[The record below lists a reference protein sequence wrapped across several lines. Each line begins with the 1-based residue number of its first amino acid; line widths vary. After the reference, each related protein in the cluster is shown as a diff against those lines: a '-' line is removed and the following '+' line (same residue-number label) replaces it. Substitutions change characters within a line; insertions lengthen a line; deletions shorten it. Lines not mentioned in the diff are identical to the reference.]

1 MTSTTSSPP
10 ITELRPL
17 HCLRPEAAR
26 QGASAPTTEVVQWQS
41 ALSPRP
47 DEETCIKAFVKL
59 VARVVVLE
67 DGEAYCIQ
75 KHTSTA
81 GSGFILAHAG
91 QDEFDF
97 VEYHNAS
104 AEIPTDFSIGDSNL
118 IETPKVSFSALH
130 LGDPCRSSC
139 NHVLTRYQLHL
150 DPSNVRLSAPPSI
163 VPAAAL
169 EALGCILDDLILTLQ
184 KGGDQSEGT
193 GWTRPS
199 VLNFPPKSR
208 PVPLLLRSQEPSETQ
223 DEQAFLHRWFEQ
235 RVDEQPDRT
244 AVDFLLDLETGE
256 RRQLT
261 YQQLENA
268 ANALAKELVRAQ
280 GARDASDAS
289 DIKTIAVMMG
299 PCPELYTSYLASLK
313 AGMAFCPIPV
323 DAPAERVAALMADL
337 KPMALLV
344 TATSPASS
352 EAIAGNAPA
361 IDVGPYLAAC
371 DQKVERL
378 QEKDASSA
386 AETDVAYI
394 LYTSG
399 TTGTPK
405 GVAVSHLSVSCTVS
419 ALSTHYGF
427 IPTHTQSLTAN
438 KPTRWFQGAA
448 PTFDISLF
456 EIFWTLSTGSTLCC
470 APRQLTLQDI
480 NKVVMTLEADI
491 TNITPSFATL
501 LDSSS
506 IRGLMLG
513 GETLNAR
520 VVHDFAQ
527 HNPAPRED
535 GVADISGIYNGY
547 GPTETAIYCIAQ
559 AHVPDGQRGSVIGS
573 PLETCGVLIVDE
585 TSTSTVNPVPM
596 GATGELLITG
606 PQVSR
611 IGYLNRPDETSRAF
625 ITDDSASGWGRAYRT
640 GDRARIVWDESGRP
654 VIEFLGRISDDQV
667 KLSGRRVELG
677 EVESVLMSKVDT
689 VLETVSC
696 VWKPENSAPGSE
708 RIVNLV
714 VTTPGS
720 GFETD
725 VLERCKEAA
734 ERHLPDYMRPFK
746 VIHVES
752 LPRTASGKVDR
763 KTASTHVRAVLKD
776 LQPALSTEQTTEA
789 LEPLAGD
796 EAALEEQLLTIVSE
810 ILGGSQISAA
820 TPLTDA
826 GVDSLRAMR
835 LLREIRKRWPDSSN
849 RNLHPSLALLLDSK
863 ATIRSVF
870 FPSSSTEPLSGG
882 VDGNAEDRTRSRL
895 AQFSSEHL
903 REVLEKLDVAG
914 EGDIE
919 MVLPATTQQSQ
930 LAVSFAMDRTRYI
943 SHTVLR
949 LKPDVSAPALKK
961 AVEEVLLEQAI
972 YRSAL
977 LPCDDALSP
986 FAQVILTQ
994 EAWRRPKSTDGESPQ
1009 VVHRKASGPL
1019 SVDDAQAWVAL
1030 AEENI
1035 SLESQRL
1042 YHIQVVEDETTPNGD
1057 GLLLISIAH
1066 CICDGAS
1073 VEVLMCD
1080 IARRYAGL
1088 EPVQRQSIYDAV
1100 LECYSNVDPA
1110 TDGLWREQLKGWE
1123 IEPFGTL
1130 SGNNV
1135 HSNKSIKSASDCR
1148 VVQHQSDL
1156 PWQVLE
1162 DKSRALGGG
1171 ASPLAILQASWSLLL
1186 HLFSEADTEDVT
1198 FGSVIS
1204 GHLSTTTHAPTFSV
1218 VPCRVA
1224 LPETQTISQLVDGL
1238 TQHGKFALGHR
1249 HLSWGVF
1256 ETLPYNTALAL
1267 QAYPV
1272 EDGGLED
1279 DDSQVPWTEVRHP
1292 VIRYDFPIFV
1302 EVFPNDPSSPNR
1314 SHFTNLNFKL
1324 TYREE
1329 TLSELSASCIV
1340 KQLAALTQTILSSS
1354 PDDAISAL
1362 PARLPRSLLSAE
1374 GTVPQANA
1382 CVNENEKHLEIL
1394 HGQFEA
1400 QAIAT
1405 PSRLALTF
1413 YPSLDAPP
1421 ISLSYAELDSLANG
1435 LAHLLREENV
1445 DVIPLCIERS
1455 VDLYVA
1461 VLAVLKA
1468 GSAWCPIDLTS
1479 PVARRTSLIA
1489 RTESKVL
1496 LTNTES
1502 WSLVEPC
1509 LSSDS
1514 LKGMRVILV
1523 DQHTKSSSV
1532 KPKPRDGIQSG
1543 ALSGKDLAYLLWTSG
1558 TTGEPKGVMIQHSA
1572 AAQAMQDLQVQV
1584 EHDPKVEQVRTLQLS
1599 AYSFDVFVQDLF
1611 YTWGLSGSVISGTRE
1626 LVLGSFVEF
1635 IWKARPTHAH
1645 LTPSFGA
1652 SIAVEEIRGSPLQYV
1667 TFIGEKLTEDVAEA
1681 WAAPGITTRAYNTYG
1696 PAENAVVSTMRRFF
1710 GRSRDQAKAA
1720 NVGFPLNPC
1729 TAYVVHQ
1736 VPIPGSEG
1744 KRWEL
1749 VPRYGV
1755 GELALGGTQ
1764 VAKGYLNNP
1773 AKTASQFIQGGPG
1786 IDERIYLTGDMVRL
1800 NDHGFEFLGRND
1812 DLVKITGIRIELS
1825 EISAACASIKDE
1837 DDAIEH
1843 VETLY
1848 LPRPDRESAE
1858 HKVVV
1863 TFVSVKKEGVDTS
1876 AIQAQVFKRARDM
1889 LPTYMVPGHVVVLN
1903 TTMPRTAS
1911 NKVDR
1916 KELQAIYKAS
1926 DLQALAGGGPAGDS
1940 DGQSTDKPQW
1950 TDAQRDVLHV
1960 LAENLKVAVE
1970 PLSPG
1975 DSLAGLGLSSLQIT
1989 KLAWTLRRQ
1998 LKVQVGVLELM
2009 KCELLGELVDVVLT
2023 RQKGSQKPAGGEAKS
2038 NEGSPAKAA
2047 EKSWV
2052 AATSDLLT
2060 KNLRGDTLPPN
2071 SFLLPATP
2079 MQESLIFETMRE
2091 PKAYW
2096 AHRVFDL
2103 SHLDT
2108 LDGERLKAA
2117 WTAAASTFDILRTS
2131 FVPLAQLDAVVEG
2144 EGQSTNGV
2152 TWARKQGLQA
2162 TILQVVRKETAIRWK
2177 WLSSDE
2183 DQNLAKWAQEPGL
2196 TELTPMSS
2204 PWAVTVAEKDRKMML
2219 SVHHALYDY
2228 DSSETVLNAVA
2239 KFYQQNNAVQDDVVQ
2254 FSRGMELGLLPT
2266 TAQRDEATSFW
2277 TERLAG
2283 LRETAGAL
2291 NAPFPDL
2298 TQSRKKQ
2305 EQMIIGV
2312 KRSVPDFLT
2321 SDSPTALPILFQ
2333 SAFGCVLASYLEL
2346 KAVVFG
2352 QTVSQRLVHPDLTNV
2367 VGPAIATLPLAVR
2380 ADANSAEELWAEMA
2394 RDSSNLFR
2402 VTHNLHPVD
2411 IKRLLNEGT
2420 GSGDAPFA
2428 GVFVYHPAPS
2438 ADDDSA
2444 GAAIGHQL
2452 FREVEQALSLNVE
2465 HPLAFNVFEGDG
2477 AMELTG
2483 DARRVSQ
2490 AQLELM
2496 LDQIIDQVRVMKQSP
2511 QLPLAQLQNKLDR
2524 RIVSIS
2530 GKIEEVATGTGF
2542 DPTENIAQHA
2552 VQHPDWTAAEEVHT
2566 SDDIIDDEQD
2576 ALSTKTITY
2585 AQLDKLT
2592 NAIASQLA
2600 SHEVGLQQDDVIAL
2614 YLGRDIKSLAATLAI
2629 FRAGYIYLPVDED
2642 LPLAR
2647 KQLLIRDAAAKLVI
2661 TTEELAKDLD
2671 MDHDDPPALLLPEG
2685 DGEVDLILK
2694 QQKTPFQTPSAR
2706 DRGQGG
2712 YLLYTSGSTGRPKG
2726 VRVSNRNLC
2735 KFVSSFSLRMNETP
2749 SPAVEPEQ
2757 LGGRGKYLNLTS
2769 RAFDPH
2775 LTQLFVPWHLGYRV
2789 VIGNRT
2795 ALLGNLQHAINELGI
2810 THFGSVP
2817 SVLTQLRLRP
2827 EDVPSVRVVTTG
2839 GEKASNELLDTWTS
2853 PEDGQNGESPRAKL
2867 INFYGPTEVTIGCLG
2882 HIVNRDSNARNLGL
2896 PLKGLQALLLA
2907 PNGEDG
2913 EQVIAR
2919 RGQPGELCIAGPQVA
2934 LGYLNRPAENAKS
2947 FQTTS
2952 LLGDAETRIYR
2963 TGDVMR
2969 MMHDGSLEFLGRA
2982 DQQAKIRGQRLELDE
2997 VVSFLKEQAA
3007 DEGEL
3012 DFAAAVVAGEGNQ
3025 QQLFGFVARKARL
3038 RSEMTAEVE
3047 LLQNPGQAL
3056 TSLLESLGQKCEAK
3070 LPAFMV
3076 PKLLWVS
3083 RIPYLAASGKVDTK
3097 LLAKLANDFVASQ
3110 DSDGEDSDD
3119 SGVDVAAGTL
3129 DAEESR
3135 VVAAVEEVVGH
3146 KVSGKASSSIRLG
3159 IDSLSAVH
3167 LVALLKKRGFSKV
3180 SVSDVLSSSA
3190 TVASIARLADR
3201 NRPQTTG
3208 TGGILEQSNRL
3219 QEVKALNLSTVF
3231 TGQIP
3236 AGLAHEN
3243 VEAVLPCL
3251 PLQAALVA
3259 RSMVWMS
3266 AHDDDPA
3273 SSSESKVVPY
3283 VAQFNYRLSPGT
3295 DLVKWQKAAEQVV
3308 ASEAVLRACFVQ
3320 REDDGAVFQVVL
3332 RSPSSTPFETE
3343 GEEPIDIVGKMST
3356 RPPIRIQLRKEGDDA
3371 YVSLRIHHALF
3382 DGVAIAVLLQK
3393 LEQAYDGAAAQD
3405 NVANANKSLDVLTRV
3420 STHCFL
3426 TPAQLESTK
3435 DLWQK
3440 RLGGVRPCH
3449 LGSIDDSKETVR
3461 SVRTLPWTLGQIRDK
3476 LNSQRAVVSAS
3487 SAFQVATALCLSQL
3501 TKQTTSVVYGFVMSL
3516 RPLLDHVVD
3525 GGVDEFLGP
3534 CLNTF
3539 VQAFSLKK
3547 NESLNEFAQRVHQ
3560 THVDTCQGTMP
3571 LVSVEKVQR
3580 WAGSEDKLFDSLL
3593 SINVL
3598 PSSDASGLVPG
3609 RMSALKTDSR
3619 SDMALAFDVDLHHD
3633 GSVILTLS
3641 SAGVLTESDL
3651 DQVGQLFEKAVGTF
3665 ISVEKETRV
3674 GDLLSVDVDTNVT
3687 AKASPAIEDNQSE
3700 SDAEFGAA
3708 LASVRNILGRLL
3720 RVNPSDISKDKTTS
3734 LYQIGLDSITVLPLV
3749 RLINKSEKVKLT
3761 PDAVLK
3767 ARTIHGTARLL
3778 QQARASSNNITR
3790 KSDQLSTDANDDD
3803 ETKYDKTLWRLAK
3816 DLLFVA
3822 TPLQE
3827 GMLSASLATSGK
3839 AYTYNH
3845 MVQLSE
3851 EALKADT
3858 KDLSHFFA
3866 AVKDTVQ
3873 ACEILR
3879 TRFIFTQ
3886 DDEAPWVGVVSPTE
3900 QSDLASWTHLGGGV
3914 IQLRINHALYDATS
3928 IQTVWR
3934 VLGENYKKRLSGQ
3947 LTTGSE
3953 TEAQPRH
3960 EFRQFAKAVATTQ
3973 RTSVDFWSNL
3983 LRDYLYKPLEF
3994 AEDLA
3999 ASAAFHFTF
4008 SEEELSLLQARC
4020 KKAGVTTKT
4029 VLMLAWAKVL
4039 SEALY
4044 GQPDVVYGQVVSSGH
4059 DVETVVGPTINTVPM
4074 RVTLHKAH
4082 SVADGLSQVQK
4093 QSDEALGSNSMAS
4106 LRKVQTAWR
4115 SSAAKDDDL
4124 PASLFQSLFVFDGV
4138 VGSQDN
4144 EEASN
4149 TVPLFK
4155 PVHEQNKKGDD
4166 QPAYDDYD
4174 LITSFRIENN
4184 TLKGKLRARMTG
4196 DDVNVLG
4203 GHLEAAVRSII
4214 SDDLQKPALDVGRM
4228 ESTKKNVTA
4237 AETKATASHSETP
4250 ASATKA
4256 DSVLEVVKS
4265 VLGKRSQGKEIGYNT
4280 RLINVGLDSILAIR
4294 LSSLLRKRLRI
4305 TFSVFQIMKGASVN
4319 DIVIANPTQIQAT
4332 DRKRE
4337 DDRKTVQAATETI
4350 AFTPTQQANLRAE
4363 VAQRLGLGE
4372 ELVQSV
4378 LPALPGQRSHL
4389 EQWLYNGKRF
4399 FEAPWVYRVSDSL
4412 DKQTVETCWAQLCQT
4427 HEVLR
4432 TTFLQTQVEDAGL
4445 VQVTLSEKWSP
4456 SEGFARLRDS
4466 SKPIEALAEDCVRDG
4481 NNRPSDLRQP
4491 PAHLTLLE
4499 GSDGKAVVLRLHH
4512 ALYDAWSIKMIVK
4525 DLDQLLAGGSIQR
4538 RTQLNDVVGQITAI
4552 RGTSVEDSYW
4562 KNHLAHADET
4572 LLGSQADV
4580 ASPFGPHFQVRSQ
4593 DVISQGTVDK
4603 LSRTAGK
4610 AGTSAA
4616 IILAYA
4622 RTLQQLTGRSRPT
4635 LGVNHA
4641 ARSLV
4646 SADEAQTLDLTDAN
4660 APTMTTTPFSLDLGE
4675 ASSPASDKDSIDF
4688 VQGHLAQLTKFAQSD
4703 SAQKFSPKFNA
4714 HINILY
4720 PGEAN
4725 ADDSEGGGQ
4734 AGDAGL
4740 VVLQRHRL
4748 DEHLA
4753 SEYFT
4758 VTEPSTTADSTIEGL
4773 ETAHLSPHRFFFNV
4787 IVREGGVSVAASGDE
4802 ALFGGDRAAVMG
4814 LMDSFAAELTK
4825 ILERD

>member
-1 MTSTTSSPP
+1 M
-10 ITELRPL
+10 
-17 HCLRPEAAR
+17 
-26 QGASAPTTEVVQWQS
+26 
-41 ALSPRP
+41 
-47 DEETCIKAFVKL
+47 
-59 VARVVVLE
+59 
-67 DGEAYCIQ
+67 
-75 KHTSTA
+75 
-81 GSGFILAHAG
+81 
-91 QDEFDF
+91 
-97 VEYHNAS
+97 
-104 AEIPTDFSIGDSNL
+104 
-118 IETPKVSFSALH
+118 
-130 LGDPCRSSC
+130 
-139 NHVLTRYQLHL
+139 
-150 DPSNVRLSAPPSI
+150 
-163 VPAAAL
+163 
-169 EALGCILDDLILTLQ
+169 LDDLILSLQ
-184 KGGDQSEGT
+184 QGEGLT
-193 GWTRPS
+193 EGMQWTRPS

-208 PVPLLLRSQEPSETQ
+208 PVQLLPSPQESTETQ
-223 DEQAFLHRWFEQ
+223 GEPAFLHRWFEQ

-244 AVDFLLDLETGE
+244 AVDFLLDLESGE

-268 ANALAKELVRAQ
+268 ANALARELVRAQ
-280 GARDASDAS
+280 GAHAASDAS
-289 DIKTIAVMMG
+289 NIKTVAVMMG
-299 PCPELYTSYLASLK
+299 PSPELYTSYLATLK

-323 DAPAERVAALMADL
+323 DAPTERVDALMADL
-337 KPMALLV
+337 KPTALLE
-344 TATSPASS
+344 AASSPAPSGAVTGNTILINVSS
-352 EAIAGNAPA
+352 
-361 IDVGPYLAAC
+361 YLVTC
-371 DQKVERL
+371 DEKVERL
-378 QEKDASSA
+378 GVEGPLSA
-386 AETDVAYI
+386 TENDVAYI

-399 TTGTPK
+399 TTGLPK
-405 GVAVSHLSVSCTVS
+405 GVAVSHLSAACTVS
-419 ALSTHYGF
+419 ALSAHYGF
-427 IPTHTQSLTAN
+427 IPSQAQSN
-438 KPTRWFQGAA
+438 PERKPTRWFQGAA

-470 APRQLTLQDI
+470 APRHLTLQDI
-480 NKVVMTLEADI
+480 NKVVTTLNADI

-527 HNPAPRED
+527 HNPTSPDE
-535 GVADISGIYNGY
+535 GVSGISGLYNGY

-585 TSTSTVNPVPM
+585 ESTKPVPM

-611 IGYLNRPDETSRAF
+611 IGYLNRPDETSKAF
-625 ITDDSASGWGRAYRT
+625 INDDDAAGWGRAYRT
-640 GDRARIVWDESGRP
+640 GDRARIVWDASGRP
-654 VIEFLGRISDDQV
+654 IVEFLGRISDDQV

-677 EVESVLMSKVDT
+677 EIESVLMSKV
-689 VLETVSC
+689 ETVRETISC

-708 RIVNLV
+708 RVVNLV
-714 VTTPGS
+714 ITTPGS
-720 GFETD
+720 NFEED
-725 VLERCKEAA
+725 VLRRCKEAA
-734 ERHLPDYMRPFK
+734 DRHLPDYMRPFR
-746 VIHVES
+746 IIQAES

-763 KTASTHVRAVLKD
+763 KAAAAHVREVLKD
-776 LQPALSTEQTTEA
+776 LQPKLSTHETSEV
-789 LEPLAGD
+789 LEPLAD
-796 EAALEEQLLTIVSE
+796 EDAQLEEQLLSIVAD
-810 ILGGSQISAA
+810 ILGGTQISAA
-820 TPLTDA
+820 TPLADA

-835 LLREIRKRWPDSSN
+835 LLREIRKRWPESSA
-849 RNLHPSLALLLDSK
+849 RNLQPSLALLLDSK

-870 FPSSSTEPLSGG
+870 FPLSSQTSSGG
-882 VDGNAEDRTRSRL
+882 VDGTVEERTRARL
-895 AQFSSEHL
+895 AQFSADHL
-903 REVLEKLDVAG
+903 PEVLGRLDVTSEA
-914 EGDIE
+914 DIE

-977 LPCDDALSP
+977 LPCDDSLSP
-986 FAQVILTQ
+986 FAQAILTP
-994 EAWRRPKSTDGESPQ
+994 EAWRRPKSTDGEAPQ
-1009 VVHRKASGPL
+1009 VIHRKASGPL
-1019 SVDDAQAWVAL
+1019 SVDNAQAWVAL

-1042 YHIQVVEDETTPNGD
+1042 YHIQVVEDETTPNSD
-1057 GLLLISIAH
+1057 GLLLISVAH

-1088 EPVQRQSIYDAV
+1088 EPLQRQSIYDAV
-1100 LECYSNVDPA
+1100 LECYSNVDPS
-1110 TDGLWREQLKGWE
+1110 TDDQWRESLKGWE

-1135 HSNKSIKSASDCR
+1135 HGNKSKSASDCA
-1148 VVQHQSDL
+1148 VVQYQSDL

-1162 DKSRALGGG
+1162 DRSRALGAG

-1186 HLFSEADTEDVT
+1186 HLFSEADTEDIT

-1238 TQHGKFALGHR
+1238 TKHGKFALGHR

-1279 DDSQVPWTEVRHP
+1279 NDSHIPWTEVRHP

-1314 SHFTNLNFKL
+1314 SQFTNLTFKL

-1354 PDDAISAL
+1354 PDDAISGL

-1374 GTVPQANA
+1374 GTIPEPKVNAN
-1382 CVNENEKHLEIL
+1382 EDEKHLEIL

-1400 QAIAT
+1400 QAKAT

-1413 YPSLDAPP
+1413 YSSLDSPP
-1421 ISLSYAELDSLANG
+1421 TSLSYAELDSLANG
-1435 LAHLLREENV
+1435 LAYVLREENV

-1468 GSAWCPIDLTS
+1468 GSAWCPVDLTS

-1509 LSSDS
+1509 LSSES

-1523 DQHTKSSSV
+1523 DQHTRSEPV
-1532 KPKPRDGIQSG
+1532 KPKPREGIQSG
-1543 ALSGKDLAYLLWTSG
+1543 ALSGQDLAYLLWTSG

-1626 LVLGSFVEF
+1626 LVLGSFTEF
-1635 IWKARPTHAH
+1635 IWKASPTHAH

-1652 SIAVEEIRGSPLQYV
+1652 SIAVEEIRGSSLQYV

-1696 PAENAVVSTMRRFF
+1696 PAENAVVSTMRQFF
-1710 GRSRDQAKAA
+1710 GKSRDQAKAA
-1720 NVGFPLNPC
+1720 NVGFPLTPC

-1736 VPIPGSEG
+1736 VPVPGSEQ

-1755 GELALGGTQ
+1755 GELALGGAQ

-1773 AKTASQFIQGGPG
+1773 AKTGSQFIQGGPG

-1848 LPRPDRESAE
+1848 LPRPDRDSAD

-1863 TFVSVKKEGVDTS
+1863 TFVSVKKEGVDTN
-1876 AIQAQVFKRARDM
+1876 AIQTQVFKRARDM
-1889 LPTYMVPGHVVVLN
+1889 LPSYMVPGHVVVLS

-1916 KELQAIYKAS
+1916 KELQAIYKSS
-1926 DLQALAGGGPAGDS
+1926 DLQALAGGAAAGDA
-1940 DGQSTDKPQW
+1940 DGQPAEKQQW
-1950 TDAQRDVLHV
+1950 TDAQRDVLQV
-1960 LAENLKVAVE
+1960 LADNLKVDIG

-1975 DSLAGLGLSSLQIT
+1975 DSLAGLGVSSLQIT
-1989 KLAWTLRRQ
+1989 KLAWSLRRQ
-1998 LKVQVGVLELM
+1998 LSVQVGVLDLM
-2009 KCELLGELVDVVLT
+2009 RCEFLGELVDIVLSK
-2023 RQKGSQKPAGGEAKS
+2023 QKGSSKKAGKEANS
-2038 NEGSPAKAA
+2038 NGAPTVKAT

-2060 KNLRGDTLPPN
+2060 KNLRSDTLPPN

-2091 PKAYW
+2091 PRAYW

-2131 FVPLAQLDAVVEG
+2131 FIPLAQLDAVVEG

-2152 TWARKQGLQA
+2152 SWARRKGLQA
-2162 TILQVVRKETAIRWK
+2162 TILQVVRKEAAIRWK

-2183 DQNLAKWAQEPGL
+2183 DQNLARWAKEPEL
-2196 TELTPMSS
+2196 TELTPTSS

-2219 SVHHALYDY
+2219 SVHHSLYDY

-2239 KFYQQNNAVQDDVVQ
+2239 KFYQQNTAVHDDVVQ

-2266 TAQRDEATSFW
+2266 TAQRDEAASFW

-2298 TQSRKKQ
+2298 TQSRQKQ
-2305 EQMIIGV
+2305 EQRIIGV
-2312 KRSVPDFLT
+2312 KRAVPDVL
-2321 SDSPTALPILFQ
+2321 SSNSPTALPILFQ

-2352 QTVSQRLVHPDLTNV
+2352 QTVSQRLVHPDLANV

-2380 ADANSAEELWAEMA
+2380 ADAHSAEELWAEMA

-2402 VTHNLHPVD
+2402 VTHHLHPVD

-2420 GSGDAPFA
+2420 GSGGAPFA
-2428 GVFVYHPAPS
+2428 GVFVYHPAS
-2438 ADDDSA
+2438 SDEDS
-2444 GAAIGHQL
+2444 GAVAEQQL
-2452 FREVEQALSLNVE
+2452 FREIEQALSLNVE

-2477 AMELTG
+2477 TMELTG

-2490 AQLELM
+2490 AQLEVM
-2496 LDQIIDQVRVMKQSP
+2496 LDQIIDQARVMKQFP
-2511 QLPLAQLQNKLDR
+2511 QLPLSQLQNKLDHR
-2524 RIVSIS
+2524 LVSIS
-2530 GKIEEVATGTGF
+2530 GEIEEISPDSGF
-2542 DPTENIAQHA
+2542 DPTHSVAQHA
-2552 VQHPDWTAAEEVHT
+2552 VQHPDWIAAEEVHT
-2566 SDDIIDDEQD
+2566 SDDADEDED
-2576 ALSTKTITY
+2576 AISTKTITY

-2671 MDHDDPPALLLPEG
+2671 MDHDDPPALLIPEG
-2685 DGEVDLILK
+2685 DAEVDLLL
-2694 QQKTPFQTPSAR
+2694 QQQQSSQPPLASH
-2706 DRGQGG
+2706 GQGG

-2735 KFVSSFSLRMNETP
+2735 HFVSSFSLRMNEP
-2749 SPAVEPEQ
+2749 ASPTAEPEE

-2789 VIGNRT
+2789 VIGDRT

-2853 PEDGQNGESPRAKL
+2853 PESSKSDGTPSAKL

-2882 HIVNRDSNARNLGL
+2882 HIVNRGSNARNLGL

-2907 PNGEDG
+2907 PGGENG
-2913 EQVIAR
+2913 EQVVAR

-2934 LGYLNRPAENAKS
+2934 LGYLNRPDENAKS

-2952 LLGDAETRIYR
+2952 LLGDAETKIYR

-3025 QQLFGFVARKARL
+3025 QQLFGFIARKARL

-3047 LLQNPGQAL
+3047 LLQNPGHAL

-3097 LLAKLANDFVASQ
+3097 LLAKLANDFFASQ
-3110 DSDGEDSDD
+3110 DANSEASDD
-3119 SGVDVAAGTL
+3119 SGVDVAASTL
-3129 DAEESR
+3129 NAEESL

-3146 KVSGKASSSIRLG
+3146 KINAKATSSIRLS

-3180 SVSDVLSSSA
+3180 SISDILSSSA
-3190 TVASIARLADR
+3190 TVASIAHLADHH
-3201 NRPQTTG
+3201 RPQTTG
-3208 TGGILEQSNRL
+3208 TVGTLKQAASASNRL
-3219 QEVKALNLSTVF
+3219 EEVKALNLSTTF
-3231 TGQIP
+3231 PGQIP
-3236 AGLAHEN
+3236 AGLANSN

-3266 AHDDDPA
+3266 AHDEESAP
-3273 SSSESKVVPY
+3273 SSEYKVVPY
-3283 VAQFNYRLSPGT
+3283 VAQFNYRLSTGT
-3295 DLVKWQKAAEQVV
+3295 DLVKWQRAAEQVV
-3308 ASEAVLRACFVQ
+3308 ASEAMLRACFVQ
-3320 REDDGAVFQVVL
+3320 REDDGTVFQIVL
-3332 RSPSSTPFETE
+3332 RSPSSSPFDTQ
-3343 GEEPIDIVGKMST
+3343 GEEPVDIVAKMGT
-3356 RPPIRIQLRKEGDDA
+3356 RPPIRIQLREEGGEA
-3371 YVSLRIHHALF
+3371 FVSLRIHHALF
-3382 DGVAIAVLLQK
+3382 DGVAIAVLLK
-3393 LEQAYDGAAAQD
+3393 RVEQAYDGVADQD
-3405 NVANANKSLDVLTRV
+3405 HVATANKSLDVLTRV
-3420 STHCFL
+3420 SAHCYL
-3426 TPAQLESTK
+3426 SPAQLDATK
-3435 DLWQK
+3435 SLWQK
-3440 RLGGVRPCH
+3440 KLGGVRPCH
-3449 LGSIDDSKETVR
+3449 LGSIDDSKGTVR
-3461 SVRTLPWTLGQIRDK
+3461 SVRTLPWTLPQIRDK
-3476 LNSQRAVVSAS
+3476 LNSQPAIVSAS

-3516 RPLLDHVVD
+3516 RPLLDHVAD
-3525 GGVDEFLGP
+3525 GGVDDFLGP
-3534 CLNTF
+3534 CLNTL

-3547 NESLNEFAQRVHQ
+3547 DEPLHEFAQRVHQ

-3571 LVSVEKVQR
+3571 LVSVEKLQR

-3598 PSSDASGLVPG
+3598 PSTDTSEPLPG
-3609 RMSALKTDSR
+3609 RMNALQTESR
-3619 SDMALAFDVDLHHD
+3619 SDLALAFDIDLHHD
-3633 GSVILTLS
+3633 GKIVLTLS
-3641 SAGVLTESDL
+3641 SAGVLAESDL
-3651 DQVGQLFEKAVGTF
+3651 EQVGQLFEKAVGTCV
-3665 ISVEKETRV
+3665 SAEEARV
-3674 GDLLSVDVDTNVT
+3674 GDLLSADVDTTVT
-3687 AKASPAIEDNQSE
+3687 AEIAASIEDDHSG
-3700 SDAEFGAA
+3700 SDAEFDAA
-3708 LASVRNILGRLL
+3708 LISVRNILSRLL
-3720 RVNPSDISKDKTTS
+3720 RVNPSEISKDKTTS

-3778 QQARASSNNITR
+3778 QQARANTSTITR
-3790 KSDQLSTDANDDD
+3790 RPEQDSTDANDDD
-3803 ETKYDKTLWRLAK
+3803 ETKYDKTLGRLAR

-3845 MVQLSE
+3845 TVQLSE
-3851 EALKADT
+3851 EALQADT
-3858 KDLSHFFA
+3858 KDLDHFFA
-3866 AVKDTVQ
+3866 AVRDTVQ

-3900 QSDLASWTHLGGGV
+3900 QSDLATWAALGGGR
-3914 IQLRINHALYDATS
+3914 IQLKISHALYDATS

-3934 VLGENYKKRLSGQ
+3934 ILGENYKRRLSGQ
-3947 LTTGSE
+3947 QVAGAE
-3953 TEAQPRH
+3953 VEARQRH
-3960 EFRQFAKAVATTQ
+3960 EFRPFAKAVATMQ
-3973 RTSVDFWSNL
+3973 RTSVDFWVNL
-3983 LRDYLYKPLEF
+3983 LRDYRYTPLEF
-3994 AEDLA
+3994 AENLS
-3999 ASAAFHFTF
+3999 ASSAFHFTVA
-4008 SEEELSLLQARC
+4008 EQELSQLQTRC
-4020 KKAGVTTKT
+4020 KAAGVTTKT

-4039 SEALY
+4039 SEFLY
-4044 GQPDVVYGQVVSSGH
+4044 GQPDVVYGQVISSGH

-4074 RVTLHKAH
+4074 RVTLDKAH
-4082 SVADGLSQVQK
+4082 SVADGLAQVQRL
-4093 QSDEALGSNSMAS
+4093 SDEALGSNAMAS
-4106 LRKVQTAWR
+4106 LRKVQTLWR
-4115 SSAAKDDDL
+4115 SSAEGDL

-4138 VGSQDN
+4138 VGHNPDN
-4144 EEASN
+4144 EEAGHSAS
-4149 TVPLFK
+4149 PFK
-4155 PVHEQNKKGDD
+4155 PVHEQNNSGDD

-4174 LITSFRIENN
+4174 LITSFRIENS
-4184 TLKGKLRARMTG
+4184 TLRGKLRARMTKEEV
-4196 DDVNVLG
+4196 DVLG
-4203 GHLEAAVRSII
+4203 NHLEAAVRSII
-4214 SDDLQKPALDVGRM
+4214 SDDLQKPALDASIM
-4228 ESTKKNVTA
+4228 ENTKKRTA
-4237 AETKATASHSETP
+4237 TPETKAATSQSEVHASTSN
-4250 ASATKA
+4250 A
-4256 DSVLEVVKS
+4256 DAVLEVVKS
-4265 VLGKRSQGKEIGYNT
+4265 VLGKRSKGKEIGYNT

-4294 LSSLLRKRLRI
+4294 LSSLLRKRLRM
-4305 TFSVFQIMKGASVN
+4305 TVSVFQIMKGASVH
-4319 DIVIANPTQIQAT
+4319 DIVVANSTQAPAT
-4332 DRKRE
+4332 DVS
-4337 DDRKTVQAATETI
+4337 KTVQPATRPR
-4350 AFTPTQQANLRAE
+4350 AFTLRQQAKLLSEA
-4363 VAQRLGLGE
+4363 AQRLGLGE

-4412 DKQTVETCWAQLCQT
+4412 EKQTVESSWAQLCRT

-4432 TTFLQTQVEDAGL
+4432 TTFLRTDVADAGL
-4445 VQVTLSEKWSP
+4445 VQVILGEKWSP
-4456 SEGFARLRDS
+4456 SEGFTELQDS
-4466 SKPIEALAEDCVRDG
+4466 TKPIEAFVEDYVRED
-4481 NNRPSDLRQP
+4481 NNKASDLRQP
-4491 PAHLTLLE
+4491 PARLTLLE

-4512 ALYDAWSIKMIVK
+4512 ALYDAWSIKMIIK
-4525 DLDQLLAGGSIQR
+4525 DLDQLLAGSAVQR
-4538 RTQLNDVVGQITAI
+4538 RTQLSEVVRQVMAI
-4552 RGTSVEDSYW
+4552 REPGAEDSYW
-4562 KNHLAHADET
+4562 KSHLAHAQDT
-4572 LLGSQADV
+4572 LLGVQADP
-4580 ASPFGPHFQVRSQ
+4580 ASTSPLGPHFQVRSQ
-4593 DVISQGTVDK
+4593 DVIPQATVAK
-4603 LSRTAGK
+4603 LSSTTGK

-4622 RTLQQLTGRSRPT
+4622 RTLQQFTGRSRPT
-4635 LGVNHA
+4635 FGVNHA
-4641 ARSLV
+4641 ARSLS
-4646 SADEAQTLDLTDAN
+4646 SADESQTLDLTDAN

-4675 ASSPASDKDSIDF
+4675 ASAPASDKGLIDF

-4703 SAQKFSPKFNA
+4703 GAQGFSPKFNA

-4720 PGEAN
+4720 PGDA
-4725 ADDSEGGGQ
+4725 ADSEADRQ
-4734 AGDAGL
+4734 ATGDAGL
-4740 VVLQRHRL
+4740 AVLRRHRL
-4748 DEHLA
+4748 DERLA

-4758 VTEPSTTADSTIEGL
+4758 VTRPSAEAASTIEWL
-4773 ETAHLSPHRFFFNV
+4773 ETGHLSPHRFFFNV
-4787 IVREGGVSVAASGDE
+4787 IVRDGGVSVAASGDE
-4802 ALFGGDRAAVMG
+4802 ALFGGDRAAVTSVV
-4814 LMDSFAAELTK
+4814 DSFAAELTR
-4825 ILERD
+4825 ILERA

>member
-26 QGASAPTTEVVQWQS
+26 QGAPAPTTELVQWQS

-47 DEETCIKAFVKL
+47 DEETCVKAFVKL

-81 GSGFILAHAG
+81 GGGFILAHAG

-97 VEYHNAS
+97 VEHHNAS
-104 AEIPTDFSIGDSNL
+104 GEIPTDFSIGDSNL
-118 IETPKVSFSALH
+118 IETPK
-130 LGDPCRSSC
+130 
-139 NHVLTRYQLHL
+139 LHL
-150 DPSNVRLSAPPSI
+150 DVPNVRLSATPSL

-169 EALGCILDDLILTLQ
+169 EALGCILDDLIRTLQ
-184 KGGDQSEGT
+184 NGGDQSEGT
-193 GWTRPS
+193 QWTRPS
-199 VLNFPPKSR
+199 VLNFPPK
-208 PVPLLLRSQEPSETQ
+208 
-223 DEQAFLHRWFEQ
+223 WFEQ

-244 AVDFLLDLETGE
+244 AVDFLLDLESGE
-256 RRQLT
+256 RRQFT

-268 ANALAKELVRAQ
+268 ANALARELVRVQ
-280 GARDASDAS
+280 GAHTANDASEL
-289 DIKTIAVMMG
+289 KTIAVMMG

-323 DAPAERVAALMADL
+323 DAPAERVDALMADL

-344 TATSPASS
+344 TASAPASS
-352 EAIAGNAPA
+352 GAVASNAPA
-361 IDVGPYLAAC
+361 IDVSPYLAAC
-371 DQKVERL
+371 DQKVERR
-378 QEKDASSA
+378 QEDGALSA
-386 AETDVAYI
+386 AENDVAYI

-405 GVAVSHLSVSCTVS
+405 GVAVSHLSVACTVS
-419 ALSTHYGF
+419 ALSAHYGF
-427 IPTHTQSLTAN
+427 IPTQTNSLTAN

-480 NKVVMTLEADI
+480 NKVVTTLEADI

-527 HNPAPRED
+527 HNPAPHD
-535 GVADISGIYNGY
+535 DSASGISGIYNGY

-585 TSTSTVNPVPM
+585 TSTSTVKPVPM

-606 PQVSR
+606 PQVSM
-611 IGYLNRPDETSRAF
+611 IGYLNRPDETSKAF
-625 ITDDSASGWGRAYRT
+625 INDDGASGWGRAYRT

-677 EVESVLMSKVDT
+677 EIESVLMSKVDT

-714 VTTPGS
+714 VATSGS
-720 GFETD
+720 SFEAD
-725 VLERCKEAA
+725 VLGRCKEAA

-746 VIHVES
+746 IIHVES
-752 LPRTASGKVDR
+752 LPRSVSGKIDR

-776 LQPALSTEQTTEA
+776 LRPALPTGKTTEA
-789 LEPLAGD
+789 LESLTGED
-796 EAALEEQLLTIVSE
+796 SELEKQLLSIVAE
-810 ILGGSQISAA
+810 ILGGNQISAA

-835 LLREIRKRWPDSSN
+835 LLREIRKRWPDFSN
-849 RNLHPSLALLLDSK
+849 RNLQPSLALLLDSK

-870 FPSSSTEPLSGG
+870 FPSSSTQSLSGG
-882 VDGNAEDRTRSRL
+882 VDGTAEDRTRARL
-895 AQFSSEHL
+895 AQFSSNHL
-903 REVLEKLDVAG
+903 SEVLEKLDVAG
-914 EGDIE
+914 EADIE
-919 MVLPATTQQSQ
+919 MILPATTQQSQ
-930 LAVSFAMDRTRYI
+930 LAVSFAMDSTRYI
-943 SHTVLR
+943 SHTALR
-949 LKPDVSAPALKK
+949 LKPKVSAPALKK
-961 AVEEVLLEQAI
+961 AVEEVLLEQAV

-977 LPCDDALSP
+977 LPCDDSLSP
-986 FAQVILTQ
+986 FSQVILTQ
-994 EAWRRPKSTDGESPQ
+994 EAWRRPKSTDGEAPQ
-1009 VVHRKASGPL
+1009 VAHRMASGPL
-1019 SVDDAQAWVAL
+1019 SVDNAQAWVAL

-1042 YHIQVVEDETTPNGD
+1042 YHIQVVEDETTPNSD

-1088 EPVQRQSIYDAV
+1088 EPLQRQSIYDAV
-1100 LECYSNVDPA
+1100 LESYSNVDPV
-1110 TDGLWREQLKGWE
+1110 TDGLWREQMKGWE
-1123 IEPFGTL
+1123 LEPFGTL

-1135 HSNKSIKSASDCR
+1135 HSNKSSKSVSDCG
-1148 VVQHQSDL
+1148 VVQYQSDL

-1204 GHLSTTTHAPTFSV
+1204 GHLSTTTHALTFSV

-1224 LPETQTISQLVDGL
+1224 LPETQTINQLVDGL

-1267 QAYPV
+1267 QAYPA

-1279 DDSQVPWTEVRHP
+1279 DDSQLPWTEVRHP

-1314 SHFTNLNFKL
+1314 SQFTNLTFKL

-1329 TLSELSASCIV
+1329 ALSELSASCIV
-1340 KQLAALTQTILSSS
+1340 KQLAALTQTMLSSS
-1354 PDDAISAL
+1354 PDAAISSLA
-1362 PARLPRSLLSAE
+1362 ARLPRSLLSAE
-1374 GTVPQANA
+1374 GTVPQADA
-1382 CVNENEKHLEIL
+1382 YVNENEKHLEIL

-1413 YPSLDAPP
+1413 YPSLDSPP
-1421 ISLSYAELDSLANG
+1421 INLSYAELDSLANG

-1479 PVARRTSLIA
+1479 PIARRTSLIA

-1509 LSSDS
+1509 LSSES

-1523 DQHTKSSSV
+1523 DQHTKSSPV
-1532 KPKPRDGIQSG
+1532 KPKPREGIQSG

-1558 TTGEPKGVMIQHSA
+1558 TTGEPKGVMIQHNA

-1696 PAENAVVSTMRRFF
+1696 PAENAVVSTMRRFY

-1736 VPIPGSEG
+1736 VPIPDSDQ

-1755 GELALGGTQ
+1755 GELALGGSQ

-1837 DDAIEH
+1837 DDSIEH

-1848 LPRPDRESAE
+1848 LPRPDRESAD

-1863 TFVSVKKEGVDTS
+1863 TFVSVKKEDVDTK

-1889 LPTYMVPGHVVVLN
+1889 LPSYMVPGHVVVLN

-1916 KELQAIYKAS
+1916 KELQAIYKSS
-1926 DLQALAGGGPAGDS
+1926 DLQALAGGASAGDAT
-1940 DGQSTDKPQW
+1940 GQPADKPQW
-1950 TDAQRDVLHV
+1950 TDAQRDVLQV
-1960 LAENLKVAVE
+1960 LAENLRVAVE
-1970 PLSPG
+1970 PLGPG

-2009 KCELLGELVDVVLT
+2009 RCEYLGELVDVVLS
-2023 RQKGSQKPAGGEAKS
+2023 RQKGGQKPAGAEANS
-2038 NEGSPAKAA
+2038 NGASPAKAT

-2091 PKAYW
+2091 PRAYW

-2108 LDGERLKAA
+2108 IDGERLKAA

-2144 EGQSTNGV
+2144 QSQSTNGV
-2152 TWARKQGLQA
+2152 SWARQQGLQA
-2162 TILQVVRKETAIRWK
+2162 TILQIVRKEAAIRWK

-2183 DQNLAKWAQEPGL
+2183 DQNLARWAQEPGL

-2204 PWAVTVAEKDRKMML
+2204 PWAITVAEKDRKMML

-2228 DSSETVLNAVA
+2228 DSSETVLSAVA
-2239 KFYQQNNAVQDDVVQ
+2239 KFYQQSNAVHEEVVQ

-2266 TAQRDEATSFW
+2266 TAQRDEATTFW

-2305 EQMIIGV
+2305 EQRIIGV
-2312 KRSVPDFLT
+2312 KRSVPEFLSSNT
-2321 SDSPTALPILFQ
+2321 PTALPILFQ

-2352 QTVSQRLVHPDLTNV
+2352 QTVSQRLIHPDLTNV

-2380 ADANSAEELWAEMA
+2380 TDANSAEELWAEMA

-2402 VTHNLHPVD
+2402 VTHHLHPVD

-2428 GVFVYHPAPS
+2428 GVFVYHPAS
-2438 ADDDSA
+2438 SVDDNA
-2444 GAAIGHQL
+2444 GAVTEQQL

-2477 AMELTG
+2477 TMELTG

-2496 LDQIIDQVRVMKQSP
+2496 LDQIIDQARVMKQSP
-2511 QLPLAQLQNKLDR
+2511 RLPLRQLQNKMDR
-2524 RIVSIS
+2524 RLVSVS
-2530 GKIEEVATGTGF
+2530 GMIEEIATVTGF
-2542 DPTENIAQHA
+2542 DPTESVAQHA
-2552 VQHPDWTAAEEVHT
+2552 VQHPDWKAAEEVHT
-2566 SDDIIDDEQD
+2566 SDDLDDEQD
-2576 ALSTKTITY
+2576 ALPTKTITY
-2585 AQLDKLT
+2585 SHLDKLT
-2592 NAIASQLA
+2592 NSIASQLA

-2671 MDHDDPPALLLPEG
+2671 MDHDDPPALLLPDG

-2694 QQKTPFQTPSAR
+2694 QQKTAFQPPSAS
-2706 DRGQGG
+2706 RGEGG

-2735 KFVSSFSLRMNETP
+2735 QFISSFSLRMNATP
-2749 SPAVEPEQ
+2749 SPAVEPEE

-2853 PEDGQNGESPRAKL
+2853 PEAVQNGENSRAKL

-2882 HIVNRDSNARNLGL
+2882 HIVNRESNARNLGL

-2907 PNGEDG
+2907 PNGDG
-2913 EQVIAR
+2913 EQIIAK

-2934 LGYLNRPAENAKS
+2934 LGYLNRPVENAKS

-3012 DFAAAVVAGEGNQ
+3012 DFAAAVVTGEGNQ

-3097 LLAKLANDFVASQ
+3097 LLAKLANDFVSSQ
-3110 DSDGEDSDD
+3110 DSDSEDSDD
-3119 SGVDVAAGTL
+3119 SGVDVAASSL

-3180 SVSDVLSSSA
+3180 SVSDILSSSA

-3201 NRPQTTG
+3201 NRSQTT
-3208 TGGILEQSNRL
+3208 GILEQSTAGSDRL
-3219 QEVKALNLSTVF
+3219 EEVKALSLSTVF

-3236 AGLAHEN
+3236 AGLNNDN

-3259 RSMVWMS
+3259 RSMVWLS
-3266 AHDDDPA
+3266 AHDDDSA
-3273 SSSESKVVPY
+3273 SSSDSKVVPY

-3295 DLVKWQKAAEQVV
+3295 DLVKWQKAAERVV
-3308 ASEAVLRACFVQ
+3308 AFEAVLRACFLQ

-3343 GEEPIDIVGKMST
+3343 GEEPVDIVAKMST
-3356 RPPIRIQLRKEGDDA
+3356 RPPIRIQLRKEGEDA
-3371 YVSLRIHHALF
+3371 FVSLRIHHALF
-3382 DGVAIAVLLQK
+3382 DGVAIAVLLEK
-3393 LEQAYDGAAAQD
+3393 LEQAYDGVAVQD
-3405 NVANANKSLDVLTRV
+3405 NVAIANKSLDVLTRV
-3420 STHCFL
+3420 SAHCFL
-3426 TPAQLESTK
+3426 SPAQLESTK

-3440 RLGGVRPCH
+3440 RLRGVRPCH

-3461 SVRTLPWTLGQIRDK
+3461 STRTLPWTLPQIREK
-3476 LNSQRAVVSAS
+3476 LNSQRSTVSAS

-3501 TKQTTSVVYGFVMSL
+3501 TKQTSSVVYGFVMSL
-3516 RPLLDHVVD
+3516 RPLLDHVAD
-3525 GGVDEFLGP
+3525 GGVDDFLGP
-3534 CLNTF
+3534 CLNTL

-3547 NESLNEFAQRVHQ
+3547 NEPLHDFAQRVHQ
-3560 THVDTCQGTMP
+3560 THADTCQGTMP

-3580 WAGSEDKLFDSLL
+3580 WADSEDKLFDSLL

-3598 PSSDASGLVPG
+3598 PSADASERPTG
-3609 RMSALKTDSR
+3609 RMSALQTESR

-3633 GSVILTLS
+3633 GRVVLTLS
-3641 SAGVLTESDL
+3641 SAGVLTDLDL
-3651 DQVGQLFEKAVGTF
+3651 DQVGQLFEKAVGTC
-3665 ISVEKETRV
+3665 ISAEKESRV
-3674 GDLLSVDVDTNVT
+3674 GDLLSVDVDANVA
-3687 AKASPAIEDNQSE
+3687 AKVAPGIEDDH
-3700 SDAEFGAA
+3700 SDSNAEFGAA
-3708 LASVRNILGRLL
+3708 LASVRNILSRLL
-3720 RVNPSDISKDKTTS
+3720 RVNPSDISKDKATS

-3778 QQARASSNNITR
+3778 QQARANTNTITKR
-3790 KSDQLSTDANDDD
+3790 SEQISIEANDDD

-3827 GMLSASLATSGK
+3827 GMLSASLATLGK

-3845 MVQLSE
+3845 TVQLSE
-3851 EALKADT
+3851 QTLNADT
-3858 KDLSHFFA
+3858 KDLDHFFA

-3900 QSDLASWTHLGGGV
+3900 LSDLASWTHLGGGK
-3914 IQLRINHALYDATS
+3914 IQLRISHALYDATS
-3928 IQTVWR
+3928 IQTVWHI
-3934 VLGENYKKRLSGQ
+3934 LGEKYQKRLSGQ
-3947 LTTGSE
+3947 QPLGPE
-3953 TEAQPRH
+3953 TEARQWH
-3960 EFRQFAKAVATTQ
+3960 EFRPFARVVSTMQ
-3973 RTSVDFWSNL
+3973 RSSVDFWSNL
-3983 LRDYLYKPLEF
+3983 LREYRYKPLEF
-3994 AEDLA
+3994 PENMS
-3999 ASAAFHFTF
+3999 ASSAFHFTIA
-4008 SEEELSLLQARC
+4008 EEELSLLQTRC
-4020 KKAGVTTKT
+4020 KAAGVTTKT
-4029 VLMLAWAKVL
+4029 ALMLAWSKVL
-4039 SEALY
+4039 SELLY

-4074 RVTLHKAH
+4074 RVTLDKAH
-4082 SVADGLSQVQK
+4082 SVADGLAQVQK
-4093 QSDEALGSNSMAS
+4093 LSDEALGSNSMAS
-4106 LRKVQTAWR
+4106 LRKVQMMWR

-4138 VGSQDN
+4138 VGKQDN
-4144 EEASN
+4144 EEAGNSAS
-4149 TVPLFK
+4149 LFK
-4155 PVHEQNKKGDD
+4155 PVHEQNNNGDD

-4184 TLKGKLRARMTG
+4184 TLKGKLRARMNQNEV
-4196 DDVNVLG
+4196 DVLG
-4203 GHLEAAVRSII
+4203 GHLEAAVKSII
-4214 SDDLQKPALDVGRM
+4214 LDDLQKPALDVGRM
-4228 ESTKKNVTA
+4228 ESTKQSA
-4237 AETKATASHSETP
+4237 AALEAKATDSQSEVHASTTKAG
-4250 ASATKA
+4250 
-4256 DSVLEVVKS
+4256 SVLEVVKS
-4265 VLGKRSQGKEIGYNT
+4265 VLGKRVQGKEIGYNT
-4280 RLINVGLDSILAIR
+4280 RLINAGLDSILAIR
-4294 LSSLLRKRLRI
+4294 LSSLLRKRLRM
-4305 TFSVFQIMKGASVN
+4305 TVSVFQIMKGASVN
-4319 DIVIANPTQIQAT
+4319 DIVMANSTQALAT
-4332 DRKRE
+4332 DRKHE
-4337 DDRKTVQAATETI
+4337 DDKKTAQSATEPRG
-4350 AFTPTQQANLRAE
+4350 FTPHQQANLLSEA
-4363 VAQRLGLGE
+4363 AQRLGLSE

-4399 FEAPWVYRVSDSL
+4399 FEAPWVYRVDDSL
-4412 DKQTVETCWAQLCQT
+4412 EKQMVESCWAQLCRT

-4432 TTFLQTQVEDAGL
+4432 TTFLQTQVEDGGL
-4445 VQVTLSEKWSP
+4445 VQVTLSEQWSP
-4456 SEGFARLRDS
+4456 SAGFARLRDS
-4466 SKPIEALAEDCVRDG
+4466 TKSIEALAEDCVRDG
-4481 NNRPSDLRQP
+4481 NSQPSDLRQP
-4491 PAHLTLLE
+4491 PARLTLLE

-4525 DLDQLLAGGSIQR
+4525 DLDQLLAGGSVQR
-4538 RTQLNDVVGQITAI
+4538 RTQLSDVVRQMNAI
-4552 RGTSVEDSYW
+4552 RDPDQEESYW
-4562 KNHLAHADET
+4562 KNHLAHAEHT
-4572 LLGSQADV
+4572 LLGNLADT
-4580 ASPFGPHFQVRSQ
+4580 ASPSPFGPHFQVRSQ
-4593 DVISQGTVDK
+4593 NAIPQATVDN

-4622 RTLQQLTGRSRPT
+4622 RTLQQLTGSSRPT
-4635 LGVNHA
+4635 FGVNHA
-4641 ARSLV
+4641 ARSLS

-4660 APTMTTTPFSLDLGE
+4660 APTMTTTPFSLDVGRE
-4675 ASSPASDKDSIDF
+4675 STPANDKDLIDF

-4703 SAQKFSPKFNA
+4703 DAQKFSPKFNA
-4714 HINILY
+4714 HINILF
-4720 PGEAN
+4720 PGENN
-4725 ADDSEGGGQ
+4725 AEGDDR
-4734 AGDAGL
+4734 AGDEGL
-4740 VVLQRHRL
+4740 AVLQRHRL
-4748 DEHLA
+4748 DEYLA

-4773 ETAHLSPHRFFFNV
+4773 QTGHLSPHRFFFNV
-4787 IVREGGVSVAASGDE
+4787 IVRDGGVSVAASGDE
-4802 ALFGGDRAAVMG
+4802 ALFGGDRAAVMS
-4814 LMDSFAAELTK
+4814 LVDSFAAELTR
-4825 ILERD
+4825 ILERA

>member
-1 MTSTTSSPP
+1 M
-10 ITELRPL
+10 
-17 HCLRPEAAR
+17 
-26 QGASAPTTEVVQWQS
+26 
-41 ALSPRP
+41 
-47 DEETCIKAFVKL
+47 
-59 VARVVVLE
+59 
-67 DGEAYCIQ
+67 
-75 KHTSTA
+75 
-81 GSGFILAHAG
+81 
-91 QDEFDF
+91 
-97 VEYHNAS
+97 
-104 AEIPTDFSIGDSNL
+104 
-118 IETPKVSFSALH
+118 
-130 LGDPCRSSC
+130 
-139 NHVLTRYQLHL
+139 
-150 DPSNVRLSAPPSI
+150 
-163 VPAAAL
+163 
-169 EALGCILDDLILTLQ
+169 LDDLILGLQ
-184 KGGDQSEGT
+184 QGGGQSEGT
-193 GWTRPS
+193 QWTRPS

-208 PVPLLLRSQEPSETQ
+208 PVSLLPSSQEPAEKQ
-223 DEQAFLHRWFEQ
+223 NEQALLHRWFEQ

-244 AVDFLLDLETGE
+244 AVDFLLDLESGE

-268 ANALAKELVRAQ
+268 ANALARELVRAQ
-280 GARDASDAS
+280 GARAASDAA

-299 PCPELYTSYLASLK
+299 PSPELYTSYLATLK

-323 DAPAERVAALMADL
+323 DAPAERVDALMADL
-337 KPMALLV
+337 QPTALLV
-344 TATSPASS
+344 SASSPASS
-352 EAIAGNAPA
+352 GAVTGNAPT
-361 IDVGPYLAAC
+361 ISVSSYLAAC
-371 DQKVERL
+371 DEKVERL
-378 QEKDASSA
+378 GGDGPVSA
-386 AETDVAYI
+386 TENDVAYI

-405 GVAVSHLSVSCTVS
+405 GVAVSHLSVACTVS
-419 ALSTHYGF
+419 ALSAHYGF
-427 IPTHTQSLTAN
+427 ISSEAKSLSAN

-470 APRQLTLQDI
+470 APRHLTLQDI
-480 NKVVMTLEADI
+480 NKVVTTLEADI

-513 GETLNAR
+513 GETLNSR

-527 HNPAPRED
+527 HNPSPQD
-535 GVADISGIYNGY
+535 ADASGISGLYNGY

-585 TSTSTVNPVPM
+585 DSASAVKPVPM
-596 GATGELLITG
+596 GATGELIITG

-611 IGYLNRPDETSRAF
+611 IGYLNRPDETSKAF
-625 ITDDSASGWGRAYRT
+625 ISDDGPAGWGRAYRT
-640 GDRARIVWDESGRP
+640 GDRARIIWDNSGRP

-689 VLETVSC
+689 VRETISC

-714 VTTPGS
+714 ITTPES
-720 GFETD
+720 NFEDD
-725 VLERCKEAA
+725 VLVRCKEAA

-746 VIHVES
+746 IIHAES

-763 KTASTHVRAVLKD
+763 KAASAHVREVLKD
-776 LQPALSTEQTTEA
+776 LQPKFSTQGTPEA
-789 LEPLAGD
+789 LEPLASED
-796 EAALEEQLLTIVSE
+796 AELEEQLLSIVAD
-810 ILGGSQISAA
+810 ILGGNQISAA
-820 TPLTDA
+820 TPLADA

-835 LLREIRKRWPDSSN
+835 LLREIRKRWPDSSK
-849 RNLHPSLALLLDSK
+849 RNLQPSLALLLDSQ

-870 FPSSSTEPLSGG
+870 FPSSSTQASSGG
-882 VDGNAEDRTRSRL
+882 VDGSAEDRTRARL
-895 AQFSSEHL
+895 AQFSSDHL
-903 REVLEKLDVAG
+903 HEVLDKLDVTSEA
-914 EGDIE
+914 DIE
-919 MVLPATTQQSQ
+919 VVLPATTQQSQ
-930 LAVSFAMDRTRYI
+930 LAISFAMDRTRYI

-949 LKPDVSAPALKK
+949 LKPDVSAAALKK
-961 AVEEVLLEQAI
+961 AAEEVLLEQPI

-994 EAWRRPKSTDGESPQ
+994 EAWRRPKSTDSEAPQ

-1019 SVDDAQAWVAL
+1019 SVDNAQAWVAL

-1042 YHIQVVEDETTPNGD
+1042 YHIQVVEDETVPNSD
-1057 GLLLISIAH
+1057 GLLLISVAH

-1088 EPVQRQSIYDAV
+1088 ESLQRQSIYDAV

-1110 TDGLWREQLKGWE
+1110 TDGLWREALKGWE
-1123 IEPFGTL
+1123 TEPFGTL

-1135 HSNKSIKSASDCR
+1135 HGNKSTTSASDCA
-1148 VVQHQSDL
+1148 VVQYQSDL

-1162 DKSRALGGG
+1162 EKSRALGGG
-1171 ASPLAILQASWSLLL
+1171 ASPLAVLQASWSLLL
-1186 HLFSEADTEDVT
+1186 HLFSEADTEDIT

-1238 TQHGKFALGHR
+1238 TKHGKFALGHR

-1279 DDSQVPWTEVRHP
+1279 NDSQIPWTEVRHP

-1314 SHFTNLNFKL
+1314 SEFTNLTFKL

-1329 TLSELSASCIV
+1329 TLSDLSANCIV

-1354 PDDAISAL
+1354 PDDAISGL

-1374 GTVPQANA
+1374 GTIPQENA
-1382 CVNENEKHLEIL
+1382 YDESEKHLEIL

-1400 QAIAT
+1400 QAKAT

-1413 YPSLDAPP
+1413 YSSLDAPP
-1421 ISLSYAELDSLANG
+1421 TSLTYAELDSLANG
-1435 LAHLLREENV
+1435 LAGILREENV

-1455 VDLYVA
+1455 VDLYVS

-1509 LSSDS
+1509 IASES
-1514 LKGMRVILV
+1514 LKGMRVIMV
-1523 DQHTKSSSV
+1523 DQHSKTSSV
-1532 KPKPRDGIQSG
+1532 KPKPRQGIQSG
-1543 ALSGKDLAYLLWTSG
+1543 ALSGNDLAYLLWTSG
-1558 TTGEPKGVMIQHSA
+1558 TTGEPKGVMIQHNA

-1696 PAENAVVSTMRRFF
+1696 PAENAVVSTMRQFF
-1710 GRSRDQAKAA
+1710 GKSRDQAKAA

-1736 VPIPGSEG
+1736 VPVTGSDD

-1755 GELALGGTQ
+1755 GELALGGAQ

-1773 AKTASQFIQGGPG
+1773 AKTGSQFIQGGPG

-1848 LPRPDRESAE
+1848 LPRPDRESAD

-1863 TFVSVKKEGVDTS
+1863 TFVSVKKDGVDVN

-1889 LPTYMVPGHVVVLN
+1889 LPSYMVPGHVVVLS

-1916 KELQAIYKAS
+1916 KELQAIYKSS
-1926 DLQALAGGGPAGDS
+1926 DLQALAGGGSAGDA
-1940 DGQSTDKPQW
+1940 DGQQAEKKQW
-1950 TDAQRDVLHV
+1950 TDAQRDVLQV
-1960 LAENLKVAVE
+1960 LADNLKVEVG

-1998 LKVQVGVLELM
+1998 LSVQVGVLELM
-2009 KCELLGELVDVVLT
+2009 KCEFLGELVDVVLS
-2023 RQKGSQKPAGGEAKS
+2023 RQKGAQKKAGPEAKS
-2038 NEGSPAKAA
+2038 NEASAVKAP

-2052 AATSDLLT
+2052 VATRDLLT
-2060 KNLRGDTLPPN
+2060 KNLRGDTLPPD

-2091 PKAYW
+2091 PRAYW

-2144 EGQSTNGV
+2144 EGQPTNGV

-2162 TILQVVRKETAIRWK
+2162 TILQVVRKEASIRWK

-2183 DQNLAKWAQEPGL
+2183 DQNLARWAQEPDL
-2196 TELTPMSS
+2196 TELTPTSS

-2239 KFYQQNNAVQDDVVQ
+2239 KFYYQNTATNEEVVQ

-2266 TAQRDEATSFW
+2266 TAQRDEAATFW

-2298 TQSRKKQ
+2298 TQSRQKQ
-2305 EQMIIGV
+2305 GQRIIGV
-2312 KRSVPDFLT
+2312 KRSVPESLLANP
-2321 SDSPTALPILFQ
+2321 PTALPTLFQ

-2352 QTVSQRLVHPDLTNV
+2352 QTVSQRLLHPDLANV

-2380 ADANSAEELWAEMA
+2380 ANAHSAEELWAEMA

-2402 VTHNLHPVD
+2402 VTHHLHPVD

-2428 GVFVYHPAPS
+2428 GVFVYHPAS
-2438 ADDDSA
+2438 SGDEDGA
-2444 GAAIGHQL
+2444 GAVTEKQL

-2465 HPLAFNVFEGDG
+2465 HPLAFNVFEGEG
-2477 AMELTG
+2477 TMELTG

-2490 AQLELM
+2490 AQLEFM
-2496 LDQIIDQVRVMKQSP
+2496 LDQVIDQANVMKHFP
-2511 QLPLAQLQNKLDR
+2511 QLPLSQLQNRLNR
-2524 RIVSIS
+2524 RLVSVS
-2530 GKIEEVATGTGF
+2530 GEIEEIAATGF
-2542 DPTENIAQHA
+2542 DPTESVAQHA
-2552 VQHPDWTAAEEVHT
+2552 VQHPDWIAAEEVHT
-2566 SDDIIDDEQD
+2566 SDDPDDED
-2576 ALSTKTITY
+2576 AISTKTITY

-2592 NAIASQLA
+2592 NAITSQLV

-2685 DGEVDLILK
+2685 DGEVDLIL
-2694 QQKTPFQTPSAR
+2694 QQHNSSQLQPAS
-2706 DRGQGG
+2706 GQAEGG

-2735 KFVSSFSLRMNETP
+2735 HFVSSFSMRMNEP
-2749 SPAVEPEQ
+2749 ASPTAEPEE
-2757 LGGRGKYLNLTS
+2757 LGGHGRYLNLTS

-2839 GEKASNELLDTWTS
+2839 GEKASNELLDTWTKA
-2853 PEDGQNGESPRAKL
+2853 EAGQDGPKAKL

-2882 HIVNRDSNARNLGL
+2882 HIVNRNSNARNLGL

-2907 PNGEDG
+2907 PNSENG
-2913 EQVIAR
+2913 EQVIAK

-2934 LGYLNRPAENAKS
+2934 LGYLNRPDENAKS

-2952 LLGDAETRIYR
+2952 LLGNAETKIYR

-3012 DFAAAVVAGEGNQ
+3012 DFAAAVVASEGNQ

-3047 LLQNPGQAL
+3047 LLQSPGQAL
-3056 TSLLESLGQKCEAK
+3056 TSLLERLGQKCEAK

-3083 RIPYLAASGKVDTK
+3083 RVPYLAASGKVDTK
-3097 LLAKLANDFVASQ
+3097 LLAKLANDFFASQ
-3110 DSDGEDSDD
+3110 DDHSEASDD
-3119 SGVDVAAGTL
+3119 SGVDVAASSL
-3129 DAEESR
+3129 NAEESL

-3146 KVSGKASSSIRLG
+3146 KINGKASSSIRLV

-3167 LVALLKKRGFSKV
+3167 LVALLKKRGFSKA
-3180 SVSDVLSSSA
+3180 SISDILSSSA
-3190 TVASIARLADR
+3190 TVASIAQLADHH
-3201 NRPQTTG
+3201 RPTTTG
-3208 TGGILEQSNRL
+3208 TVGTLQQSTSGSNRL
-3219 QEVKALNLSTVF
+3219 EEVKALNLSTAF
-3231 TGQIP
+3231 GGQTP
-3236 AGLAHEN
+3236 AGLAHDN

-3266 AHDDDPA
+3266 AHDDDSVP
-3273 SSSESKVVPY
+3273 SSESTVVPY
-3283 VAQFNYRLSPGT
+3283 VAQFNYRLSSGT
-3295 DLVKWQKAAEQVV
+3295 DLVKWQQAAEQVV

-3332 RSPSSTPFETE
+3332 RSPPSSPFEIG
-3343 GEEPIDIVGKMST
+3343 GEEPVSIVAKMGT
-3356 RPPIRIQLRKEGDDA
+3356 RPPIRIQLREEDGEA
-3371 YVSLRIHHALF
+3371 FVSLRIHHALF
-3382 DGVAIAVLLQK
+3382 DGVAIAVLLK
-3393 LEQAYDGAAAQD
+3393 KVEQAYDGAAEQD
-3405 NVANANKSLDVLTRV
+3405 NVASANKSLDVLTRV
-3420 STHCFL
+3420 SAHCYL
-3426 TPAQLESTK
+3426 SASQLDATK
-3435 DLWQK
+3435 NLWHK
-3440 RLGGVRPCH
+3440 KLSGVRPCH
-3449 LGSIDDSKETVR
+3449 LGSIDDSKGTVR
-3461 SVRTLPWTLGQIRDK
+3461 AIRTLPWTLPQIRDK
-3476 LNSQRAVVSAS
+3476 LNSRGAIVSAS

-3516 RPLLDHVVD
+3516 RPLLDHVAD
-3525 GGVDEFLGP
+3525 GGVDDFLGP
-3534 CLNTF
+3534 CLNTL

-3547 NESLNEFAQRVHQ
+3547 DEPLHEFAQRVHQ
-3560 THVDTCQGTMP
+3560 THIDACQGTMP

-3598 PSSDASGLVPG
+3598 PSADASEPLPG
-3609 RMSALKTDSR
+3609 RMSALQTESR

-3633 GSVILTLS
+3633 GKIVLTLS
-3641 SAGVLTESDL
+3641 SAGVLAESEL
-3651 DQVGQLFEKAVGTF
+3651 DHVGHLFEKAVGTCV
-3665 ISVEKETRV
+3665 SVEKGARV
-3674 GDLLSVDVDTNVT
+3674 GDLLSADVDTTST
-3687 AKASPAIEDNQSE
+3687 AQICSSIEDDHTG
-3700 SDAEFGAA
+3700 SDVEFEAA
-3708 LASVRNILGRLL
+3708 LASVRTILGRLL
-3720 RVNPSDISKDKTTS
+3720 RVNPSDISRDKATS

-3778 QQARASSNNITR
+3778 QQARANTSTSTR
-3790 KSDQLSTDANDDD
+3790 RPEQNLTNENDSD
-3803 ETKYDKTLWRLAK
+3803 ETKYDKTLARLAK

-3827 GMLSASLATSGK
+3827 GMLSASLATSGR

-3845 MVQLSE
+3845 TVRLSE
-3851 EALKADT
+3851 DALKADT
-3858 KDLSHFFA
+3858 QNLDHFFA

-3879 TRFIFTQ
+3879 TRFIFTH

-3900 QSDLASWTHLGGGV
+3900 QSDLASWTALGGGR
-3914 IQLRINHALYDATS
+3914 IQLKISHALYDATS

-3934 VLGENYKKRLSGQ
+3934 ILGENYKKRLSGQ
-3947 LTTGSE
+3947 QATGA
-3953 TEAQPRH
+3953 EAEARQRH
-3960 EFRQFAKAVATTQ
+3960 EFRPFAKAVSTMQ
-3973 RTSVDFWSNL
+3973 RTSVDFWVNL
-3983 LRDYLYKPLEF
+3983 LRDYRYTPLEF
-3994 AEDLA
+3994 PENLS
-3999 ASAAFHFTF
+3999 ASSAFHFTVA
-4008 SEEELSLLQARC
+4008 EQELAQLQTRC
-4020 KKAGVTTKT
+4020 KAAGVTTKT
-4029 VLMLAWAKVL
+4029 VLMLAWSKVL
-4039 SEALY
+4039 SEYLY

-4074 RVTLHKAH
+4074 RVTLDKAH

-4093 QSDEALGSNSMAS
+4093 LSDDALGSNSMAS
-4106 LRKVQTAWR
+4106 LRKVQTLWR
-4115 SSAAKDDDL
+4115 SSDETL
-4124 PASLFQSLFVFDGV
+4124 PAGLFQSLFVFDGV
-4138 VGSQDN
+4138 VGHSAGN
-4144 EEASN
+4144 EEAGSSAS
-4149 TVPLFK
+4149 LFK
-4155 PVHEQNKKGDD
+4155 PVHEQSKNGDD
-4166 QPAYDDYD
+4166 QPSYDDYD
-4174 LITSFRIENN
+4174 LITSFRIEDNA
-4184 TLKGKLRARMTG
+4184 LRGKLRARMTEKQ
-4196 DDVNVLG
+4196 VNVLG
-4203 GHLEAAVRSII
+4203 SHLEAAVRSII

-4228 ESTKKNVTA
+4228 ETTKKTIA
-4237 AETKATASHSETP
+4237 PAEAKSSASQTEVN
-4250 ASATKA
+4250 ASTSKA
-4256 DSVLEVVKS
+4256 DSVLEIVKS
-4265 VLGKRSQGKEIGYNT
+4265 VLGNRSKGKEIGYNT
-4280 RLINVGLDSILAIR
+4280 RLINAGLDSILAIR
-4294 LSSLLRKRLRI
+4294 LSSLLRKRLRV
-4305 TFSVFQIMKGASVN
+4305 TVSVFQIMKGASVH
-4319 DIVIANPTQIQAT
+4319 DIVVANQAQAVEAQH
-4332 DRKRE
+4332 E
-4337 DDRKTVQAATETI
+4337 DNNKTAQPVTRPR
-4350 AFTPTQQANLRAE
+4350 AFTLRQQAKLVSEA
-4363 VAQRLGLGE
+4363 AARLGLSE
-4372 ELVQSV
+4372 DLVQSV

-4399 FEAPWVYRVSDSL
+4399 FEAPWVYRVGDSL
-4412 DKQTVETCWAQLCQT
+4412 DQQAVGSAWAQLCRA

-4445 VQVTLSEKWSP
+4445 VQVILAEKWSP
-4456 SEGFARLRDS
+4456 PDSFATVQDS
-4466 SKPIEALAEDCVRDG
+4466 TKPVQALVDDYVREG
-4481 NNRPSDLRQP
+4481 NNRASDLKQP
-4491 PAHLTLLE
+4491 PAHLTLVE

-4512 ALYDAWSIKMIVK
+4512 ALYDAWSIKMIIK
-4525 DLDQLLAGGSIQR
+4525 DLDQLLAGGNVQP
-4538 RTQLNDVVGQITAI
+4538 RTQLSNSVREIMAI
-4552 RGTSVEDSYW
+4552 REPGAEDSYW
-4562 KNHLAHADET
+4562 KSHLAHAQDT
-4572 LLGSQADV
+4572 LLGAQADP
-4580 ASPFGPHFQVRSQ
+4580 ASTSPYGPHFQVRSS
-4593 DVISQGTVDK
+4593 DVVPQATIDK
-4603 LSRTAGK
+4603 LSQTTGK

-4622 RTLQQLTGRSRPT
+4622 RTLQQLTGSSRPT
-4635 LGVNHA
+4635 FGVNHA
-4641 ARSLV
+4641 ARSLS
-4646 SADEAQTLDLTDAN
+4646 SADETQTLDLTDAN
-4660 APTMTTTPFSLDLGE
+4660 APTMTTTPLSLDLG
-4675 ASSPASDKDSIDF
+4675 APSTPASDKDLIDF

-4703 SAQKFSPKFNA
+4703 GAQGFSPRFNA

-4720 PGEAN
+4720 PGDNNN
-4725 ADDSEGGGQ
+4725 ADAETNQ
-4734 AGDAGL
+4734 AAGDAGL
-4740 VVLQRHRL
+4740 AVLQRHRL
-4748 DEHLA
+4748 DEGLA

-4758 VTEPSTTADSTIEGL
+4758 VTRPSPSTASTVDGL

-4787 IVREGGVSVAASGDE
+4787 IVREGGGVSVAASGDE
-4802 ALFGGDRAAVMG
+4802 ALFGGDRVAVTSVVEG
-4814 LMDSFAAELTK
+4814 FAAELTK
-4825 ILERD
+4825 ILERA

>member
-1 MTSTTSSPP
+1 MIPGDIKMISTSSSPP

-17 HCLRPEAAR
+17 HCLRTEIAP
-26 QGASAPTTEVVQWQS
+26 QGAPSPTTDLVQWQS
-41 ALSPRP
+41 TLSPRP
-47 DEETCIKAFVKL
+47 DEATCIKAFVKL
-59 VARVVVLE
+59 VARVVVLG

-75 KHTSTA
+75 KQSHTA
-81 GSGFILAHAG
+81 PIGFILAHAS
-91 QDEFDF
+91 QDEFEF
-97 VEYHNAS
+97 VECNNAS
-104 AEIPTDFSIGDSNL
+104 GVLPTDFSIGDSSL
-118 IETPKVSFSALH
+118 IETLK
-130 LGDPCRSSC
+130 
-139 NHVLTRYQLHL
+139 LHL
-150 DPSNVRLSAPPSI
+150 DVPNVRLSAPPSL

-169 EALGCILDDLILTLQ
+169 EALGCILDDLIQDLQ
-184 KGGDQSEGT
+184 KGADQTKGPQ
-193 GWTRPS
+193 WTRPS
-199 VLNFPPKSR
+199 VLNFPPRSR
-208 PVPLLLRSQEPSETQ
+208 PVPLLPASQEPLETQ
-223 DEQAFLHRWFEQ
+223 NEQAFLHRWFEQ
-235 RVDEQPDRT
+235 RVDEQPEST

-256 RRQLT
+256 RRQFS

-268 ANALAKELVRAQ
+268 ANALAGELVRARV
-280 GARDASDAS
+280 APSASHVS
-289 DIKTIAVMMG
+289 KIKTVAVMMG

-323 DAPAERVAALMADL
+323 DAPAERVGALMADL
-337 KPMALLV
+337 KPTAILV
-344 TATSPASS
+344 NASS
-352 EAIAGNAPA
+352 PVSSGVVAGNVLT
-361 IDVGPYLAAC
+361 IDVSPYLAAC
-371 DQKVERL
+371 DLRVERL
-378 QEKDASSA
+378 REEGALTA
-386 AETDVAYI
+386 TENDVAYI

-405 GVAVSHLSVSCTVS
+405 GVAVSHLSVACTVS
-419 ALSTHYGF
+419 ALSAHYGF
-427 IPTHTQSLTAN
+427 IPTQTQSLSAN

-456 EIFWTLSTGSTLCC
+456 EIFWTLSTGATLCC

-480 NKVVMTLEADI
+480 NRVVTTLEADI

-501 LDSSS
+501 VDPLS
-506 IRGLMLG
+506 ICGLMLG

-527 HNPAPRED
+527 HNPAPHEEGGSR
-535 GVADISGIYNGY
+535 ISGIYNGY

-559 AHVPDGQRGSVIGS
+559 PHVPDGQRGSVIGS

-585 TSTSTVNPVPM
+585 TFTSSVKPVPM

-611 IGYLNRPDETSRAF
+611 IGYLNRPDETSKAF
-625 ITDDSASGWGRAYRT
+625 IHDDGASGWGRAYRT

-677 EVESVLMSKVDT
+677 EIESVLMSKVDT

-708 RIVNLV
+708 RVVNLV

-720 GFETD
+720 NFEAA
-725 VLERCKEAA
+725 VMERCKEAA
-734 ERHLPDYMRPFK
+734 QQHLPDYMRPFK
-746 VIHVES
+746 IIHVGA

-763 KTASTHVRAVLKD
+763 KAASAHVRAVLQD
-776 LQPALSTEQTTEA
+776 LQPALPAGQATEA
-789 LEPLAGD
+789 PLEPLAGED
-796 EAALEEQLLTIVSE
+796 AELEVQLLSIVVE

-835 LLREIRKRWPDSSN
+835 LLREIRKRWPESS
-849 RNLHPSLALLLDSK
+849 RRDLQPSLALLLDSK

-870 FPSSSTEPLSGG
+870 FPSSSSQSLTSGL
-882 VDGNAEDRTRSRL
+882 DCTAQDRTRARL
-895 AQFSSEHL
+895 AQFSSDHL
-903 REVLEKLDVAG
+903 SELLEKLDVAG
-914 EGDIE
+914 KADIE

-943 SHTVLR
+943 SHSVLR
-949 LKPDVSAPALKK
+949 LKPDVSAPALKT
-961 AVEEVLLEQAI
+961 AISDVLLEQAI

-986 FAQVILTQ
+986 FAQVILTRD
-994 EAWRRPKSTDGESPQ
+994 AWRRLKSSDSEVPQ
-1009 VVHRKASGPL
+1009 VVHRKATGPL
-1019 SVDDAQAWVAL
+1019 SVDNAQQWVAL

-1042 YHIQVVEDETTPNGD
+1042 YHIQVIEDETAPSSD

-1088 EPVQRQSIYDAV
+1088 EALQRQSIYDAV
-1100 LECYSNVDPA
+1100 LECYSNMDPV
-1110 TDGLWREQLKGWE
+1110 TDGLWRERLKGWE

-1135 HSNKSIKSASDCR
+1135 HSNNSNQAASGSG
-1148 VVQHQSDL
+1148 VVQYQSDL

-1204 GHLSTTTHAPTFSV
+1204 SHLSTMTHAPTFSV

-1224 LPETQTISQLVDGL
+1224 LPETQTINQVVLGL
-1238 TQHGKFALGHR
+1238 TQQGKFALVHR

-1272 EDGGLED
+1272 EDGGLGD
-1279 DDSQVPWTEVRHP
+1279 DNSQIPWTDVRHP

-1314 SHFTNLNFKL
+1314 NEFTNLTFKL

-1340 KQLAALTQTILSSS
+1340 RQLAALTQTMLSSS
-1354 PDDAISAL
+1354 PNDVISSL

-1374 GTVPQANA
+1374 GSVPQADA
-1382 CVNENEKHLEIL
+1382 SGNESEKHLEIL

-1405 PSRLALTF
+1405 PNRLALTF
-1413 YPSLDAPP
+1413 YPSLDSPP
-1421 ISLSYAELDSLANG
+1421 INLSYAELDALANG
-1435 LAHLLREENV
+1435 LAQLLREENV

-1489 RTESKVL
+1489 RTESKIL

-1502 WSLVEPC
+1502 WTLVESC
-1509 LSSDS
+1509 LSSES

-1523 DQHTKSSSV
+1523 DQHTRSSAA
-1532 KPKPRDGIQSG
+1532 KPKPRDGIKSG
-1543 ALSGKDLAYLLWTSG
+1543 ALGGKDLAYLLWTSG

-1584 EHDPKVEQVRTLQLS
+1584 EHDPEVEQVRTLQLS

-1696 PAENAVVSTMRRFF
+1696 PAENAVVSTMRRFY
-1710 GRSRDQAKAA
+1710 GRTRDQAKAA

-1729 TAYVVHQ
+1729 TSYVVHQ
-1736 VPIPGSEG
+1736 VPIPGSDG

-1755 GELALGGTQ
+1755 GELALGGSQ

-1848 LPRPDRESAE
+1848 LPRPDRESAD

-1863 TFVSVKKEGVDTS
+1863 TFVSVKKERVDRDV
-1876 AIQAQVFKRARDM
+1876 IQAQVFKRARNM
-1889 LPTYMVPGHVVVLN
+1889 LPSYMVPGHVVVLS

-1916 KELQAIYKAS
+1916 KELQAIYKSS
-1926 DLQALAGGGPAGDS
+1926 DLQALAGGASAADAT
-1940 DGQSTDKPQW
+1940 GQTADKPQW
-1950 TDAQRDVLHV
+1950 TDAQRDVLQV
-1960 LAENLKVAVE
+1960 LAEHLKVEVG
-1970 PLSPG
+1970 PLGPG

-2009 KCELLGELVDVVLT
+2009 KCEFLGELVDVVLS
-2023 RQKGSQKPAGGEAKS
+2023 RQKGSQKPADGEARPNGAS
-2038 NEGSPAKAA
+2038 SAK
-2047 EKSWV
+2047 ETEQSWA
-2052 AATSDLLT
+2052 AATSGLLT
-2060 KNLRGDTLPPN
+2060 KTLRGDTLPPN
-2071 SFLLPATP
+2071 SSLFPATP

-2091 PKAYW
+2091 PRAYW

-2103 SHLDT
+2103 SHLDSI
-2108 LDGERLKAA
+2108 DGERLKAA

-2131 FVPLAQLDAVVEG
+2131 FVPLAQLDAVAEG
-2144 EGQSTNGV
+2144 KDQSTNGAS
-2152 TWARKQGLQA
+2152 WAREQGLQA
-2162 TILQVVRKETAIRWK
+2162 TILQVVRREAGIRWK

-2183 DQNLAKWAQEPGL
+2183 DQNLERWAQEPGL
-2196 TELTPMSS
+2196 TDLTPISS

-2219 SVHHALYDY
+2219 SVHHALYDH
-2228 DSSETVLNAVA
+2228 DSSVTVLKAVA
-2239 KFYQQNNAVQDDVVQ
+2239 KFYQEKHAVHADVVQ

-2266 TAQRDEATSFW
+2266 TAQRDEATTFW
-2277 TERLAG
+2277 TERLSG
-2283 LRETAGAL
+2283 LRETTGAL

-2298 TQSRKKQ
+2298 TQSRRKQ
-2305 EQMIIGV
+2305 EQKIIGV
-2312 KRSVPDFLT
+2312 RRSIPDFL
-2321 SDSPTALPILFQ
+2321 SSGAPTALPILLQ

-2352 QTVSQRLVHPDLTNV
+2352 QTVSQRLIHPDLSNV
-2367 VGPAIATLPLAVR
+2367 VGPAIATLPLVVR
-2380 ADANSAEELWAEMA
+2380 TDANSAEELWTEMA

-2420 GSGDAPFA
+2420 ESSDAPFA
-2428 GVFVYHPAPS
+2428 GVFVYHPAS
-2438 ADDDSA
+2438 NADDDDHNGA
-2444 GAAIGHQL
+2444 GIEQQL
-2452 FREVEQALSLNVE
+2452 FREVDQALSLNVE
-2465 HPLAFNVFEGDG
+2465 HPLALNVFEGEG
-2477 AMELTG
+2477 KMELTG

-2496 LDQIIDQVRVMKQSP
+2496 LDQIIDQARAMKQSP
-2511 QLPLAQLQNKLDR
+2511 QLPLSQLQNQLDR
-2524 RIVSIS
+2524 RFLSVS
-2530 GKIEEVATGTGF
+2530 GDFEEIATDIGF
-2542 DPTENIAQHA
+2542 DPTQTVAQHA
-2552 VQHPDWTAAEEVHT
+2552 VQHPDWIAAEEVHI
-2566 SDDIIDDEQD
+2566 SDDLDDDQD
-2576 ALSTKTITY
+2576 TFSTKTVTY
-2585 AQLDKLT
+2585 SQLEKLT
-2592 NAIASQLA
+2592 DAIASQLA

-2614 YLGRDIKSLAATLAI
+2614 YLGRDIKSLAASLAI
-2629 FRAGYIYLPVDED
+2629 FRAGFVYLPVDED

-2647 KQLLIRDAAAKLVI
+2647 KQLLIRDAGAKLVI

-2685 DGEVDLILK
+2685 DGEVDLVLE
-2694 QQKTPFQTPSAR
+2694 QQTTAFQPPSASS
-2706 DRGQGG
+2706 RGKGG

-2726 VRVSNRNLC
+2726 VRVSNHNLC
-2735 KFVSSFSLRMNETP
+2735 QFVSSFSLRMNETP
-2749 SPAVEPEQ
+2749 SPELEPEQ

-2795 ALLGNLQHAINELGI
+2795 ALLGNLQHAINKLGI

-2853 PEDGQNGESPRAKL
+2853 SEAVRNGESSRAKL

-2882 HIVNRDSNARNLGL
+2882 HIVNRNSNARNLGL
-2896 PLKGLQALLLA
+2896 PLKGLQVLLLA
-2907 PNGEDG
+2907 PNGDG
-2913 EQVIAR
+2913 EQIIAR

-2952 LLGDAETRIYR
+2952 LLGETETRIYR

-2969 MMHDGSLEFLGRA
+2969 MMQDGTLEFLGRA

-3012 DFAAAVVAGEGNQ
+3012 DFAAAVAVGEGNQ

-3056 TSLLESLGQKCEAK
+3056 SSLLESLGQKCEAK

-3097 LLAKLANDFVASQ
+3097 LLAKLANDYVVSQ

-3119 SGVDVAAGTL
+3119 SGVDVATSTL
-3129 DAEESR
+3129 NAEESL

-3167 LVALLKKRGFSKV
+3167 LVALLKKRGFSRV

-3201 NRPQTTG
+3201 NRPQTTDIPERSAPG
-3208 TGGILEQSNRL
+3208 HNRL
-3219 QEVKALNLSTVF
+3219 QEVKSLSLNTVF
-3231 TGQIP
+3231 YGQIP
-3236 AGLAHEN
+3236 AGLAQDY

-3266 AHDDDPA
+3266 ANDDKSA
-3273 SSSESKVVPY
+3273 SSSQSKVVPY

-3295 DLVKWQKAAEQVV
+3295 DLARWQNAAEWVV

-3332 RSPSSTPFETE
+3332 RSTPSTPFEAE
-3343 GEEPIDIVGKMST
+3343 GEEPVDIVAKMST
-3356 RPPIRIQLRKEGDDA
+3356 RPPIRIQLSKEGDDA
-3371 YVSLRIHHALF
+3371 FVSLRIHHALF

-3393 LEQAYDGAAAQD
+3393 IEQAYDDSAARDHATI
-3405 NVANANKSLDVLTRV
+3405 ANKSLDVLTRL
-3420 STHCFL
+3420 SAHCFL
-3426 TPAQLESTK
+3426 SPAQLDVTK

-3440 RLGGVRPCH
+3440 RLRGVRPCH
-3449 LGSIDDSKETVR
+3449 LGSNDDSKETAR
-3461 SVRTLPWTLGQIRDK
+3461 SVRTLPWTLRQIREN
-3476 LNSQRAVVSAS
+3476 LNSQRSTVSAS

-3516 RPLLDHVVD
+3516 RPLLSQVAE
-3525 GGVDEFLGP
+3525 GGMDDFLGP
-3534 CLNTF
+3534 CLNTL

-3547 NESLNEFAQRVHQ
+3547 SETLHEFAQRVHQ

-3593 SINVL
+3593 SINFL
-3598 PSSDASGLVPG
+3598 PSADASELVPG
-3609 RMSALKTDSR
+3609 RMSALQTESR
-3619 SDMALAFDVDLHHD
+3619 SDMALAFDVDLHCD
-3633 GSVILTLS
+3633 GRVVLTIS
-3641 SAGVLTESDL
+3641 SAGVLDASDL
-3651 DQVGQLFEKAVGTF
+3651 DRVGQLFEKAVGTCV
-3665 ISVEKETRV
+3665 SVEKEARV
-3674 GDLLSVDVDTNVT
+3674 GDLLSVDVDVDVDKNGIAEVT
-3687 AKASPAIEDNQSE
+3687 PEIQDGN
-3700 SDAEFGAA
+3700 SDSGAEFGAA

-3720 RVNPSDISKDKTTS
+3720 RVKPSDISNDKTTS

-3749 RLINKSEKVKLT
+3749 RLINKSEKVKLR

-3778 QQARASSNNITR
+3778 QQARTNSTAITR
-3790 KSDQLSTDANDDD
+3790 RSEQTSTDANDDD
-3803 ETKYDKTLWRLAK
+3803 GTRYDRKLWRLAK

-3827 GMLSASLATSGK
+3827 GMLSALLATSGK

-3845 MVQLSE
+3845 TVQLSE
-3851 EALKADT
+3851 VALKADT
-3858 KDLSHFFA
+3858 KDLAHFFA
-3866 AVKDTVQ
+3866 AVNDTVQ

-3886 DDEAPWVGVVSPTE
+3886 DDEAPWVGVVSLTE
-3900 QSDLASWTHLGGGV
+3900 QSDLASWAHLGGGK
-3914 IQLRINHALYDATS
+3914 IQLRISHALYDATS
-3928 IQTVWR
+3928 IQTIWR
-3934 VLGENYKKRLSGQ
+3934 ILGDNYRSRLSGQ
-3947 LTTGSE
+3947 QTTGIDN
-3953 TEAQPRH
+3953 EARRRH
-3960 EFRQFAKAVATTQ
+3960 EFRPFAKAVATAQ
-3973 RTSVDFWSNL
+3973 NSSVEFWSNL
-3983 LRDYLYKPLEF
+3983 LRGYRYKPLEF
-3994 AEDLA
+3994 PENLS
-3999 ASAAFHFTF
+3999 ASAASHFTITQQ
-4008 SEEELSLLQARC
+4008 ELSLLQTRC
-4020 KKAGVTTKT
+4020 KAAGVTTKT
-4029 VLMLAWAKVL
+4029 ALMLAWAKVL
-4039 SEALY
+4039 SESLY

-4059 DVETVVGPTINTVPM
+4059 DIETVVGPTINTVPM
-4074 RVTLHKAH
+4074 RVTLDQAH
-4082 SVADGLSQVQK
+4082 SLADGLAQVQRL
-4093 QSDEALGSNSMAS
+4093 SDEALGSNSMAS
-4106 LRKVQTAWR
+4106 LRKIQTMWR
-4115 SSAAKDDDL
+4115 SSAAKGDDL
-4124 PASLFQSLFVFDGV
+4124 PPRLFQSLFVFDGV
-4138 VGSQDN
+4138 VGNQGS
-4144 EEASN
+4144 EEASISAS
-4149 TVPLFK
+4149 LFS
-4155 PVHEQNKKGDD
+4155 PVREQNNNGDD
-4166 QPAYDDYD
+4166 QPAFDDYD
-4174 LITSFRIENN
+4174 VITSFRIEDNA
-4184 TLKGKLRARMTG
+4184 LKWKLRARMTKSEV
-4196 DDVNVLG
+4196 DILG

-4214 SDDLQKPALDVGRM
+4214 SDDLQKPALEFSCM
-4228 ESTKKNVTA
+4228 ESTKRSTA
-4237 AETKATASHSETP
+4237 ALEAKLNATRPEVNASMTQ
-4250 ASATKA
+4250 A
-4256 DSVLEVVKS
+4256 DSVLQVVRS
-4265 VLGKRSQGKEIGYNT
+4265 VLGKRNQGKEIGYNT
-4280 RLINVGLDSILAIR
+4280 KLINVGVDSILAIR
-4294 LSSLLRKRLRI
+4294 LSSLLRKRLRM
-4305 TFSVFQIMKGASVN
+4305 TVSVFQIMKGATVS
-4319 DIVIANPTQIQAT
+4319 DIVLANSTQSLTT
-4332 DRKRE
+4332 DIKHE
-4337 DDRKTVQAATETI
+4337 DGQNTVQSATGSR
-4350 AFTPTQQANLRAE
+4350 AFTAQQHANLLVEA
-4363 VAQRLGLGE
+4363 AQRLGVDH
-4372 ELVQSV
+4372 ELVQSI
-4378 LPALPGQRSHL
+4378 LPVLPGQRSHL
-4389 EQWLYNGKRF
+4389 EQWVYNGKRF
-4399 FEAPWVYRVSDSL
+4399 FEAPWVYRVGDSL
-4412 DKQTVETCWAQLCQT
+4412 DKQTVESCWAQLCRT

-4432 TTFLQTQVEDAGL
+4432 TTFLQTKVENAGL
-4445 VQVTLSEKWSP
+4445 VQVTLSEQWSS
-4456 SEGFARLRDS
+4456 SESFARLRDS
-4466 SKPIEALAEDCVRDG
+4466 SRPIEALVEECVRDG
-4481 NNRPSDLRQP
+4481 NNKPTDLRQR
-4491 PAHLTLLE
+4491 PARLTLLE
-4499 GSDGKAVVLRLHH
+4499 GCDGKAVVLRLHH
-4512 ALYDAWSIKMIVK
+4512 ALYDAWSIKMVVK
-4525 DLDQLLAGGSIQR
+4525 DLDQLLAGRDMQR
-4538 RTQLNDVVGQITAI
+4538 RTQLGDMIRQITAI
-4552 RGTSVEDSYW
+4552 TEPNAEDSYW
-4562 KNHLAHADET
+4562 KNHLAHAQDT
-4572 LLGSQADV
+4572 LLGCQDDSASL
-4580 ASPFGPHFQVRSQ
+4580 SPFGPHFQVRSQ
-4593 DVISQGTVDK
+4593 NVIPQATADK
-4603 LSRTAGK
+4603 LSQTASK
-4610 AGTSAA
+4610 AATSAA

-4622 RTLQQLTGRSRPT
+4622 RTLRNLTGRSRPT
-4635 LGVNHA
+4635 FGVNHA
-4641 ARSLV
+4641 ARSLS
-4646 SADEAQTLDLTDAN
+4646 SADETQTLDLTDAN
-4660 APTMTTTPFSLDLGE
+4660 APTMTMTPFSLDLGS
-4675 ASSPASDKDSIDF
+4675 APAVGNDKALIDF

-4703 SAQKFSPKFNA
+4703 GVQRFSPRYNA

-4720 PGEAN
+4720 PGETN
-4725 ADDSEGGGQ
+4725 TEGSSEG
-4734 AGDAGL
+4734 DAVL
-4740 VVLQRHRL
+4740 KVLQRHRL
-4748 DEHLA
+4748 DEYLA

-4787 IVREGGVSVAASGDE
+4787 IVRDGGISISASGDE
-4802 ALFGGDRAAVMG
+4802 ALFGGDRVAVTG
-4814 LMDSFAAELTK
+4814 LMDSFAAELTR
-4825 ILERD
+4825 ILERM

>member
-1 MTSTTSSPP
+1 M
-10 ITELRPL
+10 
-17 HCLRPEAAR
+17 
-26 QGASAPTTEVVQWQS
+26 
-41 ALSPRP
+41 
-47 DEETCIKAFVKL
+47 
-59 VARVVVLE
+59 
-67 DGEAYCIQ
+67 
-75 KHTSTA
+75 
-81 GSGFILAHAG
+81 
-91 QDEFDF
+91 
-97 VEYHNAS
+97 
-104 AEIPTDFSIGDSNL
+104 
-118 IETPKVSFSALH
+118 
-130 LGDPCRSSC
+130 
-139 NHVLTRYQLHL
+139 
-150 DPSNVRLSAPPSI
+150 
-163 VPAAAL
+163 
-169 EALGCILDDLILTLQ
+169 LDDLILSLQ
-184 KGGDQSEGT
+184 QGGGQPEGT
-193 GWTRPS
+193 QWTRPS

-208 PVPLLLRSQEPSETQ
+208 PAPFLPSSPEPTETQ
-223 DEQAFLHRWFEQ
+223 NEQALLHRWFEQ
-235 RVDEQPDRT
+235 RVDEQPDST
-244 AVDFLLDLETGE
+244 AVDFLTDFESGQ

-268 ANALAKELVRAQ
+268 ANALARELVRA
-280 GARDASDAS
+280 RDARAAGDAS
-289 DIKTIAVMMG
+289 VIKTIAVMMG
-299 PCPELYTSYLASLK
+299 PSPELYTSYLATLK

-323 DAPAERVAALMADL
+323 DAPAERVDALMADL
-337 KPMALLV
+337 KPTALLV
-344 TATSPASS
+344 AASSPAPSGTAS
-352 EAIAGNAPA
+352 NNIPA
-361 IDVGPYLAAC
+361 IDVSSYLAAC
-371 DQKVERL
+371 DERVERL
-378 QEKDASSA
+378 EGDGQSTATEN
-386 AETDVAYI
+386 DVAYI

-405 GVAVSHLSVSCTVS
+405 GVAVSHLSAACTVS
-419 ALSTHYGF
+419 SLSAHYGF
-427 IPTHTQSLTAN
+427 ISTQAN
-438 KPTRWFQGAA
+438 SQSGRKPTRWFQGAA

-456 EIFWTLSTGSTLCC
+456 EIFWTLSSGSTLCC
-470 APRQLTLQDI
+470 APRHLTLQDI
-480 NKVVMTLEADI
+480 NKVVTTLEADI

-527 HNPAPRED
+527 HNPAAQD
-535 GVADISGIYNGY
+535 AGVSGISGIYNGY

-585 TSTSTVNPVPM
+585 TSTSAVKPVPM
-596 GATGELLITG
+596 GATGELIITG

-611 IGYLNRPDETSRAF
+611 IGYLNRADETSRAF
-625 ITDDSASGWGRAYRT
+625 INDNDASGWGRAYRT
-640 GDRARIVWDESGRP
+640 GDRARIIWDESGRP

-677 EVESVLMSKVDT
+677 EIESVLMSKVDT
-689 VLETVSC
+689 VRETISC

-708 RIVNLV
+708 RVVNLV
-714 VTTPGS
+714 ITTPGS
-720 GFETD
+720 SFEGD
-725 VLERCKEAA
+725 VLSRCKEAA
-734 ERHLPDYMRPFK
+734 ERHLPDYMRPFR
-746 VIHVES
+746 ILHAES

-763 KTASTHVRAVLKD
+763 KAASAYVREALKD
-776 LQPALSTEQTTEA
+776 LQPGASTLDTAEPI
-789 LEPLAGD
+789 EPLEGEDAQ
-796 EAALEEQLLTIVSE
+796 LEEQLLSIVSD
-810 ILGGSQISAA
+810 ILGGSEISAA
-820 TPLTDA
+820 TPLADA

-835 LLREIRKRWPDSSN
+835 LLREIRKRWPDSSK
-849 RNLHPSLALLLDSK
+849 RNLQPSLSLLLGSQ

-870 FPSSSTEPLSGG
+870 FPSSSSQALSGG
-882 VDGNAEDRTRSRL
+882 ADGTAEDRTRARL
-895 AQFSSEHL
+895 AQFSSDHL
-903 REVLEKLDVAG
+903 SEVLDKLDVTNEA
-914 EGDIE
+914 DIE

-943 SHTVLR
+943 SHTILR

-977 LPCDDALSP
+977 LPCDDSLSP
-986 FAQVILTQ
+986 FAQAILTP
-994 EAWRRPKSTDGESPQ
+994 EAWRRPKSTDSEGSH
-1009 VVHRKASGPL
+1009 VVHRTASGPL
-1019 SVDDAQAWVAL
+1019 SVDNAQAWVAL

-1042 YHIQVVEDETTPNGD
+1042 YHIQVVEDETTSNSD

-1088 EPVQRQSIYDAV
+1088 ESLPRQSIYDAV
-1100 LECYSNVDPA
+1100 LECYSNVDPD
-1110 TDGLWREQLKGWE
+1110 TDDQWRESLKGWE

-1130 SGNNV
+1130 SGNNL
-1135 HSNKSIKSASDCR
+1135 HSNKSKSSDCS
-1148 VVQHQSDL
+1148 VVQYQSDL

-1171 ASPLAILQASWSLLL
+1171 ASPLAVLQASWSLLL
-1186 HLFSEADTEDVT
+1186 HLFSEADTEDIT

-1238 TQHGKFALGHR
+1238 TKHGKFALGHR

-1279 DDSQVPWTEVRHP
+1279 NEAQIPWTDVRHP

-1302 EVFPNDPSSPNR
+1302 EVFPNDPSSPSR
-1314 SHFTNLNFKL
+1314 GQFTNLNFKL

-1329 TLSELSASCIV
+1329 TLSELSANCIV

-1354 PDDAISAL
+1354 PEDAISGL

-1374 GTVPQANA
+1374 GTIPEAKFF
-1382 CVNENEKHLEIL
+1382 NETNQHLDIL

-1413 YPSLDAPP
+1413 YRSLDSPP
-1421 ISLSYAELDSLANG
+1421 TSLTYAELDSLANG
-1435 LAHLLREENV
+1435 LAHMLREENV

-1455 VDLYVA
+1455 VDLYVS

-1468 GSAWCPIDLTS
+1468 GSAWCPVDLTS

-1509 LSSDS
+1509 LSSES

-1523 DQHTKSSSV
+1523 DQHTKPSSV
-1532 KPKPRDGIQSG
+1532 KPKPRQGIQSG
-1543 ALSGKDLAYLLWTSG
+1543 ALSGQDLAYLLWTSG

-1626 LVLGSFVEF
+1626 LVLGTFVEF
-1635 IWKARPTHAH
+1635 IWTARPTHAH

-1681 WAAPGITTRAYNTYG
+1681 WATPGITTRAYNTYG
-1696 PAENAVVSTMRRFF
+1696 PAENAVVSTMRQFF
-1710 GRSRDQAKAA
+1710 GKSRDQAKAA

-1736 VPIPGSEG
+1736 VPIPGTDD

-1755 GELALGGTQ
+1755 GELALGGAQ

-1848 LPRPDRESAE
+1848 LPRPDRDSAD

-1863 TFVSVKKEGVDTS
+1863 TFVSVKKEGVDTN

-1889 LPTYMVPGHVVVLN
+1889 LPSYMVPGHVVVLS

-1916 KELQAIYKAS
+1916 KELQAIYKSS
-1926 DLQALAGGGPAGDS
+1926 DLQALAGGGLAGDS
-1940 DGQSTDKPQW
+1940 DGQPAEKQQW

-1960 LAENLKVAVE
+1960 LADNLKVAVE
-1970 PLSPG
+1970 PLSPS
-1975 DSLAGLGLSSLQIT
+1975 DSLAGLGVSSLQVT
-1989 KLAWTLRRQ
+1989 KLAWSLRRQ
-1998 LKVQVGVLELM
+1998 LSVQVGVLDLM
-2009 KCELLGELVDVVLT
+2009 KCELLGELVDIVLSK
-2023 RQKGSQKPAGGEAKS
+2023 QKGSQKQASAAANAKDAS
-2038 NEGSPAKAA
+2038 AVKPT

-2052 AATSDLLT
+2052 AATMDLLT

-2091 PKAYW
+2091 PRAYW

-2103 SHLDT
+2103 SHLDA

-2117 WTAAASTFDILRTS
+2117 WTAAANTFDILRTS
-2131 FVPLAQLDAVVEG
+2131 FIPLAQLDAVVEG
-2144 EGQSTNGV
+2144 EGQSANGAS
-2152 TWARKQGLQA
+2152 WARQQGLQA
-2162 TILQVVRKETAIRWK
+2162 TILQIVRKEAAVRWK

-2183 DQNLAKWAQEPGL
+2183 DQNLARWAREPAL
-2196 TELTPMSS
+2196 TELSPTSF
-2204 PWAVTVAEKDRKMML
+2204 PWAVTVAVKDRKMML
-2219 SVHHALYDY
+2219 SVHHSLYDY

-2239 KFYQQNNAVQDDVVQ
+2239 KFYHQSTAVHDDVVQ

-2266 TAQRDEATSFW
+2266 TAQRDEASTFW

-2298 TQSRKKQ
+2298 TQSRQKQ
-2305 EQMIIGV
+2305 EQRIIGV
-2312 KRSVPDFLT
+2312 KRAVPDVL
-2321 SDSPTALPILFQ
+2321 SSNCPTALPILFQ

-2346 KAVVFG
+2346 KAVVLG
-2352 QTVSQRLVHPDLTNV
+2352 QTVSQRLLHPDLANV
-2367 VGPAIATLPLAVR
+2367 VGPAIATLPLAVH
-2380 ADANSAEELWAEMA
+2380 ANAQSAEELWAEMA

-2402 VTHNLHPVD
+2402 VTHHLHPVD

-2428 GVFVYHPAPS
+2428 GVFVYHPAS
-2438 ADDDSA
+2438 SGDDDGA
-2444 GAAIGHQL
+2444 GAVAEQQL

-2477 AMELTG
+2477 TMELTG
-2483 DARRVSQ
+2483 DARRISQ

-2496 LDQIIDQVRVMKQSP
+2496 LDQIIDQARVMKQSP
-2511 QLPLAQLQNKLDR
+2511 QLPLSQLQNKLDR
-2524 RIVSIS
+2524 SIVSIS
-2530 GKIEEVATGTGF
+2530 GEIVETTRDSGF
-2542 DPTENIAQHA
+2542 DPTESVAQYA
-2552 VQHPDWTAAEEVHT
+2552 VQHPDWVAAEEVRT
-2566 SDDIIDDEQD
+2566 SDDADDD
-2576 ALSTKTITY
+2576 GDTISAKTVTY

-2592 NAIASQLA
+2592 NVIASQLA
-2600 SHEVGLQQDDVIAL
+2600 SHEIGLQQDDVIAL

-2685 DGEVDLILK
+2685 EADVDLIL
-2694 QQKTPFQTPSAR
+2694 QQQQSSEHPSASG
-2706 DRGQGG
+2706 RGDGG

-2735 KFVSSFSLRMNETP
+2735 HFISSFSLRMNEP
-2749 SPAVEPEQ
+2749 ASPTAEPEQ

-2817 SVLTQLRLRP
+2817 SVLTQLRLQP
-2827 EDVPSVRVVTTG
+2827 DDVPSVRVVTTG
-2839 GEKASNELLDTWTS
+2839 GEKASNELLDTWTT
-2853 PEDGQNGESPRAKL
+2853 PESGSKNAGTPSAKL

-2882 HIVNRDSNARNLGL
+2882 HIVNRNSNARNLGL

-2907 PNGEDG
+2907 PSGEDG

-2934 LGYLNRPAENAKS
+2934 LGYLNRPDENAKS

-2952 LLGDAETRIYR
+2952 LLGGAETRIYR

-3047 LLQNPGQAL
+3047 LLQSPGQAL
-3056 TSLLESLGQKCEAK
+3056 TSLLEMLGQKCEAK

-3097 LLAKLANDFVASQ
+3097 LLAKLANDYFASQ
-3110 DSDGEDSDD
+3110 DAGSEASDD
-3119 SGVDVAAGTL
+3119 SGVDVAASTL
-3129 DAEESR
+3129 NAEESL

-3146 KVSGKASSSIRLG
+3146 KINGKATSSIRLS

-3180 SVSDVLSSSA
+3180 SIADILSSSS
-3190 TVASIARLADR
+3190 TVASIAQLADHHR
-3201 NRPQTTG
+3201 SQTTG
-3208 TGGILEQSNRL
+3208 TIGTLKQSAQGSNRL
-3219 QEVKALNLSTVF
+3219 EEVKALNLSTAF
-3231 TGQIP
+3231 AGQVP
-3236 AGLAHEN
+3236 AGLAHDN
-3243 VEAVLPCL
+3243 IEAVLPCL

-3259 RSMVWMS
+3259 RSMVWVS
-3266 AHDDDPA
+3266 AHDDESAP
-3273 SSSESKVVPY
+3273 SSESTVVPY
-3283 VAQFNYRLSPGT
+3283 VAQFNYRMSPST
-3295 DLVKWQKAAEQVV
+3295 DLIKWQKAAEQVV
-3308 ASEAVLRACFVQ
+3308 ASEAVLRACFLQ

-3332 RSPSSTPFETE
+3332 RSPSSSPFETE
-3343 GEEPIDIVGKMST
+3343 GEEPVDIVAKMGT
-3356 RPPIRIQLRKEGDDA
+3356 RPPVRIQLREEGGEA
-3371 YVSLRIHHALF
+3371 VVSLRIHHALF
-3382 DGVAIAVLLQK
+3382 DGVAIAVLLK
-3393 LEQAYDGAAAQD
+3393 RVEQAYDGVAAQHI
-3405 NVANANKSLDVLTRV
+3405 VATANKSVDVLTRV
-3420 STHCFL
+3420 SAHCYL
-3426 TPAQLESTK
+3426 SAAQLESTK

-3440 RLGGVRPCH
+3440 KLRGVRPCH
-3449 LGSIDDSKETVR
+3449 LGSIDDSKGTVR
-3461 SVRTLPWTLGQIRDK
+3461 SIRTLPWTLAQIRDK
-3476 LNSQRAVVSAS
+3476 LNSQRAIVSAS
-3487 SAFQVATALCLSQL
+3487 SAFQAATALCLSQL
-3501 TKQTTSVVYGFVMSL
+3501 TKQTSSVVYGFVMSL
-3516 RPLLDHVVD
+3516 RPLLDHVAD

-3534 CLNTF
+3534 CLNTL
-3539 VQAFSLKK
+3539 VQALSLKK
-3547 NESLNEFAQRVHQ
+3547 DESLLEFAQRVHQ
-3560 THVDTCQGTMP
+3560 AHSDTCQGTMP

-3598 PSSDASGLVPG
+3598 PSADASELVPG
-3609 RMSALKTDSR
+3609 RLSALQTESR
-3619 SDMALAFDVDLHHD
+3619 SDMALAFDVDLYHD
-3633 GSVILTLS
+3633 GKIVLTLS
-3641 SAGVLTESDL
+3641 SAGVLTGSDL
-3651 DQVGQLFEKAVGTF
+3651 DQVGQLFEKAVGTC
-3665 ISVEKETRV
+3665 ISVEGNARV
-3674 GDLLSVDVDTNVT
+3674 GDLLSADVSTTAVTDTKSRV
-3687 AKASPAIEDNQSE
+3687 EDDRSG
-3700 SDAEFGAA
+3700 SDAEFEAA
-3708 LASVRNILGRLL
+3708 LDSVRAILGRLL
-3720 RVNPSDISKDKTTS
+3720 RVNPSDISKDGTTS

-3778 QQARASSNNITR
+3778 QQARASTGTSTR
-3790 KSDQLSTDANDDD
+3790 SLKHNLTNENDSD
-3803 ETKYDKTLWRLAK
+3803 ETKYDKTLGRLAR

-3827 GMLSASLATSGK
+3827 GMLSASLATSGR

-3845 MVQLSE
+3845 TVQLSE
-3851 EALKADT
+3851 EALQADT
-3858 KDLSHFFA
+3858 KDLDHFFA

-3900 QSDLASWTHLGGGV
+3900 QTDLATWTALGGGK
-3914 IQLRINHALYDATS
+3914 IQLKISHALYDANS
-3928 IQTVWR
+3928 IQTVWHI
-3934 VLGENYKKRLSGQ
+3934 LGENYSRRLSGQ
-3947 LTTGSE
+3947 QSAGAE
-3953 TEAQPRH
+3953 IEARQRH
-3960 EFRQFAKAVATTQ
+3960 EFRPFAKAVATMQ
-3973 RTSVDFWSNL
+3973 RTSMDFWLNL
-3983 LRDYLYKPLEF
+3983 LQGYRYTPLEF
-3994 AEDLA
+3994 PENLS
-3999 ASAAFHFTF
+3999 ASSAFHFTVA
-4008 SEEELSLLQARC
+4008 EQDLSLLQTRC
-4020 KKAGVTTKT
+4020 KAAGVTTKT

-4039 SEALY
+4039 SEVLY

-4059 DVETVVGPTINTVPM
+4059 DVETIVGPTINTVPM
-4074 RVTLHKAH
+4074 RVKLDKDH
-4082 SVADGLSQVQK
+4082 SVADGLVQVQSL
-4093 QSDEALGSNSMAS
+4093 SDEALGSNAMAS
-4106 LRKVQTAWR
+4106 LRKVQTLWR
-4115 SSAAKDDDL
+4115 SSAEGRDEDL
-4124 PASLFQSLFVFDGV
+4124 PSGLFQSLFVFDGV
-4138 VGSQDN
+4138 VGHKPDN
-4144 EEASN
+4144 EETGSS
-4149 TVPLFK
+4149 TSLFK
-4155 PVHEQNKKGDD
+4155 PVREQNNNGDE

-4184 TLKGKLRARMTG
+4184 TLRGKLRARMTKEEV
-4196 DDVNVLG
+4196 DVLG
-4203 GHLEAAVRSII
+4203 SHLEAAVRSII
-4214 SDDLQKPALDVGRM
+4214 SDDLQKLALDASRM
-4228 ESTKKNVTA
+4228 EDTKKRTA
-4237 AETKATASHSETP
+4237 PAETKPP
-4250 ASATKA
+4250 ASRFEAHVPTSKA
-4256 DSVLEVVKS
+4256 DSVLEIVKS
-4265 VLGKRSQGKEIGYNT
+4265 VLGKRSKGKEIGYDT

-4305 TFSVFQIMKGASVN
+4305 TVSVFQIMKGASVH
-4319 DIVIANPTQIQAT
+4319 DIVVANSTQVPTT
-4332 DRKRE
+4332 DGQLV
-4337 DDRKTVQAATETI
+4337 DDSKTVQPATRPR
-4350 AFTPTQQANLRAE
+4350 AFTLRQQAKLLSEAS
-4363 VAQRLGLGE
+4363 QRLGLAE
-4372 ELVQSV
+4372 DLVQSV
-4378 LPALPGQRSHL
+4378 LPVLPGQRSHL

-4399 FEAPWVYRVSDSL
+4399 FEAPWVYRVGDSL
-4412 DKQTVETCWAQLCQT
+4412 EKQTVENSWAQLCRT

-4432 TTFLQTQVEDAGL
+4432 TTFLQTDVADAGL
-4445 VQVTLSEKWSP
+4445 VQVTLGEQWSP
-4456 SEGFARLRDS
+4456 SAGFTALQDS
-4466 SKPIEALAEDCVRDG
+4466 TKPIQALAEDYVRED
-4481 NNRPSDLRQP
+4481 NNKASDLRQP

-4525 DLDQLLAGGSIQR
+4525 DLDQLLAGGEAQR
-4538 RTQLNDVVGQITAI
+4538 RTQLSDVVRQVMAI
-4552 RGTSVEDSYW
+4552 REASAEDSYW
-4562 KNHLAHADET
+4562 KSHLARAQDT
-4572 LLGSQADV
+4572 LLGAQADP
-4580 ASPFGPHFQVRSQ
+4580 ASTSPLGPHFQVRSQ
-4593 DVISQGTVDK
+4593 DAIPQAAVDK

-4616 IILAYA
+4616 IIVAYA
-4622 RTLQQLTGRSRPT
+4622 RTLQQFTGRSRPT
-4635 LGVNHA
+4635 FGVNHA
-4641 ARSLV
+4641 ARSLS
-4646 SADEAQTLDLTDAN
+4646 SADETRTLDLTDAN
-4660 APTMTTTPFSLDLGE
+4660 APTMTTAPFSLDLGE
-4675 ASSPASDKDSIDF
+4675 VPTPASDEGLIDF

-4703 SAQKFSPKFNA
+4703 DTQKFSPKFNA
-4714 HINILY
+4714 HLNILY
-4720 PGEAN
+4720 PGGG
-4725 ADDSEGGGQ
+4725 DDAGEGEGGQ
-4734 AGDAGL
+4734 NTGDAGL
-4740 VVLQRHRL
+4740 TVLRRHRL
-4748 DEHLA
+4748 DEGLA

-4758 VTEPSTTADSTIEGL
+4758 VTRPSASAASTIEWL
-4773 ETAHLSPHRFFFNV
+4773 ETGHLSPHRFFFNV
-4787 IVREGGVSVAASGDE
+4787 IVRDDGVSVAASGDK
-4802 ALFGGDRAAVMG
+4802 ALFGGDRAAVTSVVDG
-4814 LMDSFAAELTK
+4814 FAAELTR
-4825 ILERD
+4825 ILERA

>member
-1 MTSTTSSPP
+1 M
-10 ITELRPL
+10 
-17 HCLRPEAAR
+17 
-26 QGASAPTTEVVQWQS
+26 
-41 ALSPRP
+41 
-47 DEETCIKAFVKL
+47 
-59 VARVVVLE
+59 
-67 DGEAYCIQ
+67 
-75 KHTSTA
+75 
-81 GSGFILAHAG
+81 
-91 QDEFDF
+91 
-97 VEYHNAS
+97 
-104 AEIPTDFSIGDSNL
+104 
-118 IETPKVSFSALH
+118 
-130 LGDPCRSSC
+130 
-139 NHVLTRYQLHL
+139 
-150 DPSNVRLSAPPSI
+150 
-163 VPAAAL
+163 
-169 EALGCILDDLILTLQ
+169 LDDLILSLQ
-184 KGGDQSEGT
+184 QGGGQTGGT
-193 GWTRPS
+193 EWTRPS
-199 VLNFPPKSR
+199 VLNFPPTSR
-208 PVPLLLRSQEPSETQ
+208 PFPLLPSPQEPAEKQ
-223 DEQAFLHRWFEQ
+223 NEQAFLHRWFEQ
-235 RVDEQPDRT
+235 RVDEHPDRT
-244 AVDFLLDLETGE
+244 AVDFLLDLESGE

-268 ANALAKELVRAQ
+268 ANALARELVRAQ
-280 GARDASDAS
+280 GAHAASDAS
-289 DIKTIAVMMG
+289 NIKTVAVMMG
-299 PCPELYTSYLASLK
+299 PSPELYTSYLATLK

-323 DAPAERVAALMADL
+323 DAPAERVNALMADL
-337 KPMALLV
+337 NPTALLE
-344 TATSPASS
+344 AASSPAPSGAVTGDTVSINVSS
-352 EAIAGNAPA
+352 
-361 IDVGPYLAAC
+361 YLATC
-371 DQKVERL
+371 DEKVERL
-378 QEKDASSA
+378 GEEGPSSA
-386 AETDVAYI
+386 TENDVAYI

-405 GVAVSHLSVSCTVS
+405 GVAVSHLSAACTVS
-419 ALSTHYGF
+419 ALSAHYGF
-427 IPTHTQSLTAN
+427 IPSQAQSDPER

-470 APRQLTLQDI
+470 APRHLTLQDI
-480 NKVVMTLEADI
+480 NQVVTTLNADI

-527 HNPAPRED
+527 HNPASHD
-535 GVADISGIYNGY
+535 AGVSGISGLYNGY

-585 TSTSTVNPVPM
+585 ESTNPVPM

-611 IGYLNRPDETSRAF
+611 IGYLNRPDETSKAF
-625 ITDDSASGWGRAYRT
+625 INDDDAAGWGRAYRT
-640 GDRARIVWDESGRP
+640 GDRARIVWDASGRP
-654 VIEFLGRISDDQV
+654 IVEFLGRISDDQV

-677 EVESVLMSKVDT
+677 EIESVLMSKVDT
-689 VLETVSC
+689 VRETISC

-708 RIVNLV
+708 RVVNLV

-720 GFETD
+720 NFEED
-725 VLERCKEAA
+725 VLRRCKEAA
-734 ERHLPDYMRPFK
+734 ERHLPDYMRPFRI
-746 VIHVES
+746 IHAES

-763 KTASTHVRAVLKD
+763 RAASAYVREVLKTLQPELSTHDA
-776 LQPALSTEQTTEA
+776 SEA
-789 LEPLAGD
+789 LEPLSGEDAQ
-796 EAALEEQLLTIVSE
+796 LEGQLLSIVAD
-810 ILGGSQISAA
+810 ILGGNQISAA
-820 TPLTDA
+820 TPLADA

-835 LLREIRKRWPDSSN
+835 LLREIRKRWPESSR
-849 RNLHPSLALLLDSK
+849 RNLQPSLALLLDSK

-870 FPSSSTEPLSGG
+870 FPSSSTQTSSGG
-882 VDGNAEDRTRSRL
+882 VDGTAEDRTRARL
-895 AQFSSEHL
+895 AQFSADHL
-903 REVLEKLDVAG
+903 PEVLDKLDVTNEA
-914 EGDIE
+914 DIE

-949 LKPDVSAPALKK
+949 LKPNVSAPALKK
-961 AVEEVLLEQAI
+961 AVEGVLLEQAI

-977 LPCDDALSP
+977 LPCDDSLSP
-986 FAQVILTQ
+986 FAQAILTPD
-994 EAWRRPKSTDGESPQ
+994 AWRRPKSTDGEDPQ
-1009 VVHRKASGPL
+1009 VIHRKASGPL
-1019 SVDDAQAWVAL
+1019 SVDNSQAWVAL

-1042 YHIQVVEDETTPNGD
+1042 YHIQVVEDETTPNSD
-1057 GLLLISIAH
+1057 GLLLISVAH

-1088 EPVQRQSIYDAV
+1088 EPLQRQSIYDAV
-1100 LECYSNVDPA
+1100 LECYSNVDPG
-1110 TDGLWREQLKGWE
+1110 TDDQWRESLKGWE

-1135 HSNKSIKSASDCR
+1135 HGNKSKSASDCA
-1148 VVQHQSDL
+1148 VVQYQSDL

-1162 DKSRALGGG
+1162 DKSRALGAG

-1186 HLFSEADTEDVT
+1186 HLFSEADTEDIT

-1238 TQHGKFALGHR
+1238 TKHGKFALGHR

-1279 DDSQVPWTEVRHP
+1279 GDSQIPWTEVRHP

-1314 SHFTNLNFKL
+1314 SQFTNLTFKL

-1354 PDDAISAL
+1354 PDDAISGL
-1362 PARLPRSLLSAE
+1362 PARIPRSLLSAE
-1374 GTVPQANA
+1374 GTIPQAT
-1382 CVNENEKHLEIL
+1382 VHTSEDEKHLDIL

-1400 QAIAT
+1400 QAKAT

-1413 YPSLDAPP
+1413 YSSLDAPP
-1421 ISLSYAELDSLANG
+1421 TSLSYAELDSLANG
-1435 LAHLLREENV
+1435 LAYLLREENV

-1468 GSAWCPIDLTS
+1468 GSAWCPVDLTS

-1509 LSSDS
+1509 LSSES

-1523 DQHTKSSSV
+1523 DQHTKSEPV
-1532 KPKPRDGIQSG
+1532 KPKPREGIQSG
-1543 ALSGKDLAYLLWTSG
+1543 ALSGQDLAYLLWTSG
-1558 TTGEPKGVMIQHSA
+1558 TTGEPKGVMIQHHA

-1584 EHDPKVEQVRTLQLS
+1584 EHDPQVEQVRTLQLS

-1626 LVLGSFVEF
+1626 LVLGSFTEF

-1696 PAENAVVSTMRRFF
+1696 PAENAVVSTMRQFF
-1710 GRSRDQAKAA
+1710 GKSRDQAKAA
-1720 NVGFPLNPC
+1720 NVGFPLTPC

-1736 VPIPGSEG
+1736 VPVPGSDE

-1755 GELALGGTQ
+1755 GELALGGAQ

-1773 AKTASQFIQGGPG
+1773 AKTSSQFIQGGPG

-1848 LPRPDRESAE
+1848 LPRPDRDSAD

-1863 TFVSVKKEGVDTS
+1863 TFVSVKKEGVDTN

-1889 LPTYMVPGHVVVLN
+1889 LPSYMVPGHVVVLS

-1916 KELQAIYKAS
+1916 KELQAIYKSS
-1926 DLQALAGGGPAGDS
+1926 DLQALAGGGAAGDA
-1940 DGQSTDKPQW
+1940 DGQSAEKQQW
-1950 TDAQRDVLHV
+1950 TDAQRDVLQV
-1960 LAENLKVAVE
+1960 LADNLKVDIG

-1975 DSLAGLGLSSLQIT
+1975 DSLAGLGVSSLQIT
-1989 KLAWTLRRQ
+1989 KLAWSLRRQ
-1998 LKVQVGVLELM
+1998 LSVQVGVLDLM
-2009 KCELLGELVDVVLT
+2009 RCEFLGELVDIVLSK
-2023 RQKGSQKPAGGEAKS
+2023 QKGSSKKAGTEANS
-2038 NEGSPAKAA
+2038 NGATTAKAT

-2052 AATSDLLT
+2052 AATRELLT

-2071 SFLLPATP
+2071 SLLLPATP

-2091 PKAYW
+2091 PRAYW

-2152 TWARKQGLQA
+2152 SWARQQGLQA
-2162 TILQVVRKETAIRWK
+2162 TILQVVHKEATIRWK

-2183 DQNLAKWAQEPGL
+2183 DQNLARWAKEPEL
-2196 TELTPMSS
+2196 TELTPTSS

-2219 SVHHALYDY
+2219 SVHHSLYDY

-2239 KFYQQNNAVQDDVVQ
+2239 KFYQQNTTVHDDVVQ

-2266 TAQRDEATSFW
+2266 TAQRDEAASFW

-2298 TQSRKKQ
+2298 TQSRQKQ
-2305 EQMIIGV
+2305 EQRIIGV
-2312 KRSVPDFLT
+2312 KRAVPESLT
-2321 SDSPTALPILFQ
+2321 ASTPTALPILFQ
-2333 SAFGCVLASYLEL
+2333 SAFGCVLASYLEV

-2352 QTVSQRLVHPDLTNV
+2352 QTVSQRLVHPDLANV

-2402 VTHNLHPVD
+2402 VTHHLHPVD

-2428 GVFVYHPAPS
+2428 GVFVYHPAS
-2438 ADDDSA
+2438 SDDEES
-2444 GAAIGHQL
+2444 GAVTEQQL

-2477 AMELTG
+2477 TMELTG

-2496 LDQIIDQVRVMKQSP
+2496 LDQIIDQARVMKQSP
-2511 QLPLAQLQNKLDR
+2511 QLPLSQLQNKLDR
-2524 RIVSIS
+2524 RLVSVS
-2530 GKIEEVATGTGF
+2530 GEIEEITPVSGF
-2542 DPTENIAQHA
+2542 DPTESVAQHA
-2552 VQHPDWTAAEEVHT
+2552 VQHPDWIAAEEVHT
-2566 SDDIIDDEQD
+2566 SDDPDEDED
-2576 ALSTKTITY
+2576 AISTKTITY

-2592 NAIASQLA
+2592 NVIASQLA
-2600 SHEVGLQQDDVIAL
+2600 SHEVGLQKDDVIAL

-2671 MDHDDPPALLLPEG
+2671 MDHDDPPALLLPDG
-2685 DGEVDLILK
+2685 DGAVDLIL
-2694 QQKTPFQTPSAR
+2694 QQQQSSQPPSAS
-2706 DRGQGG
+2706 GSGEGG

-2735 KFVSSFSLRMNETP
+2735 NFISSFSLRMNEPT
-2749 SPAVEPEQ
+2749 SPTAEPEQ

-2775 LTQLFVPWHLGYRV
+2775 LTQVFVPWHLGYRV
-2789 VIGNRT
+2789 IIGDRT
-2795 ALLGNLQHAINELGI
+2795 ALLGNLEHAINKLGI

-2853 PEDGQNGESPRAKL
+2853 PESGKNDGSPRAKL

-2882 HIVNRDSNARNLGL
+2882 HIVNRNSNARNLGL

-2907 PNGEDG
+2907 PSGENG
-2913 EQVIAR
+2913 EQVVAR

-2934 LGYLNRPAENAKS
+2934 LGYMNRPDENAKS

-2952 LLGDAETRIYR
+2952 LLGDAETKIYR

-3047 LLQNPGQAL
+3047 LLQSPGQAL
-3056 TSLLESLGQKCEAK
+3056 TSFLESLGQKCEAK

-3097 LLAKLANDFVASQ
+3097 LLAKLANDFFASQ
-3110 DSDGEDSDD
+3110 DANSEASDD
-3119 SGVDVAAGTL
+3119 SGVDVAATTL
-3129 DAEESR
+3129 NAEESL

-3146 KVSGKASSSIRLG
+3146 KINGKATSSIRLS

-3180 SVSDVLSSSA
+3180 SISDILSSSA
-3190 TVASIARLADR
+3190 TVASIAHLADHHL
-3201 NRPQTTG
+3201 PQTTG
-3208 TGGILEQSNRL
+3208 TVGTLNQATSTSNRL
-3219 QEVKALNLSTVF
+3219 EEVKALNLSTVF

-3236 AGLAHEN
+3236 SRLAQDN

-3266 AHDDDPA
+3266 AHGDDSVPP
-3273 SSSESKVVPY
+3273 SESTVVPY

-3295 DLVKWQKAAEQVV
+3295 DLVKWQNAAEQVV
-3308 ASEAVLRACFVQ
+3308 ASEAMLRACFVQ

-3332 RSPSSTPFETE
+3332 QSTSSPFDTD
-3343 GEEPIDIVGKMST
+3343 GEEPVDIVAKMGT
-3356 RPPIRIQLRKEGDDA
+3356 RPPIRIQLREEGGEA
-3371 YVSLRIHHALF
+3371 FVSLRIHHALF
-3382 DGVAIAVLLQK
+3382 DGVAIAVLLK
-3393 LEQAYDGAAAQD
+3393 RVDNAYDGVAEQD
-3405 NVANANKSLDVLTRV
+3405 NVDTANKSLDVLTRV
-3420 STHCFL
+3420 SAHCYL
-3426 TPAQLESTK
+3426 SPAQVDATK
-3435 DLWQK
+3435 SLWQK
-3440 RLGGVRPCH
+3440 KLGGVRPCH
-3449 LGSIDDSKETVR
+3449 LGSIDDSKGTVR
-3461 SVRTLPWTLGQIRDK
+3461 SIRTLPWTLSQVRDQ
-3476 LNSQRAVVSAS
+3476 LNSQPAIVSAS

-3516 RPLLDHVVD
+3516 RPLLDHVAD
-3525 GGVDEFLGP
+3525 GGVDDFLGP
-3534 CLNTF
+3534 CLNTL

-3547 NESLNEFAQRVHQ
+3547 DEPLHEFAQRVHQ
-3560 THVDTCQGTMP
+3560 THVDTCQGAMP

-3580 WAGSEDKLFDSLL
+3580 WAGSDDKLFDSLL

-3598 PSSDASGLVPG
+3598 PSADASEPVPG
-3609 RMSALKTDSR
+3609 RMSALQTESR
-3619 SDMALAFDVDLHHD
+3619 SDLALAFDVDLHHD
-3633 GSVILTLS
+3633 GKIVLTLS
-3641 SAGVLTESDL
+3641 SSGVLAESDL
-3651 DQVGQLFEKAVGTF
+3651 EQVGELFEKAVGTCV
-3665 ISVEKETRV
+3665 SAEKEARV
-3674 GDLLSVDVDTNVT
+3674 GDLLSADVDTAVT
-3687 AKASPAIEDNQSE
+3687 ADITSSIEDDHIG
-3700 SDAEFGAA
+3700 SDAEFEAS
-3708 LASVRNILGRLL
+3708 LASVRTILSRLL
-3720 RVNPSDISKDKTTS
+3720 RVNPSEISKDKTTS

-3778 QQARASSNNITR
+3778 QQARANTNTSTR
-3790 KSDQLSTDANDDD
+3790 RSEQNSTDANDDD
-3803 ETKYDKTLWRLAK
+3803 ETKYDKTLARLAK

-3827 GMLSASLATSGK
+3827 GMLSASLATSGT

-3845 MVQLSE
+3845 TVQLSE
-3851 EALKADT
+3851 EALQADT
-3858 KDLSHFFA
+3858 KDLDHFFA
-3866 AVKDTVQ
+3866 AVRDTVQ

-3900 QSDLASWTHLGGGV
+3900 QSDLATWTALGGGK
-3914 IQLRINHALYDATS
+3914 IQLKISHALYDATS

-3934 VLGENYKKRLSGQ
+3934 ILGENYKRRLSGQ
-3947 LTTGSE
+3947 QATGAE
-3953 TEAQPRH
+3953 IEARQRH
-3960 EFRQFAKAVATTQ
+3960 EFRPFAKAVATMQ
-3973 RTSVDFWSNL
+3973 RTSVDFWVNL
-3983 LRDYLYKPLEF
+3983 LRDYRYTPLEF
-3994 AEDLA
+3994 PEDLS
-3999 ASAAFHFTF
+3999 ASSAFHFTIT
-4008 SEEELSLLQARC
+4008 EKELSLLQTRC
-4020 KKAGVTTKT
+4020 KAAGVTTKT
-4029 VLMLAWAKVL
+4029 ALMLAWAKIL
-4039 SEALY
+4039 SESLY
-4044 GQPDVVYGQVVSSGH
+4044 GQSDVVYGQVISSGH
-4059 DVETVVGPTINTVPM
+4059 DIETVVGPTINTVPM
-4074 RVTLHKAH
+4074 RVTLDKEH
-4082 SVADGLSQVQK
+4082 SVADGLAQVQRL
-4093 QSDEALGSNSMAS
+4093 SDEALGSNTMAS
-4106 LRKVQTAWR
+4106 LRKVQTLWR
-4115 SSAAKDDDL
+4115 SSAEGRDEDL

-4138 VGSQDN
+4138 VGHNPDN
-4144 EEASN
+4144 EEVGNSAS
-4149 TVPLFK
+4149 PFK
-4155 PVHEQNKKGDD
+4155 PVHEQNSNGDD

-4184 TLKGKLRARMTG
+4184 TLRGKLRARMTKEEV
-4196 DDVNVLG
+4196 DVLG
-4203 GHLEAAVRSII
+4203 SHLEAAVRSII
-4214 SDDLQKPALDVGRM
+4214 SDDLQKPALDVSRM
-4228 ESTKKNVTA
+4228 ESTKRTA
-4237 AETKATASHSETP
+4237 VPEKTAVASQSEVQ
-4250 ASATKA
+4250 ASTSNA
-4256 DSVLEVVKS
+4256 DAVLEVVKS
-4265 VLGKRSQGKEIGYNT
+4265 VLGKRSQGKDIGYNT

-4294 LSSLLRKRLRI
+4294 LSSLLRKRLRM
-4305 TFSVFQIMKGASVN
+4305 TVSVFQIMKGASVH
-4319 DIVIANPTQIQAT
+4319 DIVVANSTQASAT
-4332 DRKRE
+4332 DRQLE
-4337 DDRKTVQAATETI
+4337 NGNKTVQPATRPR
-4350 AFTPTQQANLRAE
+4350 AFTLRQQAKLISEA
-4363 VAQRLGLGE
+4363 AQRLGLGE
-4372 ELVQSV
+4372 DLVQSV

-4412 DKQTVETCWAQLCQT
+4412 ESQTVESSWAQLCRT

-4432 TTFLQTQVEDAGL
+4432 TTFVRTDVADAGL
-4445 VQVTLSEKWSP
+4445 IQVTLGEQWSP
-4456 SEGFARLRDS
+4456 SGGFTELQDS
-4466 SKPIEALAEDCVRDG
+4466 TKPIEALVEDYVRDD
-4481 NNRPSDLRQP
+4481 NNKASDLRQP

-4512 ALYDAWSIKMIVK
+4512 ALYDAWSIKMIIK
-4525 DLDQLLAGGSIQR
+4525 DLDQLLAGGDVQR
-4538 RTQLNDVVGQITAI
+4538 RTQLSDVVRQVMTI
-4552 RGTSVEDSYW
+4552 REPGAEDSYW
-4562 KNHLAHADET
+4562 KRHLAHAQDT
-4572 LLGSQADV
+4572 LLGGAQEADP
-4580 ASPFGPHFQVRSQ
+4580 ASNSPLGPHFQMRSQ
-4593 DVISQGTVDK
+4593 DVIPQATIDK
-4603 LSRTAGK
+4603 LSSTAGK

-4622 RTLQQLTGRSRPT
+4622 RTLRQFTGRSRPT
-4635 LGVNHA
+4635 FGVNHA
-4641 ARSLV
+4641 ARSLS

-4675 ASSPASDKDSIDF
+4675 EAPTPTSDRDLIDF

-4703 SAQKFSPKFNA
+4703 GAQGFSPRFNA

-4720 PGEAN
+4720 PGDAV
-4725 ADDSEGGGQ
+4725 ADSSEGEDHQ
-4734 AGDAGL
+4734 AAGDAGL
-4740 VVLQRHRL
+4740 AVLQRHRL
-4748 DEHLA
+4748 DERLA

-4758 VTEPSTTADSTIEGL
+4758 VTRPSAEAASTIEWL

-4787 IVREGGVSVAASGDE
+4787 IVRDGGVSVAASGDE
-4802 ALFGGDRAAVMG
+4802 ALFGGDRAAVTSVVDG
-4814 LMDSFAAELTK
+4814 FAAELTR
-4825 ILERD
+4825 ILERA

>member
-1 MTSTTSSPP
+1 M
-10 ITELRPL
+10 
-17 HCLRPEAAR
+17 
-26 QGASAPTTEVVQWQS
+26 
-41 ALSPRP
+41 
-47 DEETCIKAFVKL
+47 
-59 VARVVVLE
+59 
-67 DGEAYCIQ
+67 
-75 KHTSTA
+75 
-81 GSGFILAHAG
+81 
-91 QDEFDF
+91 
-97 VEYHNAS
+97 
-104 AEIPTDFSIGDSNL
+104 
-118 IETPKVSFSALH
+118 
-130 LGDPCRSSC
+130 
-139 NHVLTRYQLHL
+139 
-150 DPSNVRLSAPPSI
+150 
-163 VPAAAL
+163 
-169 EALGCILDDLILTLQ
+169 LDDLILSLQ
-184 KGGDQSEGT
+184 QGGGQTEGT
-193 GWTRPS
+193 QWTRPS
-199 VLNFPPKSR
+199 VLNFPPNSR
-208 PVPLLLRSQEPSETQ
+208 PVALLPSSQETAEKQ
-223 DEQAFLHRWFEQ
+223 DEPALLHRWFEQ
-235 RVDEQPDRT
+235 RVDEEPDR
-244 AVDFLLDLETGE
+244 AAIDFLVDLESGE
-256 RRQLT
+256 RRRLT

-268 ANALAKELVRAQ
+268 ANALARELVRAQ
-280 GARDASDAS
+280 SARAESDAS
-289 DIKTIAVMMG
+289 DIKTVAVMMG
-299 PCPELYTSYLASLK
+299 PSPELYTSYLATLK

-323 DAPAERVAALMADL
+323 DAPAERVDALMADL
-337 KPMALLV
+337 KPTALLE
-344 TATSPASS
+344 AASSPASS
-352 EAIAGNAPA
+352 GSVTSHTTTIN
-361 IDVGPYLAAC
+361 VSSYVAAC
-371 DQKVERL
+371 DEKVERL
-378 QEKDASSA
+378 GEEVPSSPS
-386 AETDVAYI
+386 ENDVAYI

-399 TTGTPK
+399 TTGKPK
-405 GVAVSHLSVSCTVS
+405 GVAVSHLSVACTVS
-419 ALSTHYGF
+419 ALSAHYGF
-427 IPTHTQSLTAN
+427 IPSQAQSQAER
-438 KPTRWFQGAA
+438 KHTRWFQGAA

-470 APRQLTLQDI
+470 APRHLTLQDI
-480 NKVVMTLEADI
+480 NKVVTMLEADI

-527 HNPAPRED
+527 HNPTPQDA
-535 GVADISGIYNGY
+535 GVSGISGIYNGY

-585 TSTSTVNPVPM
+585 DSTKPVPM
-596 GATGELLITG
+596 GATGELIITG

-611 IGYLNRPDETSRAF
+611 VGYLNRPDETSKAF
-625 ITDDSASGWGRAYRT
+625 ISDDDASGWGRAYRT
-640 GDRARIVWDESGRP
+640 GDRARIVWDDLGRP
-654 VIEFLGRISDDQV
+654 LIEFLGRISDDQV

-677 EVESVLMSKVDT
+677 EIESVLMSKVDT
-689 VLETVSC
+689 VRETISC

-708 RIVNLV
+708 RVVNLV
-714 VTTPGS
+714 ITTPGS
-720 GFETD
+720 NFEQD
-725 VLERCKEAA
+725 VLRRCNEAA
-734 ERHLPDYMRPFK
+734 QRHLPDYMRPFK
-746 VIHVES
+746 IIHVDS
-752 LPRTASGKVDR
+752 LPRTGTGKFDR
-763 KTASTHVRAVLKD
+763 KVASAHVREVLKD
-776 LQPALSTEQTTEA
+776 LQPKLLTSETTES
-789 LEPLAGD
+789 LEPLTGEDAQ
-796 EAALEEQLLTIVSE
+796 LEEQLLSIVGD

-820 TPLTDA
+820 MPLADA

-835 LLREIRKRWPDSSN
+835 LLREIRKRWPDSSK
-849 RNLHPSLALLLDSK
+849 RNLQPSLALLLDSQ
-863 ATIRSVF
+863 ASIRSVF
-870 FPSSSTEPLSGG
+870 FPSSLAKTLSSG
-882 VDGNAEDRTRSRL
+882 VDGTAEDRTRTRL
-895 AQFSSEHL
+895 AQFASDHL
-903 REVLEKLDVAG
+903 PEVLDKLDVTG
-914 EGDIE
+914 EADIE

-930 LAVSFAMDRTRYI
+930 LAISFAMDRTRYI
-943 SHTVLR
+943 SHTVLK
-949 LKPDVSAPALKK
+949 LKPEVSAAALKK
-961 AVEEVLLEQAI
+961 AADEVLLEQAI

-977 LPCDDALSP
+977 LPCDDSLSP

-994 EAWRRPKSTDGESPQ
+994 EAWRRPKSTDGEAPQ

-1019 SVDDAQAWVAL
+1019 SVDNAQAWVAL

-1042 YHIQVVEDETTPNGD
+1042 YHVQVVEDETTSNND
-1057 GLLLISIAH
+1057 GLLLISVAH

-1088 EPVQRQSIYDAV
+1088 EPLKRQGIYDAV

-1110 TDGLWREQLKGWE
+1110 TDGQWRESLKGWE
-1123 IEPFGTL
+1123 TEPFGTL

-1135 HSNKSIKSASDCR
+1135 HSNKSKSASDCA
-1148 VVQHQSDL
+1148 VVHYQSDL
-1156 PWQVLE
+1156 PWKVLE
-1162 DKSRALGGG
+1162 DKSRALGG

-1186 HLFSEADTEDVT
+1186 HLFSEADTEDIT

-1238 TQHGKFALGHR
+1238 TKHGKFALGHR

-1272 EDGGLED
+1272 EDGGLEED
-1279 DDSQVPWTEVRHP
+1279 DTQIPWTEVRHP

-1314 SHFTNLNFKL
+1314 SQFTNLTFKL

-1329 TLSELSASCIV
+1329 TLSELSAGCIV

-1362 PARLPRSLLSAE
+1362 PARLPKSLLSAE
-1374 GTVPQANA
+1374 GTIPQAIA
-1382 CVNENEKHLEIL
+1382 RTEEDKHLDIL

-1400 QAIAT
+1400 QAKAT

-1413 YPSLDAPP
+1413 YSSLDSPP
-1421 ISLSYAELDSLANG
+1421 TNLSYAELDSLANG

-1479 PVARRTSLIA
+1479 PVERRTSLIA

-1502 WSLVEPC
+1502 WTLVEPC
-1509 LSSDS
+1509 LSRES

-1523 DQHTKSSSV
+1523 DQHTKPASV
-1532 KPKPRDGIQSG
+1532 KPKPRDAIQSG
-1543 ALSGKDLAYLLWTSG
+1543 ALSGQDLAYLLWTSG
-1558 TTGEPKGVMIQHSA
+1558 TTGEPKGVMIQHYA

-1584 EHDPKVEQVRTLQLS
+1584 EHDPEVEQVRTLQLS

-1626 LVLGSFVEF
+1626 LVLGTFTEF
-1635 IWKARPTHAH
+1635 IWKASPTHAH

-1720 NVGFPLNPC
+1720 NVGFPLTPC
-1729 TAYVVHQ
+1729 TSYVVHQ
-1736 VPIPGSEG
+1736 VPVPGSDD

-1755 GELALGGTQ
+1755 GELALGGAQ

-1773 AKTASQFIQGGPG
+1773 AKTGSQFIQGGPG

-1848 LPRPDRESAE
+1848 LPRPDRDSAD

-1863 TFVSVKKEGVDTS
+1863 TFVSVKKEGVDTN

-1889 LPTYMVPGHVVVLN
+1889 LPAYMVPGHVVVLS

-1916 KELQAIYKAS
+1916 KELQAIYKSS
-1926 DLQALAGGGPAGDS
+1926 DLQALAGGGSAGDT
-1940 DGQSTDKPQW
+1940 DGQQAKKQQW
-1950 TDAQRDVLHV
+1950 TDEQRGVLQV
-1960 LAENLKVAVE
+1960 LGDNLKVAVE

-1975 DSLAGLGLSSLQIT
+1975 DSLAGLGVSSLQIT
-1989 KLAWTLRRQ
+1989 KLAWSLRRQ
-1998 LKVQVGVLELM
+1998 LSVQVGVLDLM
-2009 KCELLGELVDVVLT
+2009 RCELLGELVDIIVSKQN
-2023 RQKGSQKPAGGEAKS
+2023 QKQAGTGAKS
-2038 NEGSPAKAA
+2038 KEASTAKAT

-2052 AATSDLLT
+2052 AATRDLLT

-2091 PKAYW
+2091 PRAYW

-2108 LDGERLKAA
+2108 LDGDRLKAA

-2144 EGQSTNGV
+2144 ESQSTNGV
-2152 TWARKQGLQA
+2152 SWARKQGLQA
-2162 TILQVVRKETAIRWK
+2162 TILQVVRKDAAIRWK

-2183 DQNLAKWAQEPGL
+2183 DQDLGRCAKEPGL
-2196 TELTPMSS
+2196 TELSPMSS
-2204 PWAVTVAEKDRKMML
+2204 PWAVTVAEEDRKMML

-2228 DSSETVLNAVA
+2228 DSSEAVLSAVA
-2239 KFYQQNNAVQDDVVQ
+2239 KFYHQNTAVHDEVAQ

-2266 TAQRDEATSFW
+2266 TAQRDEAASFW

-2305 EQMIIGV
+2305 EQRIIGV
-2312 KRSVPDFLT
+2312 KRAVPGSIS
-2321 SDSPTALPILFQ
+2321 SDAPTALPILFQ

-2352 QTVSQRLVHPDLTNV
+2352 QTVSQRLLHPDLANV

-2380 ADANSAEELWAEMA
+2380 ANANSAEELWAEMA

-2402 VTHNLHPVD
+2402 VTHHLHPVD
-2411 IKRLLNEGT
+2411 IKRLLNEGA

-2428 GVFVYHPAPS
+2428 GVFVYHPAS
-2438 ADDDSA
+2438 SDDDGA
-2444 GAAIGHQL
+2444 GAVAEQQL

-2477 AMELTG
+2477 TMELTG

-2496 LDQIIDQVRVMKQSP
+2496 LDQIIDQARVMKQSP
-2511 QLPLAQLQNKLDR
+2511 QVPLSQLQNRLSHNL
-2524 RIVSIS
+2524 VSVS
-2530 GKIEEVATGTGF
+2530 GEIEEVTIGTGF
-2542 DPTENIAQHA
+2542 DPTEGVAQYA
-2552 VQHPDWTAAEEVHT
+2552 VQHPDWIAAEEVLT
-2566 SDDIIDDEQD
+2566 IDDLDDDQD
-2576 ALSTKTITY
+2576 AISTKTITY
-2585 AQLDKLT
+2585 AQLDRLT
-2592 NAIASQLA
+2592 NIIASQLA
-2600 SHEVGLQQDDVIAL
+2600 SHEVDLQQDDVIAL

-2642 LPLAR
+2642 LPQAR

-2685 DGEVDLILK
+2685 DGDVNLIL
-2694 QQKTPFQTPSAR
+2694 QQQQSSPLPSAS
-2706 DRGQGG
+2706 GAGEGG

-2735 KFVSSFSLRMNETP
+2735 HFISSFSLRMNEP
-2749 SPAVEPEQ
+2749 ASPTAEPEQ

-2795 ALLGNLQHAINELGI
+2795 ALLGNLEHAINELGI

-2853 PEDGQNGESPRAKL
+2853 PGSGKNEGSPSAKL

-2907 PNGEDG
+2907 PNGENG
-2913 EQVIAR
+2913 EQVVAR

-2934 LGYLNRPAENAKS
+2934 LGYLNRPDENAKS

-2952 LLGDAETRIYR
+2952 LLGDADTKIYR

-3097 LLAKLANDFVASQ
+3097 LLAKLANDFFASQ
-3110 DSDGEDSDD
+3110 DADSEASDD
-3119 SGVDVAAGTL
+3119 SGVDVAASTL
-3129 DAEESR
+3129 DSEESL

-3146 KVSGKASSSIRLG
+3146 KINGKATSSIRLS

-3180 SVSDVLSSSA
+3180 SISDILSSSA
-3190 TVASIARLADR
+3190 TVASIAHLADQH
-3201 NRPQTTG
+3201 RPQATG
-3208 TGGILEQSNRL
+3208 AVSNLKQPTPGSNRL
-3219 QEVKALNLSTVF
+3219 EEVKALNLSTVF
-3231 TGQIP
+3231 TDQVP
-3236 AGLAHEN
+3236 AGLHHDN

-3259 RSMVWMS
+3259 RSMVWTS
-3266 AHDDDPA
+3266 AHDDESAP
-3273 SSSESKVVPY
+3273 SSESTVVPY
-3283 VAQFNYRLSPGT
+3283 VAQFNYRLSSGT
-3295 DLVKWQKAAEQVV
+3295 DLVKWQNAAEQVV

-3332 RSPSSTPFETE
+3332 RSPTSSPFETE
-3343 GEEPIDIVGKMST
+3343 GEEPVDIVAKMST
-3356 RPPIRIQLRKEGDDA
+3356 RPPIRIHLREEGDGA
-3371 YVSLRIHHALF
+3371 LVSLRIHHALF
-3382 DGVAIAVLLQK
+3382 DGVAIAVLLK
-3393 LEQAYDGAAAQD
+3393 KIEQVYDGVAVQD
-3405 NVANANKSLDVLTRV
+3405 NVASANKSLNVLTRV
-3420 STHCFL
+3420 SAHCYL
-3426 TPAQLESTK
+3426 SPAQLDSTK

-3440 RLGGVRPCH
+3440 KLRSVRPCH
-3449 LGSIDDSKETVR
+3449 LGAIDDSKGTVR
-3461 SVRTLPWTLGQIRDK
+3461 SIRTLPWTLSQIRER
-3476 LNSQRAVVSAS
+3476 LNSQRAIMSAS

-3501 TKQTTSVVYGFVMSL
+3501 TKQTNSVVYGFVMSL
-3516 RPLLDHVVD
+3516 RPLLDHVAD
-3525 GGVDEFLGP
+3525 GGVDDFLGP
-3534 CLNTF
+3534 CLNTL

-3547 NESLNEFAQRVHQ
+3547 DEPLHEFAQRVHQ
-3560 THVDTCQGTMP
+3560 THLDTCQGTMP

-3598 PSSDASGLVPG
+3598 PSADASELVPG
-3609 RMSALKTDSR
+3609 RMSALQTESR

-3633 GSVILTLS
+3633 GRIVLTLS
-3641 SAGVLTESDL
+3641 SAGVLTGSDL
-3651 DQVGQLFEKAVGTF
+3651 DQVGQLFEKAVGTCV
-3665 ISVEKETRV
+3665 SAEKEARV
-3674 GDLLSVDVDTNVT
+3674 GDLLSADVDTSVT
-3687 AKASPAIEDNQSE
+3687 AEVAPTIEEDHSG
-3700 SDAEFGAA
+3700 SDAGFETA
-3708 LASVRNILGRLL
+3708 LISVRNVLGRLL
-3720 RVNPSDISKDKTTS
+3720 RVDPSDISKDKTTS

-3778 QQARASSNNITR
+3778 QQARANTNTSIRRPEQN
-3790 KSDQLSTDANDDD
+3790 STDENDSD
-3803 ETKYDKTLWRLAK
+3803 ETKYDKTLARLAR
-3816 DLLFVA
+3816 DLFFVA

-3827 GMLSASLATSGK
+3827 GMLSASLATSGR

-3845 MVQLSE
+3845 TVQLSE
-3851 EALKADT
+3851 EALQADT
-3858 KDLSHFFA
+3858 KDLDHFFA

-3900 QSDLASWTHLGGGV
+3900 QSDLAKWTSLGGGR
-3914 IQLRINHALYDATS
+3914 IQLKISHALYDATS
-3928 IQTVWR
+3928 IQTVWS
-3934 VLGENYKKRLSGQ
+3934 VLAENYKRRLSG
-3947 LTTGSE
+3947 TE
-3953 TEAQPRH
+3953 TEARQRH
-3960 EFRQFAKAVATTQ
+3960 DFRPFAKAVTTMQ
-3973 RTSVDFWSNL
+3973 RTSVDFWVNL
-3983 LRDYLYKPLEF
+3983 LRDYRYTPREF
-3994 AEDLA
+3994 PEDLA
-3999 ASAAFHFTF
+3999 ASSAFHFTVT
-4008 SEEELSLLQARC
+4008 EEELSLLQTRC
-4020 KKAGVTTKT
+4020 KAAGVTTKT

-4039 SEALY
+4039 SEFLY
-4044 GQPDVVYGQVVSSGH
+4044 GQPDVVYGQVVSSGNNI
-4059 DVETVVGPTINTVPM
+4059 ETVVGPTINTVPM
-4074 RVTLHKAH
+4074 RVTLDKAH
-4082 SVADGLSQVQK
+4082 SVADGLAQVQRL
-4093 QSDEALGSNSMAS
+4093 SDEALGSNAMAS
-4106 LRKVQTAWR
+4106 LRTVQTLWR
-4115 SSAAKDDDL
+4115 SSAAGTDEDL
-4124 PASLFQSLFVFDGV
+4124 PANLFQSLFVFDGV
-4138 VGSQDN
+4138 VGHNPDDHEIAES
-4144 EEASN
+4144 AS
-4149 TVPLFK
+4149 LFK
-4155 PVHEQNKKGDD
+4155 PVHEQNNNGND
-4166 QPAYDDYD
+4166 QPAYDDYH

-4184 TLKGKLRARMTG
+4184 TLRGKLRARMTKEE
-4196 DDVNVLG
+4196 VNVFG
-4203 GHLEAAVRSII
+4203 SHLETAVRSII
-4214 SDDLQKPALDVGRM
+4214 LDDLQKPALDIIRM
-4228 ESTKKNVTA
+4228 ESTKKSTA
-4237 AETKATASHSETP
+4237 AAQTQATTSQPEVHASTS
-4250 ASATKA
+4250 KA

-4294 LSSLLRKRLRI
+4294 LSSLLRKRLRV
-4305 TFSVFQIMKGASVN
+4305 TVSVFQIMKGASVQ
-4319 DIVIANPTQIQAT
+4319 DIVIANSTQVSVTDDVSKNMQPAT
-4332 DRKRE
+4332 RSG
-4337 DDRKTVQAATETI
+4337 
-4350 AFTPTQQANLRAE
+4350 AFTLPQQAKLISEA
-4363 VAQRLGLGE
+4363 AQRLGLAE
-4372 ELVQSV
+4372 DLVQSV
-4378 LPALPGQRSHL
+4378 LPVLPGQRSHL
-4389 EQWLYNGKRF
+4389 EQWLCNGKRF
-4399 FEAPWVYRVSDSL
+4399 FEAPWVYRVGDSL
-4412 DKQTVETCWAQLCQT
+4412 DKQTLEISWAQLRRT

-4432 TTFLQTQVEDAGL
+4432 TTFLQTEVEDAGL
-4445 VQVTLSEKWSP
+4445 VQVTLGEQWAASGSIT
-4456 SEGFARLRDS
+4456 ALQDS
-4466 SKPIEALAEDCVRDG
+4466 TKSIKDLAEDYVRED
-4481 NNRPSDLRQP
+4481 NNKASDLMQP
-4491 PAHLTLLE
+4491 PTRLTLLE

-4525 DLDQLLAGGSIQR
+4525 DLDQLLSGGNLQP
-4538 RTQLNDVVGQITAI
+4538 RTQLSNVVSQVMAI
-4552 RGTSVEDSYW
+4552 REAGAEDSYW
-4562 KNHLAHADET
+4562 KSHLARAQDT
-4572 LLGSQADV
+4572 LLGAQAEPAT
-4580 ASPFGPHFQVRSQ
+4580 ASPFGPHFQVRIQ
-4593 DVISQGTVDK
+4593 DVIPQATIDK
-4603 LSRTAGK
+4603 LSQTSGK

-4616 IILAYA
+4616 IILAFA
-4622 RTLQQLTGRSRPT
+4622 RTLQQFTWRSRPT
-4635 LGVNHA
+4635 FGVNHA
-4641 ARSLV
+4641 ARSLS
-4646 SADEAQTLDLTDAN
+4646 SADETQTLDLTDAN

-4675 ASSPASDKDSIDF
+4675 TPTSTSDKDLIDF

-4703 SAQKFSPKFNA
+4703 ATQRFSPKFNA

-4720 PGEAN
+4720 PGESD
-4725 ADDSEGGGQ
+4725 ADAEGEQ
-4734 AGDAGL
+4734 AATGDAGL
-4740 VVLQRHRL
+4740 AVLQRHRL
-4748 DEHLA
+4748 DERLA
-4753 SEYFT
+4753 AEYFT
-4758 VTEPSTTADSTIEGL
+4758 VTQPSAETASTIDGL
-4773 ETAHLSPHRFFFNV
+4773 ETGHLSPNRFFFNV
-4787 IVREGGVSVAASGDE
+4787 IVRDGGISVAASGDE
-4802 ALFGGDRAAVMG
+4802 ALFGGDRAVVSSVVDG
-4814 LMDSFAAELTK
+4814 FAAELTK
-4825 ILERD
+4825 IIDRA

>member
-1 MTSTTSSPP
+1 M
-10 ITELRPL
+10 E
-17 HCLRPEAAR
+17 
-26 QGASAPTTEVVQWQS
+26 
-41 ALSPRP
+41 
-47 DEETCIKAFVKL
+47 
-59 VARVVVLE
+59 
-67 DGEAYCIQ
+67 
-75 KHTSTA
+75 
-81 GSGFILAHAG
+81 
-91 QDEFDF
+91 
-97 VEYHNAS
+97 
-104 AEIPTDFSIGDSNL
+104 
-118 IETPKVSFSALH
+118 
-130 LGDPCRSSC
+130 
-139 NHVLTRYQLHL
+139 
-150 DPSNVRLSAPPSI
+150 
-163 VPAAAL
+163 
-169 EALGCILDDLILTLQ
+169 DLIYDLRT
-184 KGGDQSEGT
+184 GGDQNE
-193 GWTRPS
+193 WTQWTLPS

-208 PVPLLLRSQEPSETQ
+208 PVPLLPGSQGPSQTQ
-223 DEQAFLHRWFEQ
+223 NEQAFLHRWFEH

-244 AVDFLLDLETGE
+244 AVDFLLDLETGR
-256 RRQLT
+256 RRQFT

-268 ANALAKELVRAQ
+268 ANALARELLRAQ
-280 GARDASDAS
+280 GSRASGDASNVN
-289 DIKTIAVMMG
+289 TVAVMIG

-323 DAPAERVAALMADL
+323 DAPAGRVDALMADL
-337 KPMALLV
+337 KPVALLV
-344 TATSPASS
+344 TDSSPASS
-352 EAIAGNAPA
+352 GAVAGNAPT
-361 IDVGPYLAAC
+361 IDVSPYLAAC
-371 DQKVERL
+371 DQKIARP
-378 QEKDASSA
+378 QEHDALCV

-405 GVAVSHLSVSCTVS
+405 GVAVSHLSVACTVS
-419 ALSTHYGF
+419 ALSAHFGF
-427 IPTHTQSLTAN
+427 IPTLTQSLSAN

-480 NKVVMTLEADI
+480 NKVVTTLEADI

-520 VVHDFAQ
+520 VVREFSQ
-527 HNPAPRED
+527 HNPVSHKE
-535 GVADISGIYNGY
+535 GVPAISGVYNGY

-559 AHVPDGQRGSVIGS
+559 PHVSDGQRGSVIGS

-585 TSTSTVNPVPM
+585 TSKSAVKPVPM
-596 GATGELLITG
+596 GASGELLITG
-606 PQVSR
+606 PQVST
-611 IGYLNRPDETSRAF
+611 IGYLNRPDETSKAF
-625 ITDDSASGWGRAYRT
+625 INDDGASGWGRLYRT

-677 EVESVLMSKVDT
+677 EIESVLMSKVDT

-696 VWKPENSAPGSE
+696 IWKPENSAPGSE
-708 RIVNLV
+708 RVVNLV

-720 GFETD
+720 DFEAT
-725 VLERCKEAA
+725 VMQRCKEAA

-746 VIHVES
+746 VIHVET

-763 KTASTHVRAVLKD
+763 KAVSAHVRAVLED
-776 LQPALSTEQTTEA
+776 LQPALPTSQEIEA
-789 LEPLAGD
+789 LKPLAGD
-796 EAALEEQLLTIVSE
+796 DAEVEAQLLSIVAD
-810 ILGGSQISAA
+810 ILGGSQVSAA
-820 TPLTDA
+820 TPLADA

-835 LLREIRKRWPDSSN
+835 LLREIRKRWHGSSN
-849 RNLHPSLALLLDSK
+849 RNLQPSIH
-863 ATIRSVF
+863 T
-870 FPSSSTEPLSGG
+870 
-882 VDGNAEDRTRSRL
+882 RL
-895 AQFSSEHL
+895 AQFSSDHL
-903 REVLEKLDVAG
+903 SEVLEKLDGAG
-914 EGDIE
+914 EADIE

-949 LKPDVSAPALKK
+949 LKPEVSAPALKI
-961 AVEEVLLEQAI
+961 AIDEILMGQAI
-972 YRSAL
+972 YRSVL
-977 LPCDDALSP
+977 LPCDDSLSP
-986 FAQVILTQ
+986 FAQIILTQ
-994 EAWRRPKSTDGESPQ
+994 EAWNRPKSTDAEAPQ

-1019 SVDDAQAWVAL
+1019 SVDGAQRWVAL

-1042 YHIQVVEDETTPNGD
+1042 YHIQVVEDETSPDSD
-1057 GLLLISIAH
+1057 GLLLISVAH

-1088 EPVQRQSIYDAV
+1088 ETLQRQSIYDAV
-1100 LECYSNVDPA
+1100 LECYSNVGQD

-1123 IEPFGTL
+1123 VEPFGTL

-1135 HSNKSIKSASDCR
+1135 HSNKSTKSASDCG
-1148 VVQHQSDL
+1148 VVQYQSDL

-1162 DKSRALGGG
+1162 NRSKALGGG

-1186 HLFSEADTEDVT
+1186 HFFSEADTEDVT

-1224 LPETQTISQLVDGL
+1224 LPETQTINQLVDGL
-1238 TQHGKFALGHR
+1238 TQQGKFALVHR
-1249 HLSWGVF
+1249 HLSYGVF

-1272 EDGGLED
+1272 EDGGLGNGL
-1279 DDSQVPWTEVRHP
+1279 SPLPWTEVRHP
-1292 VIRYDFPIFV
+1292 AIRYDFPIFV
-1302 EVFPNDPSSPNR
+1302 EVFPNDPLSPSR
-1314 SHFTNLNFKL
+1314 SEFTNLTFKL

-1340 KQLAALTQTILSSS
+1340 KQLAALTQIMISSS
-1354 PDDAISAL
+1354 PDDAISSL

-1374 GTVPQANA
+1374 GTASPVEGL
-1382 CVNENEKHLEIL
+1382 VNDNEKHLGIL

-1400 QAIAT
+1400 QAMET
-1405 PSRLALTF
+1405 PDRLALTF
-1413 YPSLDAPP
+1413 YPSLDSPP
-1421 ISLSYAELDSLANG
+1421 INLSYAELDALANG
-1435 LAHLLREENV
+1435 LAYVLREENV

-1455 VDLYVA
+1455 IDLYVA

-1468 GSAWCPIDLTS
+1468 GSAWCPVDLTS

-1489 RTESKVL
+1489 RTESKIL

-1509 LSSDS
+1509 LSSES

-1523 DQHTKSSSV
+1523 DQHAKPSAV
-1532 KPKPRDGIQSG
+1532 KPKPRDGIQDG
-1543 ALSGKDLAYLLWTSG
+1543 ALSGTDLAYLLWTSG

-1584 EHDPKVEQVRTLQLS
+1584 EHDPTVEQVRTLQLS

-1611 YTWGLSGSVISGTRE
+1611 YTWGLRGSVISGTRE

-1652 SIAVEEIRGSPLQYV
+1652 SIAVEEIRGSTLQYV

-1696 PAENAVVSTMRRFF
+1696 PAENAVVSTMRRFY

-1720 NVGFPLNPC
+1720 NVGFPLSPC
-1729 TAYVVHQ
+1729 TSYVVHQ
-1736 VPIPGSEG
+1736 VPVLGSDQ

-1755 GELALGGTQ
+1755 GELALGGSQ

-1773 AKTASQFIQGGPG
+1773 AKTASQFIQGCPG

-1825 EISAACASIKDE
+1825 EISAACASVKDE

-1848 LPRPDRESAE
+1848 LPRPDRESVD

-1863 TFVSVKKEGVDTS
+1863 AFVSVKKEDVDTK
-1876 AIQAQVFKRARDM
+1876 AIQAQVFKKARDI
-1889 LPTYMVPGHVVVLN
+1889 LPSYMVPGHVVVLS

-1916 KELQAIYKAS
+1916 KELQAIYKSS
-1926 DLQALAGGGPAGDS
+1926 DLQALVGGASAGDS
-1940 DGQSTDKPQW
+1940 NGQAADKPQW
-1950 TDAQRDVLHV
+1950 TDTQRDVLQV
-1960 LAENLKVAVE
+1960 LAENLKVEVG
-1970 PLSPG
+1970 PLGPG

-2009 KCELLGELVDVVLT
+2009 KCEFLGELVDVVLS
-2023 RQKGSQKPAGGEAKS
+2023 RQKGSQKLADCETKS
-2038 NEGSPAKAA
+2038 NGAPAATA
-2047 EKSWV
+2047 TEQTWV
-2052 AATSDLLT
+2052 AAISDLLSKT
-2060 KNLRGDTLPPN
+2060 LRGDALRPN

-2091 PKAYW
+2091 PRAYW

-2108 LDGERLKAA
+2108 FDGERLKAA

-2131 FVPLAQLDAVVEG
+2131 FVPLAQLDAVAEG
-2144 EGQSTNGV
+2144 QDQSTNGIS
-2152 TWARKQGLQA
+2152 WARRQGLQA
-2162 TILQVVRKETAIRWK
+2162 TILQIVQEEAAICWK

-2183 DQNLAKWAQEPGL
+2183 DQNLARWAQEPGL
-2196 TELTPMSS
+2196 TELTPGTS
-2204 PWAVTVAEKDRKMML
+2204 PWAVTVAEEDRKMML
-2219 SVHHALYDY
+2219 SMHHALYDH
-2228 DSSETVLNAVA
+2228 DSSEAILNAVA
-2239 KFYQQNNAVQDDVVQ
+2239 KFYQQNNTVHENVVQ

-2266 TAQRDEATSFW
+2266 TAQRDEATTFW
-2277 TERLAG
+2277 TERLDG
-2283 LRETAGAL
+2283 LRETAGVL

-2305 EQMIIGV
+2305 EQRIIGA
-2312 KRSVPDFLT
+2312 KRFVPDLLA
-2321 SDSPTALPILFQ
+2321 SGAPTALPILFQ

-2346 KAVVFG
+2346 KAVIFG
-2352 QTVSQRLVHPDLTNV
+2352 QTVSQRLIHPELANV

-2402 VTHNLHPVD
+2402 VTHHLHPVD
-2411 IKRLLNEGT
+2411 IKRLLNQGT

-2428 GVFVYHPAPS
+2428 GVFVYHPDPS
-2438 ADDDSA
+2438 VDDDHA
-2444 GAAIGHQL
+2444 GAGTEKQL
-2452 FREVEQALSLNVE
+2452 FREVDQALSLNVE
-2465 HPLAFNVFEGDG
+2465 HPLAFNVFEGEG
-2477 AMELTG
+2477 KVELTG
-2483 DARRVSQ
+2483 DARRVSR

-2496 LDQIIDQVRVMKQSP
+2496 LDQIIDQARVMKQFP
-2511 QLPLAQLQNKLDR
+2511 QLPLSQLQNHLDR
-2524 RIVSIS
+2524 RLVSIS
-2530 GKIEEVATGTGF
+2530 GEIEEVATDTGF
-2542 DPTENIAQHA
+2542 DPTEAVSKHA
-2552 VQHPDWTAAEEVHT
+2552 VQYPDWIAAEEVHT
-2566 SDDIIDDEQD
+2566 SDDLDDERD
-2576 ALSTKTITY
+2576 ASSTKTITY

-2600 SHEVGLQQDDVIAL
+2600 SHEVGLQQDDVVAL

-2629 FRAGYIYLPVDED
+2629 FRAGFIYLPVDED

-2647 KQLLIRDAAAKLVI
+2647 KQLLIRDAGAKLVI
-2661 TTEELAKDLD
+2661 TTQELAKELD
-2671 MDHDDPPALLLPEG
+2671 MDHDDPPALLLAEG
-2685 DGEVDLILK
+2685 DGEVDLILE
-2694 QQKTPFQTPSAR
+2694 QQMNAFQPPSAS
-2706 DRGQGG
+2706 DRGEGG

-2735 KFVSSFSLRMNETP
+2735 QFISSFSLRMIETP
-2749 SPAVEPEQ
+2749 SPEAETEQ
-2757 LGGRGKYLNLTS
+2757 LGGCGKYLNLTS

-2789 VIGNRT
+2789 VIGNRI
-2795 ALLGNLQHAINELGI
+2795 ALLGNLQHVINELGI

-2827 EDVPSVRVVTTG
+2827 EEVPSVRVVTTG

-2853 PEDGQNGESPRAKL
+2853 PGESSRAKL

-2882 HIVNRDSNARNLGL
+2882 HIVNRHSNARNLGL

-2907 PNGEDG
+2907 PRGDG
-2913 EQVIAR
+2913 QQIIAR
-2919 RGQPGELCIAGPQVA
+2919 RGQPGELCISGPQVA

-2952 LLGDAETRIYR
+2952 LLADAETRIYR

-2969 MMHDGSLEFLGRA
+2969 MMHDGTLEFLGRA

-3012 DFAAAVVAGEGNQ
+3012 DFAAAVAVGQGNQ

-3056 TSLLESLGQKCEAK
+3056 SSLLESLGQKCESK

-3076 PKLLWVS
+3076 PKLVWVS

-3097 LLAKLANDFVASQ
+3097 LLAKLANDVVVSQ

-3119 SGVDVAAGTL
+3119 SGVDVASSSL
-3129 DAEESR
+3129 NDEESL
-3135 VVAAVEEVVGH
+3135 VVAAVEEVVGY
-3146 KVSGKASSSIRLG
+3146 KVSGEASSSIRLG

-3167 LVALLKKRGFSKV
+3167 LVALLRKRGFSKV
-3180 SVSDVLSSSA
+3180 SVPDVLSSSA
-3190 TVASIARLADR
+3190 TVASIARLTDDKST
-3201 NRPQTTG
+3201 QTTG
-3208 TGGILEQSNRL
+3208 VLQQFTPGEDNGLE
-3219 QEVKALNLSTVF
+3219 EVRSLSLETVF
-3231 TGQIP
+3231 SGQIP
-3236 AGLAHEN
+3236 AGLSGDD
-3243 VEAVLPCL
+3243 VEAVLPCI

-3266 AHDDDPA
+3266 ANNHEFA
-3273 SSSESKVVPY
+3273 SSSQSKVVPY
-3283 VAQFNYRLSPGT
+3283 VAQFNYRLSQGT
-3295 DLVKWQKAAEQVV
+3295 DLVIWQNAVKQVI
-3308 ASEAVLRACFVQ
+3308 ASEAMLRACFVQ

-3332 RSPSSTPFETE
+3332 RSPSPTPFETE
-3343 GEEPIDIVGKMST
+3343 GEEPVDIVAKMST
-3356 RPPIRIQLRKEGDDA
+3356 QPPIRIQLRNEGDDA
-3371 YVSLRIHHALF
+3371 FVSLRIHHALF

-3393 LEQAYDGAAAQD
+3393 VGQTYDGSPSQGH
-3405 NVANANKSLDVLTRV
+3405 VAIANKSLDVLTRV
-3420 STHCFL
+3420 SAHCVL
-3426 TPAQLESTK
+3426 SPAQLEACK

-3440 RLGGVRPCH
+3440 RLRGVRPCH
-3449 LGSIDDSKETVR
+3449 IGPIDDSKETVR
-3461 SVRTLPWTLGQIRDK
+3461 SVRTLPWTLPQIREK
-3476 LNSQRAVVSAS
+3476 LNSQRSIVSAS
-3487 SAFQVATALCLSQL
+3487 STFQAATALCLSQL

-3516 RPLLDHVVD
+3516 RPLLSQVVE
-3525 GGVDEFLGP
+3525 GGVDDFLGP
-3534 CLNTF
+3534 CLNTL
-3539 VQAFSLKK
+3539 VQAFRLKK
-3547 NESLNEFAQRVHQ
+3547 GETLHEFARRVYQ
-3560 THVDTCQGTMP
+3560 THVDTCQGPMP

-3580 WAGSEDKLFDSLL
+3580 WAGSEDRLFDSLL
-3593 SINVL
+3593 SINFI
-3598 PSSDASGLVPG
+3598 PSADSSELLPG
-3609 RMSALKTDSR
+3609 RMSALHTESR
-3619 SDMALAFDVDLHHD
+3619 GDMALAFDVDLHHD
-3633 GSVILTLS
+3633 GRIVLMLS
-3641 SAGVLTESDL
+3641 SAGVLNASDL
-3651 DQVGQLFEKAVGTF
+3651 EHVGRLFEKAVGTF
-3665 ISVEKETRV
+3665 ISVENEAKV
-3674 GDLLSVDVDTNVT
+3674 GDLLSVDVDANVV
-3687 AKASPAIEDNQSE
+3687 AEVAPEIPDADDH
-3700 SDAEFGAA
+3700 SDSGAEFGAA

-3720 RVNPSDISKDKTTS
+3720 RVDPSNISKDKTTS

-3749 RLINKSEKVKLT
+3749 RSINKSEKVKLT

-3778 QQARASSNNITR
+3778 QRARAWARANTKAVTR
-3790 KSDQLSTDANDDD
+3790 RSDQTSADANDDD
-3803 ETKYDKTLWRLAK
+3803 ETKYEKTLGRLAK

-3827 GMLSASLATSGK
+3827 GMLSASLATSGR

-3845 MVQLSE
+3845 TVQLSE
-3851 EALKADT
+3851 DALKADT
-3858 KDLSHFFA
+3858 KGLDYFFA
-3866 AVKDTVQ
+3866 AVQDTVQ
-3873 ACEILR
+3873 VCEILR
-3879 TRFIFTQ
+3879 TRFILTQ
-3886 DDEAPWVGVVSPTE
+3886 DDEAPWLGIVSPTE
-3900 QSDLASWTHLGGGV
+3900 QSDLASWTHLGGGK
-3914 IQLRINHALYDATS
+3914 IQLRISHALYDASS
-3928 IQTVWR
+3928 IQTIWNI
-3934 VLGENYKKRLSGQ
+3934 LGDNYKRRLGGQ
-3947 LTTGSE
+3947 QIPGPD
-3953 TEAQPRH
+3953 TEARQQH
-3960 EFRQFAKAVATTQ
+3960 KFRPFAKAVATTQ
-3973 RTSVDFWSNL
+3973 RASVAFWANL
-3983 LRDYLYKPLEF
+3983 LRGYSYKPLEVL
-3994 AEDLA
+3994 ENLS
-3999 ASAAFHFTF
+3999 ASAAFHFTIT
-4008 SEEELSLLQARC
+4008 ENELSLLQTRC
-4020 KKAGVTTKT
+4020 KAAGVTTKT
-4029 VLMLAWAKVL
+4029 ALMLAWAKVL
-4039 SEALY
+4039 SESMY
-4044 GQPDVVYGQVVSSGH
+4044 GQPDVVFGQVVSSGH

-4074 RVTLHKAH
+4074 RVTLDKTH
-4082 SVADGLSQVQK
+4082 SVTDGLSQVQRL
-4093 QSDEALGSNSMAS
+4093 SDEALGSVALAS

-4115 SSAAKDDDL
+4115 SSAANAHEL

-4138 VGSQDN
+4138 VGNQDN
-4144 EEASN
+4144 GRIGTS
-4149 TVPLFK
+4149 VSLFK
-4155 PVHEQNKKGDD
+4155 PVHEHSNNGDD
-4166 QPAYDDYD
+4166 QPVYDDYD

-4184 TLKGKLRARMTG
+4184 TLRGKLRARLTKTEV
-4196 DDVNVLG
+4196 DTLG
-4203 GHLEAAVRSII
+4203 GHLQAAVRSII
-4214 SDDLQKPALDVGRM
+4214 LDDLQKPALDVSRM
-4228 ESTKKNVTA
+4228 ESTKQSTA
-4237 AETKATASHSETP
+4237 ARGEKSNTARPEVNTSTTKAN
-4250 ASATKA
+4250 
-4256 DSVLEVVKS
+4256 SVLEVVRS

-4280 RLINVGLDSILAIR
+4280 KLINVGLDSILAIR
-4294 LSSLLRKRLRI
+4294 LSSLLRKRLRM
-4305 TFSVFQIMKGASVN
+4305 TVGVFQIMKGATVNEIIIAASTQSLDTDVRHEDGQKSV
-4319 DIVIANPTQIQAT
+4319 QSAT
-4332 DRKRE
+4332 RPR
-4337 DDRKTVQAATETI
+4337 V
-4350 AFTPTQQANLRAE
+4350 FTAQQQANLLAE
-4363 VAQRLGLGE
+4363 AAQRLGLDR

-4389 EQWLYNGKRF
+4389 EQWLFNGKRF
-4399 FEAPWVYRVSDSL
+4399 LEAPWVYRIGDSL
-4412 DKQTVETCWAQLCQT
+4412 DKQT
-4427 HEVLR
+4427 
-4432 TTFLQTQVEDAGL
+4432 TQVEEAGL
-4445 VQVTLSEKWSP
+4445 VQVTLSEQFPP
-4456 SEGFARLRDS
+4456 SENFARLRDL
-4466 SKPIEALAEDCVRDG
+4466 SKHLEALVEECVRDD
-4481 NNRPSDLRQP
+4481 NNKPTGLRQP
-4491 PAHLTLLE
+4491 PARLTLLE

-4512 ALYDAWSIKMIVK
+4512 ALYDAWSIKMIVN
-4525 DLDQLLAGGSIQR
+4525 DLDRLLAGGDLQR
-4538 RTQLNDVVGQITAI
+4538 RTQLIDAVHQITAI
-4552 RGTSVEDSYW
+4552 RELSAENSYW
-4562 KNHLAHADET
+4562 EAHLAHAEDT
-4572 LLGSQADV
+4572 LLGNQDDAASP
-4580 ASPFGPHFQVRSQ
+4580 SPFGPHFQVRSQ
-4593 DVISQGTVDK
+4593 NAIPQATADK
-4603 LSRTAGK
+4603 LSQTAGK

-4622 RTLQQLTGRSRPT
+4622 RTLQNLTGCSRPT
-4635 LGVNHA
+4635 FGVNHA
-4641 ARSLV
+4641 ARSLS
-4646 SADEAQTLDLTDAN
+4646 SADETQTLDLTDAN

-4675 ASSPASDKDSIDF
+4675 ASAAANDKDLIEF

-4703 SAQKFSPKFNA
+4703 GAQRFSPRFNA

-4720 PGEAN
+4720 PGEAKT
-4725 ADDSEGGGQ
+4725 DDGNSQ
-4734 AGDAGL
+4734 GDAGL
-4740 VVLQRHRL
+4740 AVLQRHRL
-4748 DEHLA
+4748 DERLA

-4758 VTEPSTTADSTIEGL
+4758 VTEPSTTADSMIEGL
-4773 ETAHLSPHRFFFNV
+4773 ETGHLSPHRFFFNV
-4787 IVREGGVSVAASGDE
+4787 IVRDGGVSVAASGDE

-4825 ILERD
+4825 ILERV

>member
-17 HCLRPEAAR
+17 HCLQPEASR
-26 QGASAPTTEVVQWQS
+26 QGASPSTPELAQWQS

-47 DEETCIKAFVKL
+47 DEETCIKAFVRL
-59 VARVVVLE
+59 VSRIVVLQ

-75 KHTSTA
+75 KRTSTH

-91 QDEFDF
+91 QDEFSF
-97 VEYHNAS
+97 VEYHHAS
-104 AEIPTDFSIGDSNL
+104 GEVPTDFSIGDGSL
-118 IETPKVSFSALH
+118 IEAPKLH
-130 LGDPCRSSC
+130 FDVP
-139 NHVLTRYQLHL
+139 
-150 DPSNVRLSAPPSI
+150 NVRLSAPPGL

-169 EALGCILDDLILTLQ
+169 EALGCMLDDLIRSLQ
-184 KGGDQSEGT
+184 QGGGQTEGT
-193 GWTRPS
+193 QWTRPS

-208 PVPLLLRSQEPSETQ
+208 PVPLLPSSQEPAEKQ
-223 DEQAFLHRWFEQ
+223 NEQAFLHRWFEQ

-244 AVDFLLDLETGE
+244 AVDFLLDLGSGE

-268 ANALAKELVRAQ
+268 ANALARELVRAQ
-280 GARDASDAS
+280 GAHAASDAS
-289 DIKTIAVMMG
+289 NIKTVAVMMG
-299 PCPELYTSYLASLK
+299 PSPELYTSYLATLK

-323 DAPAERVAALMADL
+323 DAPEERVHALMADL
-337 KPMALLV
+337 KPTALLE
-344 TATSPASS
+344 AASSPAAVTGNTPLINVSS
-352 EAIAGNAPA
+352 
-361 IDVGPYLAAC
+361 YLATC
-371 DQKVERL
+371 DEKVERL
-378 QEKDASSA
+378 GEEGRSSA
-386 AETDVAYI
+386 TENDVAYI

-405 GVAVSHLSVSCTVS
+405 GVAVSHLSVACTIS
-419 ALSTHYGF
+419 ALSAHYGF
-427 IPTHTQSLTAN
+427 IPSQAQSTPGS

-456 EIFWTLSTGSTLCC
+456 EIFWTLSIGSTLCC
-470 APRQLTLQDI
+470 APRHLTLQDI
-480 NKVVMTLEADI
+480 NKVVTTLNADI

-527 HNPAPRED
+527 HNPASHDE
-535 GVADISGIYNGY
+535 GVSGISGLYNGY

-585 TSTSTVNPVPM
+585 ESTKPVPM

-611 IGYLNRPDETSRAF
+611 IGYLNRPEETSKAF
-625 ITDDSASGWGRAYRT
+625 INDDDAAGWGRAYRT
-640 GDRARIVWDESGRP
+640 GDRARIVWDASGRP
-654 VIEFLGRISDDQV
+654 IVEFLGRISDDQV

-677 EVESVLMSKVDT
+677 EIESVLMSKV
-689 VLETVSC
+689 ETVRETISC

-708 RIVNLV
+708 RVVNLV
-714 VTTPGS
+714 ITTPGS
-720 GFETD
+720 NFEDD
-725 VLERCKEAA
+725 VLRRCNEAA

-746 VIHVES
+746 IIHAES

-763 KTASTHVRAVLKD
+763 KAASAHVREVLKD
-776 LQPALSTEQTTEA
+776 LQPKLSTHDASET
-789 LEPLAGD
+789 LEPLSDDDAQ
-796 EAALEEQLLTIVSE
+796 LEEQLLSIVAD

-820 TPLTDA
+820 TPLADA

-835 LLREIRKRWPDSSN
+835 LLREIRKRWPESSR
-849 RNLHPSLALLLDSK
+849 RNLQPSLALLLDSK

-870 FPSSSTEPLSGG
+870 FPSPSTQTSSGG
-882 VDGNAEDRTRSRL
+882 TGGAAEERTRARL
-895 AQFSSEHL
+895 AQFSADHL
-903 REVLEKLDVAG
+903 PEVLDKLDVAS
-914 EGDIE
+914 EADIE
-919 MVLPATTQQSQ
+919 TVLPATTQQSQ

-961 AVEEVLLEQAI
+961 AVEVVLLEQAI

-977 LPCDDALSP
+977 LPCDDSLSP
-986 FAQVILTQ
+986 FAQAILTP
-994 EAWRRPKSTDGESPQ
+994 EAWRRPKSTDGDAPQ
-1009 VVHRKASGPL
+1009 VIHRKASGPL
-1019 SVDDAQAWVAL
+1019 SVDNAQAWVAL

-1042 YHIQVVEDETTPNGD
+1042 YHIQVVEDETTPDSD
-1057 GLLLISIAH
+1057 GLLLISVAH

-1073 VEVLMCD
+1073 VEVLICD

-1088 EPVQRQSIYDAV
+1088 EPLQRQSIFDAV
-1100 LECYSNVDPA
+1100 LECYSNVDPN
-1110 TDGLWREQLKGWE
+1110 TDDQWRESLKGWE

-1135 HSNKSIKSASDCR
+1135 HGNKSKSASDCA
-1148 VVQHQSDL
+1148 VVQYQSNL

-1162 DKSRALGGG
+1162 DKSRALGAG

-1186 HLFSEADTEDVT
+1186 HMFSEADTEDIT
-1198 FGSVIS
+1198 FGSVVS
-1204 GHLSTTTHAPTFSV
+1204 GHLSTTTHAPNFSV

-1238 TQHGKFALGHR
+1238 TKHGKFALGHR

-1279 DDSQVPWTEVRHP
+1279 DDSQIPWTEVRHP

-1314 SHFTNLNFKL
+1314 SQFTNLTFKL

-1340 KQLAALTQTILSSS
+1340 KQLAALTQTILCSS
-1354 PDDAISAL
+1354 PDDAISGL

-1374 GTVPQANA
+1374 GTIPEANA
-1382 CVNENEKHLEIL
+1382 KTNEDEKHLEIL

-1400 QAIAT
+1400 QAKAT

-1413 YPSLDAPP
+1413 YSSLDSPP
-1421 ISLSYAELDSLANG
+1421 TSLSYAELDSLANG
-1435 LAHLLREENV
+1435 LAYLLREENV

-1468 GSAWCPIDLTS
+1468 GSAWCPVDLTS

-1509 LSSDS
+1509 LSSES

-1523 DQHTKSSSV
+1523 DQHTKSEPV
-1532 KPKPRDGIQSG
+1532 KPKPREGIQSG
-1543 ALSGKDLAYLLWTSG
+1543 ALSGQDLAYLLWTSG

-1626 LVLGSFVEF
+1626 LVLGSFTEF
-1635 IWKARPTHAH
+1635 IWKASPTHAH

-1652 SIAVEEIRGSPLQYV
+1652 SIAVEEIRGSSLQYV

-1696 PAENAVVSTMRRFF
+1696 PAENAVVSTMRQFF
-1710 GRSRDQAKAA
+1710 GKSRDQAKAA
-1720 NVGFPLNPC
+1720 NVGFPLTPC

-1736 VPIPGSEG
+1736 VPVPGSDD

-1755 GELALGGTQ
+1755 GELALGGAQ

-1773 AKTASQFIQGGPG
+1773 AKTGSQFIQGGPG

-1848 LPRPDRESAE
+1848 LPRPDRESAD

-1863 TFVSVKKEGVDTS
+1863 TFVSVKKEGVDTN

-1889 LPTYMVPGHVVVLN
+1889 LPSYMVPGHVVVLS

-1916 KELQAIYKAS
+1916 KELQAIYKSS
-1926 DLQALAGGGPAGDS
+1926 DLQALAGGAAAGDT
-1940 DGQSTDKPQW
+1940 DGQSAEKQQW
-1950 TDAQRDVLHV
+1950 TDAQRDVLQV
-1960 LAENLKVAVE
+1960 LADNLKVDIG

-1975 DSLAGLGLSSLQIT
+1975 DSLAGLGVSSLQIT
-1989 KLAWTLRRQ
+1989 KLAWSLRRQ
-1998 LKVQVGVLELM
+1998 LSVQVGVLDLM
-2009 KCELLGELVDVVLT
+2009 RCEFLGELVDIVLSK
-2023 RQKGSQKPAGGEAKS
+2023 QKGSSNKAGKEANS
-2038 NEGSPAKAA
+2038 NGASTVKAP

-2052 AATSDLLT
+2052 AATGDLLT

-2091 PKAYW
+2091 PRAYW
-2096 AHRVFDL
+2096 AHRVFAL

-2131 FVPLAQLDAVVEG
+2131 FIPLAQLDAVVEG
-2144 EGQSTNGV
+2144 EGQSSNGV
-2152 TWARKQGLQA
+2152 SWARQRGLQA
-2162 TILQVVRKETAIRWK
+2162 TILQVVRKEVAIRWK
-2177 WLSSDE
+2177 WLSSGE
-2183 DQNLAKWAQEPGL
+2183 DQNLARWAKEPEL
-2196 TELTPMSS
+2196 TELTPTSS

-2219 SVHHALYDY
+2219 SVHHSLYDH

-2239 KFYQQNNAVQDDVVQ
+2239 KFYQQNTAVHDDVVQ

-2266 TAQRDEATSFW
+2266 TAQRDEAASFW

-2298 TQSRKKQ
+2298 TQSRQKQ
-2305 EQMIIGV
+2305 EQRIIGV
-2312 KRSVPDFLT
+2312 KRAVPDVLA
-2321 SDSPTALPILFQ
+2321 SSPPTALPILFQ

-2352 QTVSQRLVHPDLTNV
+2352 QTVSQRLVHPDLASV

-2380 ADANSAEELWAEMA
+2380 ADAHSAEELWAEMA

-2402 VTHNLHPVD
+2402 VTHHLHPVD

-2428 GVFVYHPAPS
+2428 GVFVYHPS
-2438 ADDDSA
+2438 SSDDEDS
-2444 GAAIGHQL
+2444 GAVAEQQL
-2452 FREVEQALSLNVE
+2452 FREAGQALSLNVE

-2477 AMELTG
+2477 TMELTG
-2483 DARRVSQ
+2483 DARRVSR
-2490 AQLELM
+2490 AQLEVM
-2496 LDQIIDQVRVMKQSP
+2496 LDQIIDQARVMKQSP
-2511 QLPLAQLQNKLDR
+2511 RLPLSQLQNKLDR
-2524 RIVSIS
+2524 RLVSVS
-2530 GKIEEVATGTGF
+2530 GEINEITPSSGF
-2542 DPTENIAQHA
+2542 DPTESVAQHA
-2552 VQHPDWTAAEEVHT
+2552 VQHPDWIAAEEVHT
-2566 SDDIIDDEQD
+2566 SDDPDEDED
-2576 ALSTKTITY
+2576 AMSTKTVTY

-2600 SHEVGLQQDDVIAL
+2600 SHEVGLQQDDIIAL

-2629 FRAGYIYLPVDED
+2629 FRTGYIYLPVDED

-2685 DGEVDLILK
+2685 DGDVDLIL
-2694 QQKTPFQTPSAR
+2694 QQQQSPQPLSAS
-2706 DRGQGG
+2706 GHGHGG

-2735 KFVSSFSLRMNETP
+2735 HFISSFSLRMNEP
-2749 SPAVEPEQ
+2749 ASPTAEPEQ

-2789 VIGNRT
+2789 VIGDRT

-2853 PEDGQNGESPRAKL
+2853 PASGKNEGTPSAKL

-2882 HIVNRDSNARNLGL
+2882 HIVNRNSNARNLGL

-2907 PNGEDG
+2907 PSGENG
-2913 EQVIAR
+2913 EQVVAR

-2934 LGYLNRPAENAKS
+2934 LGYLNRPDENAKS

-2952 LLGDAETRIYR
+2952 LLGDTETKIYR

-3025 QQLFGFVARKARL
+3025 QQLFGFIARKARL

-3056 TSLLESLGQKCEAK
+3056 TLLLESLGQKCEAK

-3097 LLAKLANDFVASQ
+3097 LLAKLANDFFASQ
-3110 DSDGEDSDD
+3110 DANSEASDD
-3119 SGVDVAAGTL
+3119 SGVDVAASTL
-3129 DAEESR
+3129 NAEESL

-3146 KVSGKASSSIRLG
+3146 KINGKATSSIRLS

-3167 LVALLKKRGFSKV
+3167 LVALLKKRGFSKQAT
-3180 SVSDVLSSSA
+3180 SA
-3190 TVASIARLADR
+3190 
-3201 NRPQTTG
+3201 
-3208 TGGILEQSNRL
+3208 SNRL
-3219 QEVKALNLSTVF
+3219 EEVNALNLSTAF
-3231 TGQIP
+3231 PGQIS
-3236 AGLAHEN
+3236 AGLAHDN

-3266 AHDDDPA
+3266 AHDDESAP
-3273 SSSESKVVPY
+3273 SSESTVVPY
-3283 VAQFNYRLSPGT
+3283 VAQFNYRLYTGT

-3308 ASEAVLRACFVQ
+3308 ATEAVLRACFVQ

-3332 RSPSSTPFETE
+3332 RSPLSSPFDTQ
-3343 GEEPIDIVGKMST
+3343 GEEPVDIVAKMGT
-3356 RPPIRIQLRKEGDDA
+3356 RPPIRFHLKQQGGEA
-3371 YVSLRIHHALF
+3371 FVSLRIHHALF
-3382 DGVAIAVLLQK
+3382 DGVAIAVLIK
-3393 LEQAYDGAAAQD
+3393 RVEQIYDGVAGQD
-3405 NVANANKSLDVLTRV
+3405 NVVTANKSLDVLTRV
-3420 STHCFL
+3420 SAHCYL
-3426 TPAQLESTK
+3426 SPTQLDATK
-3435 DLWQK
+3435 GLWQK
-3440 RLGGVRPCH
+3440 KLGGVRPCH
-3449 LGSIDDSKETVR
+3449 LGSIDDTKGTVR
-3461 SVRTLPWTLGQIRDK
+3461 SSRTLPWTLSQIRDK
-3476 LNSQRAVVSAS
+3476 LNSQPAIVSAS

-3516 RPLLDHVVD
+3516 RPLLDHVAD
-3525 GGVDEFLGP
+3525 GGVDDFLGP
-3534 CLNTF
+3534 CLNTL

-3547 NESLNEFAQRVHQ
+3547 DEPLHEFAQRVHQ
-3560 THVDTCQGTMP
+3560 AHVDTCQGTMP

-3598 PSSDASGLVPG
+3598 PSADASEPLPG
-3609 RMSALKTDSR
+3609 RMSALQTESR
-3619 SDMALAFDVDLHHD
+3619 SDLALAFDVDLHHS
-3633 GSVILTLS
+3633 GKIVLTLS
-3641 SAGVLTESDL
+3641 SAGVLAESDL
-3651 DQVGQLFEKAVGTF
+3651 EQVGQLFEKAVGTCA
-3665 ISVEKETRV
+3665 SSEKEARV
-3674 GDLLSVDVDTNVT
+3674 GDLLSADVDTTVT
-3687 AKASPAIEDNQSE
+3687 AEIASSIEDDHSD

-3708 LASVRNILGRLL
+3708 LASVRNILSRLL
-3720 RVNPSDISKDKTTS
+3720 RVNPSEISKDKTTS

-3778 QQARASSNNITR
+3778 QQARANTNTSTR
-3790 KSDQLSTDANDDD
+3790 RPEQNSTDANEDD
-3803 ETKYDKTLWRLAK
+3803 ETKYDKTLGRLAK

-3845 MVQLSE
+3845 TVQLSE
-3851 EALKADT
+3851 EALQADT
-3858 KDLSHFFA
+3858 KDLDHFFA

-3886 DDEAPWVGVVSPTE
+3886 DDEAPWVGLVSPTE
-3900 QSDLASWTHLGGGV
+3900 QSDLATWTALGGGR
-3914 IQLRINHALYDATS
+3914 IQLKIGHALYDATS

-3934 VLGENYKKRLSGQ
+3934 ILGENYKRRLSGQ
-3947 LTTGSE
+3947 QVTDAE
-3953 TEAQPRH
+3953 IEARQRH
-3960 EFRQFAKAVATTQ
+3960 EFRPFAKAVSTMQ
-3973 RTSVDFWSNL
+3973 RTSVDFWVNL
-3983 LRDYLYKPLEF
+3983 LRGYRYTPLEF
-3994 AEDLA
+3994 PESLS
-3999 ASAAFHFTF
+3999 ASYAFHFTVT
-4008 SEEELSLLQARC
+4008 EQELSLLQTRC
-4020 KKAGVTTKT
+4020 KAAGVTTKT
-4029 VLMLAWAKVL
+4029 VLMLAWAKIL
-4039 SEALY
+4039 SEFVY
-4044 GQPDVVYGQVVSSGH
+4044 GQPDVVYGQVISSGH

-4074 RVTLHKAH
+4074 RVTLDKAH
-4082 SVADGLSQVQK
+4082 SVADGLAQVQRL
-4093 QSDEALGSNSMAS
+4093 SDEALGSNAMAS
-4106 LRKVQTAWR
+4106 LRKVQTLWR
-4115 SSAAKDDDL
+4115 SSAGRDEDL

-4138 VGSQDN
+4138 VGHNPDN
-4144 EEASN
+4144 EEAGNLAS
-4149 TVPLFK
+4149 PFK
-4155 PVHEQNKKGDD
+4155 PVHEQNSTGDD

-4184 TLKGKLRARMTG
+4184 TLRGKLRARLTNEEV
-4196 DDVNVLG
+4196 DVLG
-4203 GHLEAAVRSII
+4203 SHLEAAVRSII
-4214 SDDLQKPALDVGRM
+4214 SDDLQKPALDVSRM
-4228 ESTKKNVTA
+4228 ESTKKRIA
-4237 AETKATASHSETP
+4237 APETKVAASQSEVHT
-4250 ASATKA
+4250 STSNA
-4256 DSVLEVVKS
+4256 DAVLEVVKS
-4265 VLGKRSQGKEIGYNT
+4265 VLGKGSKGKDIGYNT

-4294 LSSLLRKRLRI
+4294 LSSLLRKRLRM
-4305 TFSVFQIMKGASVN
+4305 TVSVFQIMKGASVH
-4319 DIVIANPTQIQAT
+4319 DIVVANSTQASAT
-4332 DRKRE
+4332 DRQLE
-4337 DDRKTVQAATETI
+4337 DGSKTVQPATRPR
-4350 AFTPTQQANLRAE
+4350 AFTLRQQAKLMSEA
-4363 VAQRLGLGE
+4363 AQRLGLGE
-4372 ELVQSV
+4372 DLVQSV

-4399 FEAPWVYRVSDSL
+4399 FEAPWVYRVGDSL
-4412 DKQTVETCWAQLCQT
+4412 EKQTVESSWAQLCRT

-4432 TTFLQTQVEDAGL
+4432 TTFVRTDVADAGL
-4445 VQVTLSEKWSP
+4445 VQVTLGEKWSP
-4456 SEGFARLRDS
+4456 SGGFTALQDS
-4466 SKPIEALAEDCVRDG
+4466 TKPIEALVEDYVRED
-4481 NNRPSDLRQP
+4481 NNKASDLRQP
-4491 PAHLTLLE
+4491 PSRLTLLE

-4512 ALYDAWSIKMIVK
+4512 ALYDAWSIKMIIK
-4525 DLDQLLAGGSIQR
+4525 DLDQLLAGGDVQR
-4538 RTQLNDVVGQITAI
+4538 RTQLSDVVRQVMAI
-4552 RGTSVEDSYW
+4552 REPGAEDSYW
-4562 KNHLAHADET
+4562 KSHLMHAQDT
-4572 LLGSQADV
+4572 LLGVQADP
-4580 ASPFGPHFQVRSQ
+4580 ASTSPLGPHFQVRSQ
-4593 DVISQGTVDK
+4593 DVIPQATVDK
-4603 LSRTAGK
+4603 LLQTAGK
-4610 AGTSAA
+4610 ADTSAA

-4622 RTLQQLTGRSRPT
+4622 RTLQQFTGRSRPT
-4635 LGVNHA
+4635 FGVNHA
-4641 ARSLV
+4641 ARSLS

-4675 ASSPASDKDSIDF
+4675 ASTPATDKDLVDF
-4688 VQGHLAQLTKFAQSD
+4688 VQGHLAHLTKFAQSD
-4703 SAQKFSPKFNA
+4703 GAQGFSPRFNA

-4720 PGEAN
+4720 PGDA
-4725 ADDSEGGGQ
+4725 ADSEGGDQ
-4734 AGDAGL
+4734 ATGDAGL
-4740 VVLQRHRL
+4740 AVLQRHRL
-4748 DEHLA
+4748 DEGLA

-4758 VTEPSTTADSTIEGL
+4758 VTRPSAKAASTIEWL
-4773 ETAHLSPHRFFFNV
+4773 ETGHLSPHRFFFNV
-4787 IVREGGVSVAASGDE
+4787 TVRDGGVSVAASGDE
-4802 ALFGGDRAAVMG
+4802 ALFGGDRAAVTSVVDG
-4814 LMDSFAAELTK
+4814 FAAELTR
-4825 ILERD
+4825 ILERA

>member
-1 MTSTTSSPP
+1 M
-10 ITELRPL
+10 
-17 HCLRPEAAR
+17 
-26 QGASAPTTEVVQWQS
+26 
-41 ALSPRP
+41 
-47 DEETCIKAFVKL
+47 
-59 VARVVVLE
+59 
-67 DGEAYCIQ
+67 
-75 KHTSTA
+75 
-81 GSGFILAHAG
+81 
-91 QDEFDF
+91 
-97 VEYHNAS
+97 
-104 AEIPTDFSIGDSNL
+104 
-118 IETPKVSFSALH
+118 
-130 LGDPCRSSC
+130 
-139 NHVLTRYQLHL
+139 
-150 DPSNVRLSAPPSI
+150 
-163 VPAAAL
+163 
-169 EALGCILDDLILTLQ
+169 LDDLIRSLQ
-184 KGGDQSEGT
+184 QGGGQTEGPQ
-193 GWTRPS
+193 WTRPS
-199 VLNFPPKSR
+199 VLNLPPKSR
-208 PVPLLLRSQEPSETQ
+208 PVPLLPSSQEPAEKQ
-223 DEQAFLHRWFEQ
+223 NEQALLHRWFEQ

-244 AVDFLLDLETGE
+244 AVDFLLDLESGE

-268 ANALAKELVRAQ
+268 ANSLARELVRAQ
-280 GARDASDAS
+280 GARTTSDAS
-289 DIKTIAVMMG
+289 NIKTVAVMMG
-299 PCPELYTSYLASLK
+299 PSPELYISYLASLK

-323 DAPAERVAALMADL
+323 DAPAERVDALMADL
-337 KPMALLV
+337 KP
-344 TATSPASS
+344 TAVLEAASSPASS
-352 EAIAGNAPA
+352 GAVTSNTTLIN
-361 IDVGPYLAAC
+361 VSSHLAAC
-371 DQKVERL
+371 DEKVERL
-378 QEKDASSA
+378 ESPSSTT
-386 AETDVAYI
+386 ENDVAYI

-419 ALSTHYGF
+419 ALSAHYGF
-427 IPTHTQSLTAN
+427 VPSQSQPKR

-456 EIFWTLSTGSTLCC
+456 EIFWTLSTGSTLCS
-470 APRQLTLQDI
+470 APRHLTLQDI
-480 NKVVMTLEADI
+480 NKVVTTLEADI

-527 HNPAPRED
+527 HNPAPHDE
-535 GVADISGIYNGY
+535 GVSGISGIYNGY

-585 TSTSTVNPVPM
+585 DSTKPVPM
-596 GATGELLITG
+596 GATGELIITG

-611 IGYLNRPDETSRAF
+611 IGYLNRPDETSKAF
-625 ITDDSASGWGRAYRT
+625 ISEDDASGWGRAYRT
-640 GDRARIVWDESGRP
+640 GDRARIVWDNSGRP

-677 EVESVLMSKVDT
+677 EIESVLMSKVDT
-689 VLETVSC
+689 VRETISC

-708 RIVNLV
+708 RVVNLV
-714 VTTPGS
+714 VTAPGS
-720 GFETD
+720 SFED
-725 VLERCKEAA
+725 VLTRCKEAA

-746 VIHVES
+746 IIHAES
-752 LPRTASGKVDR
+752 LPRTGSGKVDR
-763 KTASTHVRAVLKD
+763 RAASAHVREILKD
-776 LQPALSTEQTTEA
+776 LQPKLATHETTES
-789 LEPLAGD
+789 LEPLAGED
-796 EAALEEQLLTIVSE
+796 AQLEEQLLSIVAE
-810 ILGGSQISAA
+810 ILGGNRISAA
-820 TPLTDA
+820 TPLADA

-835 LLREIRKRWPDSSN
+835 LLREIRKRWPDSSR
-849 RNLHPSLALLLDSK
+849 RNLQPSLALLLDSQ
-863 ATIRSVF
+863 ASIRSVF
-870 FPSSSTEPLSGG
+870 FPSSSTQTLSGG
-882 VDGNAEDRTRSRL
+882 TAEERTRARL
-895 AQFSSEHL
+895 AQFSADHL
-903 REVLEKLDVAG
+903 AEALDRLDVTG
-914 EGDIE
+914 EADIE

-949 LKPDVSAPALKK
+949 LKPDVSAAALKK
-961 AVEEVLLEQAI
+961 AAEEVLLEQAI

-977 LPCDDALSP
+977 LPCDDSLSP

-994 EAWRRPKSTDGESPQ
+994 EAWRRPKTTDGEAPQ

-1019 SVDDAQAWVAL
+1019 SVDNAQAWVAL

-1042 YHIQVVEDETTPNGD
+1042 YHIQVVEDETTPNSD

-1088 EPVQRQSIYDAV
+1088 EPLQRQNIYDAV

-1110 TDGLWREQLKGWE
+1110 TDNQWRESLKGWE

-1135 HSNKSIKSASDCR
+1135 HSTKSKSASDCA
-1148 VVQHQSDL
+1148 VVQYQSDL
-1156 PWQVLE
+1156 PWKVLE
-1162 DKSRALGGG
+1162 EKSRALGGG
-1171 ASPLAILQASWSLLL
+1171 ASPLAILQASWSILL
-1186 HLFSEADTEDVT
+1186 HLFSEADTEDIT

-1224 LPETQTISQLVDGL
+1224 LPETQTVNQLVEGL
-1238 TQHGKFALGHR
+1238 TKHGKFALGHR

-1272 EDGGLED
+1272 EDGGLESD
-1279 DDSQVPWTEVRHP
+1279 NSQIPWTEVRHP

-1314 SHFTNLNFKL
+1314 SQFTNLNFKL

-1329 TLSELSASCIV
+1329 TLSELSANCIV
-1340 KQLAALTQTILSSS
+1340 KQLAALTETIISSS
-1354 PDDAISAL
+1354 PEDAISAL

-1374 GTVPQANA
+1374 GTIPEARVFND
-1382 CVNENEKHLEIL
+1382 NEKHLDIL

-1413 YPSLDAPP
+1413 YSSLDAPP
-1421 ISLSYAELDSLANG
+1421 TSLSYAELDSLANG
-1435 LAHLLREENV
+1435 LAHILREENV

-1455 VDLYVA
+1455 VDLYVS

-1468 GSAWCPIDLTS
+1468 GSAWCPVDLTS

-1509 LSSDS
+1509 LSSES

-1523 DQHTKSSSV
+1523 DQNTKPSSV
-1532 KPKPRDGIQSG
+1532 KPKPREGIQSG
-1543 ALSGKDLAYLLWTSG
+1543 ALSGSDLAYLLWTSG

-1584 EHDPKVEQVRTLQLS
+1584 EHDPSVEQVRTLQLS

-1626 LVLGSFVEF
+1626 LVLGTFTEF

-1696 PAENAVVSTMRRFF
+1696 PAENAVVSTMRRFY

-1720 NVGFPLNPC
+1720 NVGFPLTPC
-1729 TAYVVHQ
+1729 TSYVVHQ
-1736 VPIPGSEG
+1736 VPVPGSEQ

-1755 GELALGGTQ
+1755 GELALGGAQ

-1773 AKTASQFIQGGPG
+1773 AKTGSQFIQGGPG

-1848 LPRPDRESAE
+1848 LPRPDSDSAD

-1863 TFVSVKKEGVDTS
+1863 TFVSVKKEGVDTN

-1889 LPTYMVPGHVVVLN
+1889 LPSYMVPGHVVVLS

-1916 KELQAIYKAS
+1916 KELQAIYKSS
-1926 DLQALAGGGPAGDS
+1926 DLQALAGGASAGGA
-1940 DGQSTDKPQW
+1940 DGQQAEKQQW
-1950 TDAQRDVLHV
+1950 TDAQRDVLQV
-1960 LAENLKVAVE
+1960 LGANLKVAIE

-1975 DSLAGLGLSSLQIT
+1975 DSLAGLGVSSLQIT
-1989 KLAWTLRRQ
+1989 KLAWSLRRQ
-1998 LKVQVGVLELM
+1998 LSVQVGVLDLM
-2009 KCELLGELVDVVLT
+2009 RCEFLGELVDIVLSK
-2023 RQKGSQKPAGGEAKS
+2023 QKGSPKKASEEAKS
-2038 NEGSPAKAA
+2038 KEAPTVKAT

-2052 AATSDLLT
+2052 AATRELLT

-2071 SFLLPATP
+2071 SLLLPATP

-2091 PKAYW
+2091 PRAYW

-2108 LDGERLKAA
+2108 LDVELLKAS
-2117 WTAAASTFDILRTS
+2117 WTVAARKFDILRTS
-2131 FVPLAQLDAVVEG
+2131 FIPLAQLDAVVEG
-2144 EGQSTNGV
+2144 EGQSTNGIS
-2152 TWARKQGLQA
+2152 WARQQGLQA
-2162 TILQVVRKETAIRWK
+2162 TILQVVRKDAAIRWK
-2177 WLSSDE
+2177 RLSSDE
-2183 DQNLAKWAQEPGL
+2183 DQDLARWAKEPGL
-2196 TELTPMSS
+2196 TELTPGSS

-2228 DSSETVLNAVA
+2228 DSSEAVLNTVA
-2239 KFYQQNNAVQDDVVQ
+2239 KFYQQNATGNDDVVQ

-2266 TAQRDEATSFW
+2266 TAQREEAASFW

-2283 LRETAGAL
+2283 LRETSGAL

-2305 EQMIIGV
+2305 EQRIIGV
-2312 KRSVPDFLT
+2312 KRAVP
-2321 SDSPTALPILFQ
+2321 SSISSNPPTALPILFQ

-2352 QTVSQRLVHPDLTNV
+2352 QTVSQRLLHPDLANV

-2380 ADANSAEELWAEMA
+2380 ANAQSAEELWAEMA

-2428 GVFVYHPAPS
+2428 GVFVYHPAS
-2438 ADDDSA
+2438 SDDED
-2444 GAAIGHQL
+2444 GDAAVGHQL

-2477 AMELTG
+2477 TMELTG

-2496 LDQIIDQVRVMKQSP
+2496 LDQIIDQARVMKEFP
-2511 QLPLAQLQNKLDR
+2511 QVPLGQLQNRLNR
-2524 RIVSIS
+2524 SLVSVS
-2530 GKIEEVATGTGF
+2530 GEVEEIATGTGF
-2542 DPTENIAQHA
+2542 DPTESVAQHA
-2552 VQHPDWTAAEEVHT
+2552 AQHPDWIAAEEVHT
-2566 SDDIIDDEQD
+2566 SDDVDDDQD
-2576 ALSTKTITY
+2576 AISTKTITY

-2592 NAIASQLA
+2592 NIIASQLA
-2600 SHEVGLQQDDVIAL
+2600 SHEVGLQKDDVIAL
-2614 YLGRDIKSLAATLAI
+2614 YLGRDLKSLAATLAI

-2685 DGEVDLILK
+2685 DADVELIL
-2694 QQKTPFQTPSAR
+2694 QQQQSSPTPSAS
-2706 DRGQGG
+2706 GAGKGG

-2735 KFVSSFSLRMNETP
+2735 HFVSSFSQRMNEP
-2749 SPAVEPEQ
+2749 ASPTAEPEE

-2775 LTQLFVPWHLGYRV
+2775 LTQLFVPWNLGYRV

-2827 EDVPSVRVVTTG
+2827 EDVPTVRVVTTG
-2839 GEKASNELLDTWTS
+2839 GEKASNELLDTWTT
-2853 PEDGQNGESPRAKL
+2853 PESGKNEATPSAKL

-2882 HIVNRDSNARNLGL
+2882 HIVNRNSNARNLGL

-2907 PNGEDG
+2907 PSSEDG

-3007 DEGEL
+3007 DEGDL

-3047 LLQNPGQAL
+3047 LLQSPGQAL

-3097 LLAKLANDFVASQ
+3097 LLAKLANDYFASQ
-3110 DSDGEDSDD
+3110 DAGSEASDD
-3119 SGVDVAAGTL
+3119 SGVDVAASTL
-3129 DAEESR
+3129 NAEESL

-3146 KVSGKASSSIRLG
+3146 KINAKATSSIRLS

-3180 SVSDVLSSSA
+3180 SISDILSSSA
-3190 TVASIARLADR
+3190 TVASIAHLADHH
-3201 NRPQTTG
+3201 RPQTTAKQSASG
-3208 TGGILEQSNRL
+3208 SNRL
-3219 QEVKALNLSTVF
+3219 EEVKALNLSIVF
-3231 TGQIP
+3231 TGQVP
-3236 AGLAHEN
+3236 AGLTHDN

-3266 AHDDDPA
+3266 AHEDESVP
-3273 SSSESKVVPY
+3273 SSESTVVPY

-3295 DLVKWQKAAEQVV
+3295 DLVKWQKATEQVV

-3332 RSPSSTPFETE
+3332 RSPPSSPFDTE
-3343 GEEPIDIVGKMST
+3343 GEAPVDIVAKMST
-3356 RPPIRIQLRKEGDDA
+3356 RPPIRILLKEESGEA
-3371 YVSLRIHHALF
+3371 FVSLRIHHALF
-3382 DGVAIAVLLQK
+3382 DGVAIAVLLK
-3393 LEQAYDGAAAQD
+3393 KVEQVYDGVAVQD
-3405 NVANANKSLDVLTRV
+3405 DVATANKSLDVLTRV
-3420 STHCFL
+3420 SAHCYL
-3426 TPAQLESTK
+3426 SPAQLDSTK

-3440 RLGGVRPCH
+3440 KLRGVRPCH
-3449 LGSIDDSKETVR
+3449 LGSIDDSKGTVR
-3461 SVRTLPWTLGQIRDK
+3461 SIRTLPWTLSQIREK
-3476 LNSQRAVVSAS
+3476 LNSQPAIVSAS

-3516 RPLLDHVVD
+3516 RPLLDHVAD
-3525 GGVDEFLGP
+3525 GGVDDFLGP
-3534 CLNTF
+3534 CLNTL

-3547 NESLNEFAQRVHQ
+3547 DEPLHEFTQRVHQ
-3560 THVDTCQGTMP
+3560 THLNTCEGTMP

-3598 PSSDASGLVPG
+3598 PSADASEPVPG
-3609 RMSALKTDSR
+3609 RLTALQTESR

-3633 GSVILTLS
+3633 GRIVLTLS
-3641 SAGVLTESDL
+3641 SAGVLTGSDL
-3651 DQVGQLFEKAVGTF
+3651 DQVGQLFEKAVGTCV
-3665 ISVEKETRV
+3665 STEKELRV
-3674 GDLLSVDVDTNVT
+3674 GDLLSADVNTT
-3687 AKASPAIEDNQSE
+3687 ASAEVAPRTEEEQSG
-3700 SDAEFGAA
+3700 SDAGFDAA
-3708 LASVRNILGRLL
+3708 LTSVRTILGRLL
-3720 RVNPSDISKDKTTS
+3720 HVNPSDISKDKATS

-3778 QQARASSNNITR
+3778 QQARANT
-3790 KSDQLSTDANDDD
+3790 STSVRRPEPNATEDNDSD
-3803 ETKYDKTLWRLAK
+3803 ETKYDKTLARLAK

-3827 GMLSASLATSGK
+3827 GMLSASLATSGR

-3845 MVQLSE
+3845 TVQLSE
-3851 EALKADT
+3851 EALQADT
-3858 KDLSHFFA
+3858 PALDHFFA

-3900 QSDLASWTHLGGGV
+3900 QSDLAQWKSLGGGR
-3914 IQLRINHALYDATS
+3914 IQLKISHALYDATS
-3928 IQTVWR
+3928 IQTVWGI
-3934 VLGENYKKRLSGQ
+3934 LAENYKRRLSG
-3947 LTTGSE
+3947 TA
-3953 TEAQPRH
+3953 TEARQRH
-3960 EFRQFAKAVATTQ
+3960 EFRPFAKAVATTQ
-3973 RTSVDFWSNL
+3973 RTSVDFWVNL
-3983 LRDYLYKPLEF
+3983 LRDYRYTPIAF
-3994 AEDLA
+3994 PEDLA
-3999 ASAAFHFTF
+3999 ASSAFHFTVA
-4008 SEEELSLLQARC
+4008 EGELSLLQTRC
-4020 KKAGVTTKT
+4020 KSAGVTTKT

-4039 SEALY
+4039 SEFLY

-4074 RVTLHKAH
+4074 RVTFDKGHT
-4082 SVADGLSQVQK
+4082 VADGLAQIQK
-4093 QSDEALGSNSMAS
+4093 LSDEALGSNTMAS
-4106 LRKVQTAWR
+4106 LRKVQTLWR
-4115 SSAAKDDDL
+4115 SSADGSNEDL

-4138 VGSQDN
+4138 VGHKSNN
-4144 EEASN
+4144 EEAGNSAS
-4149 TVPLFK
+4149 LFE
-4155 PVHEQNKKGDD
+4155 PVREQNKNGDD

-4174 LITSFRIENN
+4174 LITSFRIEDN
-4184 TLKGKLRARMTG
+4184 TLRGKLRARMTEEE
-4196 DDVNVLG
+4196 VNVLG
-4203 GHLEAAVRSII
+4203 SHLEAAVRSII
-4214 SDDLQKPALDVGRM
+4214 LDDLDKPALDVSRM
-4228 ESTKKNVTA
+4228 ESTKQRTAA
-4237 AETKATASHSETP
+4237 AETNSTTSQSEVHASTS
-4250 ASATKA
+4250 KA
-4256 DSVLEVVKS
+4256 DSVLEIVKS
-4265 VLGKRSQGKEIGYNT
+4265 VLGKRSQGKEIGYST

-4305 TFSVFQIMKGASVN
+4305 NVSVFQIMKGASVH
-4319 DIVIANPTQIQAT
+4319 DIIVANSTQVLAAEKHL
-4332 DRKRE
+4332 DNGS
-4337 DDRKTVQAATETI
+4337 KTVQPIPRPEK
-4350 AFTPTQQANLRAE
+4350 FTLPQQAKLISQA
-4363 VAQRLGLGE
+4363 AQRLGLADD
-4372 ELVQSV
+4372 LVQSV
-4378 LPALPGQRSHL
+4378 LPILPGQRSHL

-4399 FEAPWVYRVSDSL
+4399 FEAPWVYRVGDSL
-4412 DKQTVETCWAQLCQT
+4412 EKETAESCWAQLCRT

-4432 TTFLQTQVEDAGL
+4432 TTFLRTEVEDAGL
-4445 VQVTLSEKWSP
+4445 IQVILGEQWS
-4456 SEGFARLRDS
+4456 SSGSFTALQDS
-4466 SKPIEALAEDCVRDG
+4466 AKPVKDLAEDYVRES
-4481 NNRPSDLRQP
+4481 NNKASDLKQP

-4499 GSDGKAVVLRLHH
+4499 GSDGKAVVLRFHH
-4512 ALYDAWSIKMIVK
+4512 ALYDAWSIKMIIK
-4525 DLDQLLAGGSIQR
+4525 DLDQLLAGGNLQP
-4538 RTQLNDVVGQITAI
+4538 RTQLSNVVQQINAI
-4552 RGTSVEDSYW
+4552 RAPGAEDSYW
-4562 KNHLAHADET
+4562 QSHLARAQET
-4572 LLGSQADV
+4572 LLGAQAEPV
-4580 ASPFGPHFQVRSQ
+4580 NASPFGPHFQVRIQ
-4593 DVISQGTVDK
+4593 DIIPQATIDK
-4603 LSRTAGK
+4603 LSQTAGK

-4616 IILAYA
+4616 VILAFA
-4622 RTLQQLTGRSRPT
+4622 RTLQQFTWRSRPT
-4635 LGVNHA
+4635 FGVNHA
-4641 ARSLV
+4641 ARSLS
-4646 SADEAQTLDLTDAN
+4646 SADETQTLDLTDAN

-4675 ASSPASDKDSIDF
+4675 TPTSTSDKDLIDF
-4688 VQGHLAQLTKFAQSD
+4688 VQGHLAQLTKFAQSEG
-4703 SAQKFSPKFNA
+4703 AQRFSPRFNA

-4720 PGEAN
+4720 PGDSN
-4725 ADDSEGGGQ
+4725 ADADAAEGEQ
-4734 AGDAGL
+4734 AVGDAGL

-4748 DEHLA
+4748 DERLA

-4758 VTEPSTTADSTIEGL
+4758 VTQPSASTASMIDGL
-4773 ETAHLSPHRFFFNV
+4773 ETSHLSPHRFFFNV
-4787 IVREGGVSVAASGDE
+4787 IVRDGGVSVAASGDE
-4802 ALFGGDRAAVMG
+4802 ALFGGDRAVVTSVVDG
-4814 LMDSFAAELTK
+4814 FAAELTR
-4825 ILERD
+4825 ILERA

>member
-1 MTSTTSSPP
+1 M
-10 ITELRPL
+10 
-17 HCLRPEAAR
+17 
-26 QGASAPTTEVVQWQS
+26 
-41 ALSPRP
+41 
-47 DEETCIKAFVKL
+47 
-59 VARVVVLE
+59 
-67 DGEAYCIQ
+67 
-75 KHTSTA
+75 
-81 GSGFILAHAG
+81 
-91 QDEFDF
+91 
-97 VEYHNAS
+97 
-104 AEIPTDFSIGDSNL
+104 
-118 IETPKVSFSALH
+118 
-130 LGDPCRSSC
+130 
-139 NHVLTRYQLHL
+139 
-150 DPSNVRLSAPPSI
+150 
-163 VPAAAL
+163 
-169 EALGCILDDLILTLQ
+169 LDDLILSLQ
-184 KGGDQSEGT
+184 QSGGQIEGT
-193 GWTRPS
+193 QWTRPS
-199 VLNFPPKSR
+199 VLNFPPRSR
-208 PVPLLLRSQEPSETQ
+208 PVPLLPSPQEPAEELG
-223 DEQAFLHRWFEQ
+223 EQAFLHRWFEQ

-244 AVDFLLDLETGE
+244 AVDFLLDLESGE

-268 ANALAKELVRAQ
+268 ANALARELVRAQ
-280 GARDASDAS
+280 GAHAASDAS
-289 DIKTIAVMMG
+289 NIKTVAVMMG
-299 PCPELYTSYLASLK
+299 PSPELYTSYLATLK

-323 DAPAERVAALMADL
+323 DAPAERVDALMADL
-337 KPMALLV
+337 KPTALLE
-344 TATSPASS
+344 AASAPASS
-352 EAIAGNAPA
+352 GAVTGNTVL
-361 IDVGPYLAAC
+361 INVSSYLATC
-371 DQKVERL
+371 DEKVERL
-378 QEKDASSA
+378 GEEGPLSA
-386 AETDVAYI
+386 TENDVAYI

-405 GVAVSHLSVSCTVS
+405 GVAVSHLSAACTVS
-419 ALSTHYGF
+419 ALSAHYGF
-427 IPTHTQSLTAN
+427 IPSQAQSN
-438 KPTRWFQGAA
+438 SERKPTRWFQGAA

-470 APRQLTLQDI
+470 APRHLTLQDI
-480 NKVVMTLEADI
+480 NKVVTTLDADI

-527 HNPAPRED
+527 HNPASHDE
-535 GVADISGIYNGY
+535 GVSGISGLYNGY

-585 TSTSTVNPVPM
+585 ESTKPVPM

-611 IGYLNRPDETSRAF
+611 VGYLNRPDETSKAF
-625 ITDDSASGWGRAYRT
+625 ISDDDAAGWGRAYRT
-640 GDRARIVWDESGRP
+640 GDRARIVWDASGRP
-654 VIEFLGRISDDQV
+654 IVEFLGRISDDQV

-677 EVESVLMSKVDT
+677 EIESVLMSKV
-689 VLETVSC
+689 ETVRETISC

-714 VTTPGS
+714 ITTPGS
-720 GFETD
+720 NFEED
-725 VLERCKEAA
+725 VLRRCKEAA
-734 ERHLPDYMRPFK
+734 ERHLPDYMGPFK
-746 VIHVES
+746 IIHAES

-763 KTASTHVRAVLKD
+763 KAASAHVREVLKD
-776 LQPALSTEQTTEA
+776 LQPKLSTAETSEA
-789 LEPLAGD
+789 LEPLAGED
-796 EAALEEQLLTIVSE
+796 AQLEEQLLSIVAD
-810 ILGGSQISAA
+810 ILGGNQISAA
-820 TPLTDA
+820 TPLADA

-835 LLREIRKRWPDSSN
+835 LLREIRKRWPESSR
-849 RNLHPSLALLLDSK
+849 RNLQPSLALLLDSK

-870 FPSSSTEPLSGG
+870 FPSPSTQTSSGG
-882 VDGNAEDRTRSRL
+882 VDGTAEDRTRARL
-895 AQFSSEHL
+895 AQFSADHL
-903 REVLEKLDVAG
+903 SEVLDKLDVTSEA
-914 EGDIE
+914 DIE

-949 LKPDVSAPALKK
+949 LKPNVSAPALKK

-977 LPCDDALSP
+977 LPCDDSLSP
-986 FAQVILTQ
+986 FAQAILTP
-994 EAWRRPKSTDGESPQ
+994 EAWRRPKSTDSEDPQ
-1009 VVHRKASGPL
+1009 VIHRKASGPL
-1019 SVDDAQAWVAL
+1019 SVDNAQAWVAL

-1042 YHIQVVEDETTPNGD
+1042 YHIQVVEDETTPNSD
-1057 GLLLISIAH
+1057 GLLLISVAH

-1088 EPVQRQSIYDAV
+1088 EPLQRQSIYDAV

-1110 TDGLWREQLKGWE
+1110 TDDQWRESLKGWE

-1135 HSNKSIKSASDCR
+1135 HSNKSKSASDCR
-1148 VVQHQSDL
+1148 VVQYQSDL

-1162 DKSRALGGG
+1162 DRSRALGAG

-1186 HLFSEADTEDVT
+1186 HLFSEADTEDIT

-1238 TQHGKFALGHR
+1238 TKHGKFALGHR

-1279 DDSQVPWTEVRHP
+1279 DDSQIPWTEVRHP

-1314 SHFTNLNFKL
+1314 SQFTNLTFKL

-1329 TLSELSASCIV
+1329 TLSELSANCIV

-1354 PDDAISAL
+1354 PDDAIPGL

-1374 GTVPQANA
+1374 GTIPQAIA
-1382 CVNENEKHLEIL
+1382 HTNENEKHLDIL

-1405 PSRLALTF
+1405 PERLALTF
-1413 YPSLDAPP
+1413 YSSLDSPP
-1421 ISLSYAELDSLANG
+1421 TSLSYAELDSLANG
-1435 LAHLLREENV
+1435 LAYLLREENV

-1468 GSAWCPIDLTS
+1468 GSAWCPVDLTS

-1509 LSSDS
+1509 LSSES

-1523 DQHTKSSSV
+1523 DQHTKSASV
-1532 KPKPRDGIQSG
+1532 KPKPREGIQSG
-1543 ALSGKDLAYLLWTSG
+1543 ALSGQDLAYLLWTSG

-1626 LVLGSFVEF
+1626 LVLGSFTEF

-1696 PAENAVVSTMRRFF
+1696 PAENAVVSTMRQFF
-1710 GRSRDQAKAA
+1710 GKSRDQAKAA

-1736 VPIPGSEG
+1736 VPVPGSDD

-1755 GELALGGTQ
+1755 GELALGGAQ

-1773 AKTASQFIQGGPG
+1773 AKTSSQFIQGGSG

-1848 LPRPDRESAE
+1848 LPRPDSESAD

-1863 TFVSVKKEGVDTS
+1863 TFVSVKKEGVDTN

-1889 LPTYMVPGHVVVLN
+1889 LPSYMVPGHIVVLS

-1916 KELQAIYKAS
+1916 KELQAIYKSS
-1926 DLQALAGGGPAGDS
+1926 DLQALAGGGAAGDA
-1940 DGQSTDKPQW
+1940 DGQPVEKQQW
-1950 TDAQRDVLHV
+1950 TDAQRDVLQV
-1960 LAENLKVAVE
+1960 LADNLKVAIG

-1975 DSLAGLGLSSLQIT
+1975 DSLAGLGVSSLQIT
-1989 KLAWTLRRQ
+1989 KLAWSLRRQ
-1998 LKVQVGVLELM
+1998 LSVQVGVLDLM
-2009 KCELLGELVDVVLT
+2009 RCEYLGELVDIVLSK
-2023 RQKGSQKPAGGEAKS
+2023 QKGSSKKAGTEATS
-2038 NEGSPAKAA
+2038 NGAPTAKAT

-2052 AATSDLLT
+2052 AATRDLLT

-2091 PKAYW
+2091 PRAYW

-2131 FVPLAQLDAVVEG
+2131 FIPLAQLDAVVEG

-2152 TWARKQGLQA
+2152 SWARQQGLQA
-2162 TILQVVRKETAIRWK
+2162 TILQVVRKEAAIRWK
-2177 WLSSDE
+2177 WLSNDE
-2183 DQNLAKWAQEPGL
+2183 DQNLARWAKEPEL
-2196 TELTPMSS
+2196 TELTPTSS
-2204 PWAVTVAEKDRKMML
+2204 PWAVTVAEKGRKMMM
-2219 SVHHALYDY
+2219 SVHHSLYDY

-2239 KFYQQNNAVQDDVVQ
+2239 KFYQHNTAVHEDVVQ

-2266 TAQRDEATSFW
+2266 TAQRDEAASFW

-2298 TQSRKKQ
+2298 TQSRQKQ
-2305 EQMIIGV
+2305 EQRIIGV
-2312 KRSVPDFLT
+2312 KRPVPELLT
-2321 SDSPTALPILFQ
+2321 SSPPTALPILFQ

-2352 QTVSQRLVHPDLTNV
+2352 QTVSQRLVHPDLANV

-2380 ADANSAEELWAEMA
+2380 ADARSAEELWAEMA

-2402 VTHNLHPVD
+2402 VTHHLHPVD

-2428 GVFVYHPAPS
+2428 GVFVYHPAS
-2438 ADDDSA
+2438 SDDEDS
-2444 GAAIGHQL
+2444 GAVAEHQL

-2477 AMELTG
+2477 TMELTG

-2490 AQLELM
+2490 AQLEVM
-2496 LDQIIDQVRVMKQSP
+2496 LDQIIDQARVMKQFP
-2511 QLPLAQLQNKLDR
+2511 QLPLSQLQNRLDR
-2524 RIVSIS
+2524 RLVSVS
-2530 GKIEEVATGTGF
+2530 GEIEEITPDKGF
-2542 DPTENIAQHA
+2542 DPTESVSQHA
-2552 VQHPDWTAAEEVHT
+2552 VQHPDWIAAEEVHT
-2566 SDDIIDDEQD
+2566 SDDADDDED
-2576 ALSTKTITY
+2576 AISAKTITY

-2685 DGEVDLILK
+2685 DEDVDLML
-2694 QQKTPFQTPSAR
+2694 QQQQSSQSLPASH
-2706 DRGQGG
+2706 GQGG

-2735 KFVSSFSLRMNETP
+2735 HFISSFSLRMNEP
-2749 SPAVEPEQ
+2749 ASPTAEPEQ

-2775 LTQLFVPWHLGYRV
+2775 LTQLFVPWNLGYRV
-2789 VIGNRT
+2789 VIGDRT

-2853 PEDGQNGESPRAKL
+2853 PESGKNEGTPNAKL

-2882 HIVNRDSNARNLGL
+2882 HIVNRNSNARNLGL

-2907 PNGEDG
+2907 PSGENG
-2913 EQVIAR
+2913 EQVVAR

-2934 LGYLNRPAENAKS
+2934 LGYLNRPDENAKS

-2952 LLGDAETRIYR
+2952 LLGDTETKIYR

-3025 QQLFGFVARKARL
+3025 QQLFGFIARKARL

-3097 LLAKLANDFVASQ
+3097 LLAKLANDFFASQ
-3110 DSDGEDSDD
+3110 DANSEASDD
-3119 SGVDVAAGTL
+3119 SGVDVAASTL
-3129 DAEESR
+3129 NAEESL

-3146 KVSGKASSSIRLG
+3146 KINGKATSSIRLS

-3167 LVALLKKRGFSKV
+3167 LVAILKKRGFSKA
-3180 SVSDVLSSSA
+3180 SISDILSSSA
-3190 TVASIARLADR
+3190 TVASIAHLADHH
-3201 NRPQTTG
+3201 RPQATG
-3208 TGGILEQSNRL
+3208 TIGTLKQATSASNRL
-3219 QEVKALNLSTVF
+3219 EEVKALNLSTAF
-3231 TGQIP
+3231 PGQIA
-3236 AGLAHEN
+3236 AGLAHDN

-3266 AHDDDPA
+3266 AHDDDSVP
-3273 SSSESKVVPY
+3273 SSGSTVVPY
-3283 VAQFNYRLSPGT
+3283 VAQFNYRLSSGT
-3295 DLVKWQKAAEQVV
+3295 DLVKWQNAAEQVV
-3308 ASEAVLRACFVQ
+3308 ASEAMLRACFVQ
-3320 REDDGAVFQVVL
+3320 REDDGAVFQAVL
-3332 RSPSSTPFETE
+3332 RSLSSSPFDTD
-3343 GEEPIDIVGKMST
+3343 GEEPVDIVAKMGT
-3356 RPPIRIQLRKEGDDA
+3356 RPPIRIQLREEGGEA
-3371 YVSLRIHHALF
+3371 FVSLRIHHALF
-3382 DGVAIAVLLQK
+3382 DGVAIAVLLK
-3393 LEQAYDGAAAQD
+3393 RVEQAYDGIAEQD
-3405 NVANANKSLDVLTRV
+3405 NVATANKSLDVLTRV
-3420 STHCFL
+3420 SAHCYL
-3426 TPAQLESTK
+3426 SPAQVDATK
-3435 DLWQK
+3435 GLWQK
-3440 RLGGVRPCH
+3440 KLGGVRPCH

-3461 SVRTLPWTLGQIRDK
+3461 SIRTLPWTLSQIRDK
-3476 LNSQRAVVSAS
+3476 LNSQGAIMSAS

-3516 RPLLDHVVD
+3516 RPLLDHVAD
-3525 GGVDEFLGP
+3525 GGVDDFLGP
-3534 CLNTF
+3534 CLNTL

-3547 NESLNEFAQRVHQ
+3547 DEPLQEFAQRVHQ
-3560 THVDTCQGTMP
+3560 AHVDTCQGTMP

-3598 PSSDASGLVPG
+3598 PSADASEPLPG
-3609 RMSALKTDSR
+3609 RMTALQTESR
-3619 SDMALAFDVDLHHD
+3619 SDLALAFDVDLHHD
-3633 GSVILTLS
+3633 GKIVLTLS
-3641 SAGVLTESDL
+3641 SAGVLAESDL
-3651 DQVGQLFEKAVGTF
+3651 EQVGQLFEKAVGTCF
-3665 ISVEKETRV
+3665 SSEKEARV
-3674 GDLLSVDVDTNVT
+3674 GDLLSADVNTTVT
-3687 AKASPAIEDNQSE
+3687 AEITSSIEDDHSG
-3700 SDAEFGAA
+3700 SDTEFDAA
-3708 LASVRNILGRLL
+3708 LVSVRNILSRLL
-3720 RVNPSDISKDKTTS
+3720 RVNPSEISKDKATS

-3778 QQARASSNNITR
+3778 KQARANTNTSTR
-3790 KSDQLSTDANDDD
+3790 PSEENPTNENDSD
-3803 ETKYDKTLWRLAK
+3803 ETKYNKTLDRLAK

-3845 MVQLSE
+3845 TVQLSE
-3851 EALKADT
+3851 EALQADT
-3858 KDLSHFFA
+3858 KDLDHFFA
-3866 AVKDTVQ
+3866 AVRDTVQ

-3900 QSDLASWTHLGGGV
+3900 QSDLATWTALGGGKV
-3914 IQLRINHALYDATS
+3914 QLRISHALYDANS

-3934 VLGENYKKRLSGQ
+3934 VLAENYKRRLSGQ
-3947 LTTGSE
+3947 QATGAE
-3953 TEAQPRH
+3953 IEARQRH
-3960 EFRQFAKAVATTQ
+3960 EFRPFAKAVATMQ
-3973 RTSVDFWSNL
+3973 RTSVNFWVNL
-3983 LRDYLYKPLEF
+3983 LRDYRYTPLEF
-3994 AEDLA
+3994 PENLS
-3999 ASAAFHFTF
+3999 ASSAFHFTVA
-4008 SEEELSLLQARC
+4008 EQELSLLQTRC
-4020 KKAGVTTKT
+4020 KSAGVTTKT

-4039 SEALY
+4039 SEFLY

-4074 RVTLHKAH
+4074 RVTLDKAH
-4082 SVADGLSQVQK
+4082 SVADGLALVQRL
-4093 QSDEALGSNSMAS
+4093 SDEALGSNSMAS
-4106 LRKVQTAWR
+4106 LRTVQTLWR
-4115 SSAAKDDDL
+4115 SSAEGRYEDL

-4138 VGSQDN
+4138 VGHNPDN
-4144 EEASN
+4144 EEAGNSAS
-4149 TVPLFK
+4149 PFK
-4155 PVHEQNKKGDD
+4155 PVHEQNNNSDD
-4166 QPAYDDYD
+4166 QPSYDDYD

-4184 TLKGKLRARMTG
+4184 TLRGKLRARVTKEEV
-4196 DDVNVLG
+4196 DVLG
-4203 GHLEAAVRSII
+4203 SHLEAAVRSII
-4214 SDDLQKPALDVGRM
+4214 SDDLQKPALDVSRM
-4228 ESTKKNVTA
+4228 ESTKKRTPA
-4237 AETKATASHSETP
+4237 LETKSTASQSEVH
-4250 ASATKA
+4250 ASKSSA
-4256 DSVLEVVKS
+4256 DAVLEVVKS
-4265 VLGKRSQGKEIGYNT
+4265 VLGKRSKGKDIGYNT

-4294 LSSLLRKRLRI
+4294 LSTLLRKRLRM
-4305 TFSVFQIMKGASVN
+4305 TVSVFQIMKGASVH
-4319 DIVIANPTQIQAT
+4319 DIVVANSTQVPAV
-4332 DRKRE
+4332 DS
-4337 DDRKTVQAATETI
+4337 KTVQPATRPR
-4350 AFTPTQQANLRAE
+4350 AFTLRQQAKLMSEA
-4363 VAQRLGLGE
+4363 AQRLGLGE

-4378 LPALPGQRSHL
+4378 LPVLPGQRSHL

-4399 FEAPWVYRVSDSL
+4399 FEAPWVYRVGDSL
-4412 DKQTVETCWAQLCQT
+4412 EKQTLESSWAQLCRT

-4432 TTFLQTQVEDAGL
+4432 TTFLRTDIADAGL
-4445 VQVTLSEKWSP
+4445 VQVTLGEKWSP
-4456 SEGFARLRDS
+4456 SGSFVALQDS
-4466 SKPIEALAEDCVRDG
+4466 TKTIETLAEDYVRED
-4481 NNRPSDLRQP
+4481 NNKASDLRQP
-4491 PAHLTLLE
+4491 PARLTLLE

-4512 ALYDAWSIKMIVK
+4512 ALYDAWSIKMIIK
-4525 DLDQLLAGGSIQR
+4525 DLDQLLAGGDVQR
-4538 RTQLNDVVGQITAI
+4538 RTQLSDVVRQVMAI
-4552 RGTSVEDSYW
+4552 REPGAEDSYW
-4562 KNHLAHADET
+4562 KSHLAHAQDT
-4572 LLGSQADV
+4572 LLGAQADP
-4580 ASPFGPHFQVRSQ
+4580 ASTSPLGPHFQVRSQ
-4593 DVISQGTVDK
+4593 DVIPQATVDK
-4603 LSRTAGK
+4603 LSSTAGK

-4622 RTLQQLTGRSRPT
+4622 RALQQFTGCSRPT
-4635 LGVNHA
+4635 FGVNHA
-4641 ARSLV
+4641 ARSLS

-4675 ASSPASDKDSIDF
+4675 ASTPASDKYLIDF

-4703 SAQKFSPKFNA
+4703 GAQRFSPKFNA

-4720 PGEAN
+4720 PGDA
-4725 ADDSEGGGQ
+4725 ADSEGDQQ
-4734 AGDAGL
+4734 ATGDAGL
-4740 VVLQRHRL
+4740 AVLQRHRL
-4748 DEHLA
+4748 DERLA

-4758 VTEPSTTADSTIEGL
+4758 VTRPSADAASTIEWL
-4773 ETAHLSPHRFFFNV
+4773 ETGHLSPHRFFFNV
-4787 IVREGGVSVAASGDE
+4787 IVRDGGVSVAASGDE
-4802 ALFGGDRAAVMG
+4802 ALFGGDRAAVTSVVDG
-4814 LMDSFAAELTK
+4814 FAAELTR
-4825 ILERD
+4825 ILERV

>member
-1 MTSTTSSPP
+1 MP
-10 ITELRPL
+10 
-17 HCLRPEAAR
+17 
-26 QGASAPTTEVVQWQS
+26 
-41 ALSPRP
+41 
-47 DEETCIKAFVKL
+47 
-59 VARVVVLE
+59 
-67 DGEAYCIQ
+67 
-75 KHTSTA
+75 
-81 GSGFILAHAG
+81 
-91 QDEFDF
+91 
-97 VEYHNAS
+97 
-104 AEIPTDFSIGDSNL
+104 
-118 IETPKVSFSALH
+118 
-130 LGDPCRSSC
+130 
-139 NHVLTRYQLHL
+139 
-150 DPSNVRLSAPPSI
+150 NVRLSAPPSL

-169 EALGCILDDLILTLQ
+169 EALGCILDDLIQDLQ
-184 KGGDQSEGT
+184 KDGDQSEGT
-193 GWTRPS
+193 QWTRPS

-208 PVPLLLRSQEPSETQ
+208 PVSLLPGSQESSESQ
-223 DEQAFLHRWFEQ
+223 NEQAFLHRWFEQ
-235 RVDEQPDRT
+235 RVDKQPDRT

-268 ANALAKELVRAQ
+268 ANALARELVRAQ
-280 GARDASDAS
+280 AARAASDVS
-289 DIKTIAVMMG
+289 DIKTVAVMMG

-323 DAPAERVAALMADL
+323 DAPAERVDALMADL
-337 KPMALLV
+337 KPAALLV
-344 TATSPASS
+344 TPSSPASS
-352 EAIAGNAPA
+352 GATAGNAPA
-361 IDVGPYLAAC
+361 IDVSPYLAAC
-371 DQKVERL
+371 DQKVERV
-378 QEKDASSA
+378 QEQGALCT

-405 GVAVSHLSVSCTVS
+405 GVAVSHLSVACTVS
-419 ALSTHYGF
+419 ALSAHYGF
-427 IPTHTQSLTAN
+427 IPTQTQSLSAN

-480 NKVVMTLEADI
+480 NKVVTTLEADI

-527 HNPAPRED
+527 HNPAPHEE
-535 GVADISGIYNGY
+535 GASGITGIYNGY

-559 AHVPDGQRGSVIGS
+559 PHVPDGQRGSVIGS

-585 TSTSTVNPVPM
+585 TFPSAVKPVPM

-611 IGYLNRPDETSRAF
+611 IGYLNRPDETSKAF
-625 ITDDSASGWGRAYRT
+625 INDDGASEWGRAYRT

-654 VIEFLGRISDDQV
+654 VIEFLGRMSDDQV

-677 EVESVLMSKVDT
+677 EIESVLMSKVDT

-714 VTTPGS
+714 VTNPGS
-720 GFETD
+720 NFEAD
-725 VLERCKEAA
+725 VIARCKEAA

-746 VIHVES
+746 VIHVET
-752 LPRTASGKVDR
+752 LPRTGSGKVDR
-763 KTASTHVRAVLKD
+763 KAASAQVRAVLKD
-776 LQPALSTEQTTEA
+776 LQPELPTEQATEV
-789 LEPLAGD
+789 LEPLAGHD
-796 EAALEEQLLTIVSE
+796 AEVEAQLLSIVAD
-810 ILGGSQISAA
+810 ILGGSHISAA
-820 TPLTDA
+820 TPLADA

-835 LLREIRKRWPDSSN
+835 LLREIRKRWPGSSN
-849 RNLHPSLALLLDSK
+849 RNLQPSLALLLDSK

-870 FPSSSTEPLSGG
+870 FPSSSTQSPSG
-882 VDGNAEDRTRSRL
+882 VDGTAEDRARARL
-895 AQFSSEHL
+895 AQFSSDHL
-903 REVLEKLDVAG
+903 SEVLEKLDVTG
-914 EGDIE
+914 EADIE

-961 AVEEVLLEQAI
+961 AIDEVLLEQAI

-994 EAWRRPKSTDGESPQ
+994 EAWSRPKSTDGEAPQ
-1009 VVHRKASGPL
+1009 AVHRKASGPL
-1019 SVDDAQAWVAL
+1019 SVDNAQQWVAL

-1035 SLESQRL
+1035 SLESQRM
-1042 YHIQVVEDETTPNGD
+1042 YHIQVVEDEASPNRD

-1080 IARRYAGL
+1080 IARRYTGL
-1088 EPVQRQSIYDAV
+1088 ETLRRQSIYDAV
-1100 LECYSNVDPA
+1100 IECYSNVDQT

-1135 HSNKSIKSASDCR
+1135 HSNKSTKSASDCG
-1148 VVQHQSDL
+1148 VVQYQSDL

-1162 DKSRALGGG
+1162 DRSRAMGGG

-1224 LPETQTISQLVDGL
+1224 LPETQTINQLVDGL
-1238 TQHGKFALGHR
+1238 TQQGKFALGHR
-1249 HLSWGVF
+1249 HLSYGVF

-1272 EDGGLED
+1272 EDGGLGDET
-1279 DDSQVPWTEVRHP
+1279 SQLPWTEVRHP

-1314 SHFTNLNFKL
+1314 SDFTNLTFKL

-1340 KQLAALTQTILSSS
+1340 NQLAALTQSMISSS
-1354 PDDAISAL
+1354 PDDAISSL
-1362 PARLPRSLLSAE
+1362 PARLPRGLLSAE
-1374 GTVPQANA
+1374 GTVPQADRHLD
-1382 CVNENEKHLEIL
+1382 ENEKHLDIL

-1405 PSRLALTF
+1405 PDRLALTF
-1413 YPSLDAPP
+1413 YPSLDSPP
-1421 ISLSYAELDSLANG
+1421 INLSYAELDALANG
-1435 LAHLLREENV
+1435 LAYLLREENV

-1468 GSAWCPIDLTS
+1468 GSAWCPVDLTS

-1489 RTESKVL
+1489 RTESKIL

-1509 LSSDS
+1509 LSSES

-1523 DQHTKSSSV
+1523 DQHTKSSAV
-1532 KPKPRDGIQSG
+1532 KPKPRDGIQTG

-1584 EHDPKVEQVRTLQLS
+1584 EHDPAVEQVRTLQLS
-1599 AYSFDVFVQDLF
+1599 ASSFDVFVQDLF

-1696 PAENAVVSTMRRFF
+1696 PAENAVVSTMRRFY

-1729 TAYVVHQ
+1729 TSYVVHQ
-1736 VPIPGSEG
+1736 VPIPGSDQ

-1755 GELALGGTQ
+1755 GELALGGSQ

-1773 AKTASQFIQGGPG
+1773 VKTASQFIQGGPG

-1848 LPRPDRESAE
+1848 LPRPDRESAD

-1863 TFVSVKKEGVDTS
+1863 TFVSVKKDGVDTN
-1876 AIQAQVFKRARDM
+1876 AIQTQVFKRARDM
-1889 LPTYMVPGHVVVLN
+1889 LPSYMVPGHVVVLS

-1916 KELQAIYKAS
+1916 KELQAIYKSS
-1926 DLQALAGGGPAGDS
+1926 DLQALAGGASAGDAT
-1940 DGQSTDKPQW
+1940 GQTADKPQW
-1950 TDAQRDVLHV
+1950 TDAQRDVLQV
-1960 LAENLKVAVE
+1960 LAENLKVEVG
-1970 PLSPG
+1970 PLGPG

-2009 KCELLGELVDVVLT
+2009 KCEFLGELVDVVLS
-2023 RQKGSQKPAGGEAKS
+2023 RQKGSQKPADGEAKK
-2038 NEGSPAKAA
+2038 NGSSSAKPT

-2060 KNLRGDTLPPN
+2060 KTLRGDTLPPN
-2071 SFLLPATP
+2071 SSLLPATP

-2091 PKAYW
+2091 PRAYW

-2108 LDGERLKAA
+2108 IDGERLKAA

-2144 EGQSTNGV
+2144 QNQSTNGV
-2152 TWARKQGLQA
+2152 SWARQQGLQA
-2162 TILQVVRKETAIRWK
+2162 TILQVVRKEATIRWK

-2183 DQNLAKWAQEPGL
+2183 DQNLARWAQEPEL
-2196 TELTPMSS
+2196 TELTAASS

-2239 KFYQQNNAVQDDVVQ
+2239 KFYQQNNAVHDDVVQ

-2266 TAQRDEATSFW
+2266 TAQRDEAAAFW

-2305 EQMIIGV
+2305 EQRIIGV
-2312 KRSVPDFLT
+2312 KRSVPDFL
-2321 SDSPTALPILFQ
+2321 SSAAPTALPILFQ

-2352 QTVSQRLVHPDLTNV
+2352 QTVSQRLIHPDLTNV

-2380 ADANSAEELWAEMA
+2380 TDANSAEEMWAEMA

-2402 VTHNLHPVD
+2402 VTHHLHPVD

-2438 ADDDSA
+2438 ADDDHA
-2444 GAAIGHQL
+2444 GAGTEQQL
-2452 FREVEQALSLNVE
+2452 FREVDQALSLNVE
-2465 HPLAFNVFEGDG
+2465 HPLAFNVFEGEG
-2477 AMELTG
+2477 KMELTG

-2496 LDQIIDQVRVMKQSP
+2496 LDQIIDQARVMKQSP
-2511 QLPLAQLQNKLDR
+2511 QLPLSQLQNQMDR
-2524 RIVSIS
+2524 RLVSVS
-2530 GKIEEVATGTGF
+2530 GEIEGIATGTGS
-2542 DPTENIAQHA
+2542 DPTETVAQHA
-2552 VQHPDWTAAEEVHT
+2552 VQHPDLIAAEEVHT
-2566 SDDIIDDEQD
+2566 SDDLDDEQD

-2600 SHEVGLQQDDVIAL
+2600 SHEVGLQQDDVVAL

-2629 FRAGYIYLPVDED
+2629 FRAGFIYLPVDED

-2647 KQLLIRDAAAKLVI
+2647 KQLLIRDAGARLVI

-2685 DGEVDLILK
+2685 DEEVDLTLK
-2694 QQKTPFQTPSAR
+2694 KQTIAFQPPPAS

-2726 VRVSNRNLC
+2726 VRVSNHNLC
-2735 KFVSSFSLRMNETP
+2735 QFVSSFSLRMNETP
-2749 SPAVEPEQ
+2749 SPEVQSEE
-2757 LGGRGKYLNLTS
+2757 LGGRGRYLNLTS

-2795 ALLGNLQHAINELGI
+2795 ALLGNLQQAINELGI

-2853 PEDGQNGESPRAKL
+2853 PDDSSRAKL

-2882 HIVNRDSNARNLGL
+2882 HIVNRNSNARNLGL

-2907 PNGEDG
+2907 PNGEG
-2913 EQVIAR
+2913 EQIIAR

-2969 MMHDGSLEFLGRA
+2969 MMHDGTLEFLGRA

-3012 DFAAAVVAGEGNQ
+3012 DFAAAVAVGEGNQ

-3056 TSLLESLGQKCEAK
+3056 SSLLESLGQKCEAK

-3119 SGVDVAAGTL
+3119 SGVDVAASTL
-3129 DAEESR
+3129 NAEETL

-3146 KVSGKASSSIRLG
+3146 KVTGKASSSIRLG

-3167 LVALLKKRGFSKV
+3167 LVALLKKRGFSKA

-3190 TVASIARLADR
+3190 TVASIARLADS
-3201 NRPQTTG
+3201 NRPRTTG
-3208 TGGILEQSNRL
+3208 NLDQPTPGNNWL
-3219 QEVKALNLSTVF
+3219 QEVKSKNLNTAF
-3231 TGQIP
+3231 ARQIP
-3236 AGLAHEN
+3236 AGLSYDN
-3243 VEAVLPCL
+3243 VEAVLPCI

-3259 RSMVWMS
+3259 RSLVWLS
-3266 AHDDDPA
+3266 ANDDDPA
-3273 SSSESKVVPY
+3273 SPSQSKVVPY

-3295 DLVKWQKAAEQVV
+3295 DLVRWQNAAKQVV

-3332 RSPSSTPFETE
+3332 RSPSSTPFEIE
-3343 GEEPIDIVGKMST
+3343 GEEPVDIVAKMST
-3356 RPPIRIQLRKEGDDA
+3356 RPPIRIHLREEGDNA
-3371 YVSLRIHHALF
+3371 FVSLRIHHALF
-3382 DGVAIAVLLQK
+3382 DGVAISVLLQK
-3393 LEQAYDGAAAQD
+3393 IEQAYDGSAAQD
-3405 NVANANKSLDVLTRV
+3405 YVAIANKSLDVLTRV
-3420 STHCFL
+3420 SAHCFL
-3426 TPAQLESTK
+3426 SPSQQEGTK
-3435 DLWQK
+3435 DLWQN
-3440 RLGGVRPCH
+3440 RLRGVRPCH
-3449 LGSIDDSKETVR
+3449 LGSIDDRKETVR
-3461 SVRTLPWTLGQIRDK
+3461 SVRTLPWTLPQIRER
-3476 LNSQRAVVSAS
+3476 LNSQLSTVSAS

-3516 RPLLDHVVD
+3516 RPLLSHVAE
-3525 GGVDEFLGP
+3525 GGVDDFLGP
-3534 CLNTF
+3534 CLNTL

-3547 NESLNEFAQRVHQ
+3547 GESLHEFAQRVHQ
-3560 THVDTCQGTMP
+3560 THVETCQGTMP

-3593 SINVL
+3593 SINFL
-3598 PSSDASGLVPG
+3598 PSADASELLPG
-3609 RMSALKTDSR
+3609 RMSALQTESR

-3633 GSVILTLS
+3633 GRIVLTLS
-3641 SAGVLTESDL
+3641 SAGVLNALDL
-3651 DQVGQLFEKAVGTF
+3651 DHVGQLFEKSVGAC
-3665 ISVEKETRV
+3665 ISVESEAKV
-3674 GDLLSVDVDTNVT
+3674 GDLLSVDVDANVV
-3687 AKASPAIEDNQSE
+3687 AEVAPEVPADHNDSGA
-3700 SDAEFGAA
+3700 DFGAA

-3720 RVNPSDISKDKTTS
+3720 RVNPSDISKDKSTS

-3749 RLINKSEKVKLT
+3749 RLINKAEKVKLT

-3778 QQARASSNNITR
+3778 QHARANTSAVTKR
-3790 KSDQLSTDANDDD
+3790 SDQTSTDASDDD

-3827 GMLSASLATSGK
+3827 GMLSASLATSGN

-3845 MVQLSE
+3845 TVQLSE
-3851 EALKADT
+3851 DALKADT
-3858 KDLSHFFA
+3858 DHLDHFFA
-3866 AVKDTVQ
+3866 AVKDTVH

-3900 QSDLASWTHLGGGV
+3900 QSDLARWTHLGGGK
-3914 IQLRINHALYDATS
+3914 IQLRISHALYDATS
-3928 IQTVWR
+3928 IQTVWSI
-3934 VLGENYKKRLSGQ
+3934 LDENYKRRLSGQ
-3947 LTTGSE
+3947 QNPGPN
-3953 TEAQPRH
+3953 TEARQRH
-3960 EFRQFAKAVATTQ
+3960 EFRPFAKAVATTQ
-3973 RTSVDFWSNL
+3973 RTSIDFWSDL
-3983 LRDYLYKPLEF
+3983 LRDYGYKPLEF
-3994 AEDLA
+3994 PENLS
-3999 ASAAFHFTF
+3999 ASGAFHFTIT
-4008 SEEELSLLQARC
+4008 EEELSMLQTRC
-4020 KKAGVTTKT
+4020 KAAGVTTKT

-4039 SEALY
+4039 SEFLY

-4074 RVTLHKAH
+4074 RVTLDKAQ
-4082 SVADGLSQVQK
+4082 SVADGLAQVQRL
-4093 QSDEALGSNSMAS
+4093 SDEALGSNSLAS
-4106 LRKVQTAWR
+4106 LRKVQTKWR
-4115 SSAAKDDDL
+4115 SSAANGDDL
-4124 PASLFQSLFVFDGV
+4124 PASLFQSLFVFDGL
-4138 VGSQDN
+4138 VGTQEN
-4144 EEASN
+4144 EGAGTSAS
-4149 TVPLFK
+4149 LFK
-4155 PVHEQNKKGDD
+4155 PVHEQTNDDD
-4166 QPAYDDYD
+4166 QPTYDDYD

-4184 TLKGKLRARMTG
+4184 TLRGKLRARLTTNE
-4196 DDVNVLG
+4196 VKILG
-4203 GHLEAAVRSII
+4203 GHLEAAVKSII
-4214 SDDLQKPALDVGRM
+4214 TEDLQKPLLDVGRM
-4228 ESTKKNVTA
+4228 ESTKASTA
-4237 AETKATASHSETP
+4237 VLKAKATGTHTEANASTI
-4250 ASATKA
+4250 KA
-4256 DSVLEVVKS
+4256 DSVLEVVRS

-4280 RLINVGLDSILAIR
+4280 KLINVGLDSILAIR
-4294 LSSLLRKRLRI
+4294 LSSLLRKRLRMAV
-4305 TFSVFQIMKGASVN
+4305 SVFQLMKGATVN
-4319 DIVIANPTQIQAT
+4319 DIVITNSTHSPDT
-4332 DRKRE
+4332 DAKHE
-4337 DDRKTVQAATETI
+4337 AGHKTVQPAAGSRG
-4350 AFTPTQQANLRAE
+4350 FTTQQQVNLLFEA
-4363 VAQRLGLGE
+4363 AQRLGLSQ
-4372 ELVQSV
+4372 ELVHSV

-4389 EQWLYNGKRF
+4389 EQWVYNGKRF
-4399 FEAPWVYRVSDSL
+4399 FEAPWVYRVGDSL
-4412 DKQTVETCWAQLCQT
+4412 EKQTVESCWAQLCRT

-4445 VQVTLSEKWSP
+4445 VQVILSEQWSP
-4456 SEGFARLRDS
+4456 SESFARLRDS
-4466 SKPIEALAEDCVRDG
+4466 SRPIEALVEECVRDD
-4481 NNRPSDLRQP
+4481 NNKPTDLRQP
-4491 PAHLTLLE
+4491 PARLTLLE

-4512 ALYDAWSIKMIVK
+4512 ALYDAWSIKMIAK
-4525 DLDQLLAGGSIQR
+4525 DLDQLLAGGDAQR
-4538 RTQLNDVVGQITAI
+4538 RTQLSDVVRQVAAI
-4552 RGTSVEDSYW
+4552 RDPSAEDSYW
-4562 KNHLAHADET
+4562 NNHLAQAEDT
-4572 LLGSQADV
+4572 LLGSQDDTASP
-4580 ASPFGPHFQVRSQ
+4580 SPFGPHFQVRSQ
-4593 DVISQGTVDK
+4593 NVIPQATADK
-4603 LSRTAGK
+4603 LSQSASK
-4610 AGTSAA
+4610 ASTSAA
-4616 IILAYA
+4616 VILAYA

-4635 LGVNHA
+4635 FGVNHA
-4641 ARSLV
+4641 ARSLS
-4646 SADEAQTLDLTDAN
+4646 SADETQTLDLTNAN

-4675 ASSPASDKDSIDF
+4675 ASAAANDKDLIDF

-4703 SAQKFSPKFNA
+4703 GAQRFSPRFNA

-4720 PGEAN
+4720 PGETST
-4725 ADDSEGGGQ
+4725 DDNNEGG
-4734 AGDAGL
+4734 AGL
-4740 VVLQRHRL
+4740 TVLKRHRI
-4748 DEHLA
+4748 DEYLA

-4773 ETAHLSPHRFFFNV
+4773 ETGHLSPHRFFFNV
-4787 IVREGGVSVAASGDE
+4787 IVRDGGVSVAASGDE

-4814 LMDSFAAELTK
+4814 LMDSFAEELTK
-4825 ILERD
+4825 ILERV

>member
-17 HCLRPEAAR
+17 HCLQPEASR
-26 QGASAPTTEVVQWQS
+26 PGASAPTTELSQWLS
-41 ALSPRP
+41 TVSPRP
-47 DEETCIKAFVKL
+47 DEETCIKAFVQL
-59 VARVVVLE
+59 VSRIVVLE

-75 KHTSTA
+75 QRTSA
-81 GSGFILAHAG
+81 HGSGFILAHAG
-91 QDEFDF
+91 QDEFSF
-97 VEYHNAS
+97 VGYHNAS
-104 AEIPTDFSIGDSNL
+104 DEIPTDFSIGDGNL
-118 IETPKVSFSALH
+118 IEAPKVSSRYLKH
-130 LGDPCRSSC
+130 LGDLRRSYS
-139 NHVLTRYQLHL
+139 NHVLTLRQLHF
-150 DPSNVRLSAPPSI
+150 DVSNLRLSAPPGL

-169 EALGCILDDLILTLQ
+169 EALGCMLDDLILSLQ
-184 KGGDQSEGT
+184 QGGGQNGVT
-193 GWTRPS
+193 QWTRPS
-199 VLNFPPKSR
+199 VLNFPPKFR
-208 PVPLLLRSQEPSETQ
+208 PVPLLPSSQEPTEEQ
-223 DEQAFLHRWFEQ
+223 NEQALLHRWFEQ

-268 ANALAKELVRAQ
+268 ANALARELVRAQ
-280 GARDASDAS
+280 GARAASDES
-289 DIKTIAVMMG
+289 NIKTVAVMIG
-299 PCPELYTSYLASLK
+299 PSPELYTSYLATLK

-323 DAPAERVAALMADL
+323 DAPGERVDALMADL
-337 KPMALLV
+337 KPTALLV
-344 TATSPASS
+344 AASSPASLGTTT
-352 EAIAGNAPA
+352 GNAST
-361 IDVGPYLAAC
+361 INVSSYLAAC
-371 DQKVERL
+371 DEKVERL
-378 QEKDASSA
+378 GAGGPSSA
-386 AETDVAYI
+386 TETDVAYI

-399 TTGTPK
+399 TTGKPK
-405 GVAVSHLSVSCTVS
+405 GVAVSHLSVACTVS
-419 ALSTHYGF
+419 SLSAHYSF
-427 IPTHTQSLTAN
+427 ISAQSQSLTPSR
-438 KPTRWFQGAA
+438 PTRWFQGAA

-456 EIFWTLSTGSTLCC
+456 EIFWTLSTGATLCS
-470 APRQLTLQDI
+470 APRHLTLQDI
-480 NKVVMTLEADI
+480 NKVVTTLNADI

-501 LDSSS
+501 LDSSA

-527 HNPAPRED
+527 HNPAPQDE
-535 GVADISGIYNGY
+535 GVAGISGIYNGY

-573 PLETCGVLIVDE
+573 PLQTCGVLIVDE
-585 TSTSTVNPVPM
+585 QSTTPVPM

-611 IGYLNRPDETSRAF
+611 IGYLNRPDETAKAF
-625 ITDDSASGWGRAYRT
+625 INDDDASGWGRAYRT
-640 GDRARIVWDESGRP
+640 GDRARIVWDDSGRP

-677 EVESVLMSKVDT
+677 EIESVLMSKVEH
-689 VLETVSC
+689 VLETISC

-708 RIVNLV
+708 RVVNLV
-714 VTTPGS
+714 ITTPGS
-720 GFETD
+720 SFEED
-725 VLERCKEAA
+725 VLGRCKEAA

-746 VIHVES
+746 LIHVES

-763 KTASTHVRAVLKD
+763 KAASAHVREALKD
-776 LQPALSTEQTTEA
+776 LQPGASTREATGA
-789 LEPLAGD
+789 LEPLEGEDAQ
-796 EAALEEQLLTIVSE
+796 LEEQLLSIVAD
-810 ILGGSQISAA
+810 ILGGNQISAA
-820 TPLTDA
+820 TALSDA

-835 LLREIRKRWPDSSN
+835 LLREIRKRWPEPDSSK
-849 RNLHPSLALLLDSK
+849 RNLQPSLNLLLDSQ

-870 FPSSSTEPLSGG
+870 FPSSSTQTNSDDA
-882 VDGNAEDRTRSRL
+882 DGTAEERTRARL
-895 AQFSSEHL
+895 AKFSSDHL
-903 REVLEKLDVAG
+903 SEALDKLDVTS
-914 EGDIE
+914 EDDIE
-919 MVLPATTQQSQ
+919 MILPATTQQSQ
-930 LAVSFAMDRTRYI
+930 LAISFAMDRTRYI

-949 LKPDVSAPALKK
+949 LKPDVSPSVLKN
-961 AVEEVLLEQAI
+961 AIEEVMSEQAI

-977 LPCDDALSP
+977 LPCDDPLSP
-986 FAQVILTQ
+986 FAQVILTIG
-994 EAWRRPKSTDGESPQ
+994 AWRRPKSTDGETPQ
-1009 VVHRKASGPL
+1009 VVQRKASGPL
-1019 SVDDAQAWVAL
+1019 SVDNAQAWVAL

-1042 YHIQVVEDETTPNGD
+1042 YHVQVVEDETSD
-1057 GLLLISIAH
+1057 GTDCLLLISIAH

-1080 IARRYAGL
+1080 IARRYACQKPL
-1088 EPVQRQSIYDAV
+1088 QRQSIYDAV

-1110 TDGLWREQLKGWE
+1110 TDGQWRESLKGWE
-1123 IEPFGTL
+1123 TEPFGTL

-1135 HSNKSIKSASDCR
+1135 HANKSKSASDCG
-1148 VVQHQSDL
+1148 VVQYQSDL

-1162 DKSRALGGG
+1162 DKSRALGAG
-1171 ASPLAILQASWSLLL
+1171 ASPLAVLQASWSLLL
-1186 HLFSEADTEDVT
+1186 HLFSEADTEDIT

-1238 TQHGKFALGHR
+1238 TKHGKFALGHR

-1272 EDGGLED
+1272 DDGGLED
-1279 DDSQVPWTEVRHP
+1279 NGIPVPWTEVRHP

-1314 SHFTNLNFKL
+1314 SQFTNLTFKL

-1329 TLSELSASCIV
+1329 TLSELSANCIV

-1354 PDDAISAL
+1354 PDDAISGL
-1362 PARLPRSLLSAE
+1362 PARLPRCLLSAE
-1374 GTVPQANA
+1374 GTIPEARA
-1382 CVNENEKHLEIL
+1382 FDENDRYLDIL

-1413 YPSLDAPP
+1413 YSSLDAPP
-1421 ISLSYAELDSLANG
+1421 TSLSYAELDSLANG
-1435 LAHLLREENV
+1435 LAYLLREENV

-1509 LSSDS
+1509 LASET

-1523 DQHTKSSSV
+1523 DQHTKPASV
-1532 KPKPRDGIQSG
+1532 KPKPREGIQSG
-1543 ALSGKDLAYLLWTSG
+1543 ALSGQDLAYLLWTSG

-1626 LVLGSFVEF
+1626 LVLGTFTEF
-1635 IWKARPTHAH
+1635 IWKAQPTHAH

-1696 PAENAVVSTMRRFF
+1696 PAENAVVSTMRQFF
-1710 GRSRDQAKAA
+1710 GKSRDQAKAA

-1736 VPIPGSEG
+1736 VPVPGSED

-1755 GELALGGTQ
+1755 GELALGGAQ

-1773 AKTASQFIQGGPG
+1773 AKTASQFIQGGPE

-1848 LPRPDRESAE
+1848 LPRPDRESAD

-1863 TFVSVKKEGVDTS
+1863 TFVSVKKEGVDTN

-1889 LPTYMVPGHVVVLN
+1889 LPTYMVPGHVVVLS

-1916 KELQAIYKAS
+1916 KELQAIYKSS
-1926 DLQALAGGGPAGDS
+1926 DLQALAGGGAAGDAE
-1940 DGQSTDKPQW
+1940 GQNPQKQQW
-1950 TDAQRDVLHV
+1950 TDAQRDVLQV
-1960 LAENLKVAVE
+1960 LADNLKVDIG

-1975 DSLAGLGLSSLQIT
+1975 DSLAGLGVSSLQVT
-1989 KLAWTLRRQ
+1989 KLAWSLRRQ
-1998 LKVQVGVLELM
+1998 LSVQVGVLDLM
-2009 KCELLGELVDVVLT
+2009 RCELLGELVDIVLSK
-2023 RQKGSQKPAGGEAKS
+2023 QKGSSKQAGTEAKS
-2038 NEGSPAKAA
+2038 NGASTVKAA

-2052 AATSDLLT
+2052 TETRDLLT
-2060 KNLRGDTLPPN
+2060 KNLRGDTLPAD

-2091 PKAYW
+2091 PRAYW

-2103 SHLDT
+2103 SHLER

-2117 WTAAASTFDILRTS
+2117 WTAAARTFDILRTS
-2131 FVPLAQLDAVVEG
+2131 FIPLAQLDAVG
-2144 EGQSTNGV
+2144 EGQDQSTNGV
-2152 TWARKQGLQA
+2152 SWARKKGLQA
-2162 TILQVVRKETAIRWK
+2162 TILQVVRKQAAIRWK
-2177 WLSSDE
+2177 WLPSDE
-2183 DQNLAKWAQEPGL
+2183 DQSLAKWAKEPGL
-2196 TELTPMSS
+2196 TELTPEFS
-2204 PWAVTVAEKDRKMML
+2204 PWAVTVAEKDRKVML

-2228 DSSETVLNAVA
+2228 DSSEAILNTVA
-2239 KFYQQNNAVQDDVVQ
+2239 KFYHQNTAVHENVAQ

-2266 TAQRDEATSFW
+2266 AAQRDEAASFW

-2298 TQSRKKQ
+2298 TQSRQKQ
-2305 EQMIIGV
+2305 EQRIIGV
-2312 KRSVPDFLT
+2312 KRAVPESL
-2321 SDSPTALPILFQ
+2321 SSNPPTALPILFQ

-2352 QTVSQRLVHPDLTNV
+2352 QTVSQRLLHPDLANV

-2380 ADANSAEELWAEMA
+2380 ANAHSAEELWAEMA

-2402 VTHNLHPVD
+2402 VTHHLHPVD

-2428 GVFVYHPAPS
+2428 GVFVYHPAS
-2438 ADDDSA
+2438 GGDEDGA
-2444 GAAIGHQL
+2444 GVVSDQQL

-2477 AMELTG
+2477 TMELTG

-2490 AQLELM
+2490 EQLELM
-2496 LDQIIDQVRVMKQSP
+2496 LDQIIDQARVMKQSP
-2511 QLPLAQLQNKLDR
+2511 KLPLSQLQNSLDSR
-2524 RIVSIS
+2524 LVSVS
-2530 GKIEEVATGTGF
+2530 GEIKEITTDAGF
-2542 DPTENIAQHA
+2542 DPTEGVAQHA
-2552 VQHPDWTAAEEVHT
+2552 TEHPDWIAAEEVLS
-2566 SDDIIDDEQD
+2566 SDDPDDDQD
-2576 ALSTKTITY
+2576 AISTKTITY
-2585 AQLDKLT
+2585 AQLNKLT
-2592 NAIASQLA
+2592 NAIASQLT
-2600 SHEVGLQQDDVIAL
+2600 SHEVGLHPDDVVAL

-2642 LPLAR
+2642 LPQAR
-2647 KQLLIRDAAAKLVI
+2647 KQLLIRDAGAKLVI

-2685 DGEVDLILK
+2685 DREVDLILE
-2694 QQKTPFQTPSAR
+2694 QQQQYLSQPLSASG
-2706 DRGQGG
+2706 RGEGG

-2735 KFVSSFSLRMNETP
+2735 HFISSFSLRMNEP
-2749 SPAVEPEQ
+2749 ASPTAEPEQ
-2757 LGGRGKYLNLTS
+2757 LGGLGKYLNLTS

-2839 GEKASNELLDTWTS
+2839 GEKASNDLLDTWTKT
-2853 PEDGQNGESPRAKL
+2853 ESGKDEATLGAKL

-2896 PLKGLQALLLA
+2896 PLEGLQALLLA
-2907 PNGEDG
+2907 PNGENG

-2934 LGYLNRPAENAKS
+2934 LGYMNRPEENTKS

-3047 LLQNPGQAL
+3047 LLQSPGQAL
-3056 TSLLESLGQKCEAK
+3056 TSLLEGLGQKCEAK

-3097 LLAKLANDFVASQ
+3097 LLAKLANDFFASQ
-3110 DSDGEDSDD
+3110 DANSEASDD
-3119 SGVDVAAGTL
+3119 SGVDVAASTL
-3129 DAEESR
+3129 NAEESL
-3135 VVAAVEEVVGH
+3135 VAAAVEEVVGH
-3146 KVSGKASSSIRLG
+3146 KINAKANSSIRLS

-3180 SVSDVLSSSA
+3180 SISDILSSSS
-3190 TVASIARLADR
+3190 TVASIAQLADHH
-3201 NRPQTTG
+3201 RPQTISTVG
-3208 TGGILEQSNRL
+3208 SLKESTSGSNRL
-3219 QEVKALNLSTVF
+3219 EEVKALNLGTVF
-3231 TGQIP
+3231 TGQVP
-3236 AGLAHEN
+3236 AGLAHDD

-3266 AHDDDPA
+3266 AHDDEFA
-3273 SSSESKVVPY
+3273 SYSESTVVPY
-3283 VAQFNYRLSPGT
+3283 VAQFNYRLSSGT
-3295 DLVKWQKAAEQVV
+3295 DLAKWQKAAEKVV

-3332 RSPSSTPFETE
+3332 RSPSSSPFEVE
-3343 GEEPIDIVGKMST
+3343 GEAPVDIVAKMGT
-3356 RPPIRIQLRKEGDDA
+3356 RPPIRIHLREEGGEA
-3371 YVSLRIHHALF
+3371 FVSLRIHHALF
-3382 DGVAIAVLLQK
+3382 DGVAIAVLLK
-3393 LEQAYDGAAAQD
+3393 RVEQTYDGVADQD
-3405 NVANANKSLDVLTRV
+3405 NVATANKSLDVLTRV
-3420 STHCFL
+3420 SAHCYL
-3426 TPAQLESTK
+3426 SPAQLDSTK

-3440 RLGGVRPCH
+3440 KLRGVKPCH
-3449 LGSIDDSKETVR
+3449 LGSIDDSKGTVR
-3461 SVRTLPWTLGQIRDK
+3461 SIRTLPWTLPQIREK
-3476 LNSQRAVVSAS
+3476 LNSQPAIVSAS

-3501 TKQTTSVVYGFVMSL
+3501 TKQTISVVYGFVMSL
-3516 RPLLDHVVD
+3516 RPLLDHVAD
-3525 GGVDEFLGP
+3525 GGVDDFLGP
-3534 CLNTF
+3534 CLNTL

-3547 NESLNEFAQRVHQ
+3547 DESLHAFAQRVNQ
-3560 THVDTCQGTMP
+3560 THIDTCQGTMP

-3598 PSSDASGLVPG
+3598 PSADASEPFPG
-3609 RMSALKTDSR
+3609 RMSALQTESR

-3633 GSVILTLS
+3633 GKIVLTLS
-3641 SAGVLTESDL
+3641 SAGVLTGSDL
-3651 DQVGQLFEKAVGTF
+3651 DQVGQLFEKAVGTCV
-3665 ISVEKETRV
+3665 SAEEVRV
-3674 GDLLSVDVDTNVT
+3674 GDLLSVDVDTAVT
-3687 AKASPAIEDNQSE
+3687 GEIASRIEEDHSG
-3700 SDAEFGAA
+3700 SDVEFEAA
-3708 LASVRNILGRLL
+3708 LASVRGILGRLL
-3720 RVNPSDISKDKTTS
+3720 RVNPSDISKEKTTS

-3778 QQARASSNNITR
+3778 QQARANTTSTTR
-3790 KSDQLSTDANDDD
+3790 RPEQTSTSEFDGD
-3803 ETKYDKTLWRLAK
+3803 ETKYDKTLGRLAK

-3827 GMLSASLATSGK
+3827 GMLSAALATSGT

-3845 MVQLSE
+3845 TVQLSE
-3851 EALKADT
+3851 EALQADT
-3858 KDLSHFFA
+3858 PGLDRFFA

-3873 ACEILR
+3873 DCEILR

-3900 QSDLASWTHLGGGV
+3900 QSNLASWTALGGGR
-3914 IQLRINHALYDATS
+3914 IQLKISHALYDAAS
-3928 IQTVWR
+3928 IQIVWQI
-3934 VLGENYKKRLSGQ
+3934 LGENYKRRLSGQ
-3947 LTTGSE
+3947 QVTGAE
-3953 TEAQPRH
+3953 VEARQRH
-3960 EFRQFAKAVATTQ
+3960 EFRPFAKAVATMQ
-3973 RTSVDFWSNL
+3973 RTSVDFWVSL
-3983 LRDYLYKPLEF
+3983 LRDYRYAPLEF
-3994 AEDLA
+3994 PEGLS
-3999 ASAAFHFTF
+3999 ASSAFHFTV
-4008 SEEELSLLQARC
+4008 SEQELSTLQTRC
-4020 KKAGVTTKT
+4020 KTAGVTTKT

-4039 SEALY
+4039 SESVY
-4044 GQPDVVYGQVVSSGH
+4044 GQSDVVYGQVISSGH

-4074 RVTLHKAH
+4074 RVKLDKEN
-4082 SVADGLSQVQK
+4082 SMADGLAQVQML
-4093 QSDEALGSNSMAS
+4093 SDEALGSNTMAS
-4106 LRKVQTAWR
+4106 LRKVQTLWR
-4115 SSAAKDDDL
+4115 SSADDL
-4124 PASLFQSLFVFDGV
+4124 PASLFQSLFVYDGV
-4138 VGSQDN
+4138 VGHNSDN
-4144 EEASN
+4144 EEVGSS
-4149 TVPLFK
+4149 PSLFK
-4155 PVHEQNKKGDD
+4155 PVHEQDDNNNGDD
-4166 QPAYDDYD
+4166 QPSYDDYD

-4184 TLKGKLRARMTG
+4184 TLRGKLRARMTKEEV
-4196 DDVNVLG
+4196 DVLG
-4203 GHLEAAVRSII
+4203 SHLEAAVRSII
-4214 SDDLQKPALDVGRM
+4214 LDDLQKPALDMSRM
-4228 ESTKKNVTA
+4228 ERTKKT
-4237 AETKATASHSETP
+4237 TTP
-4250 ASATKA
+4250 AKTKSVASQSEAHASTSNA
-4256 DSVLEVVKS
+4256 DAVLEIVKG
-4265 VLGKRSQGKEIGYNT
+4265 VLGTRSKGKDIGYNT

-4294 LSSLLRKRLRI
+4294 LSSLLRKRLRMSV
-4305 TFSVFQIMKGASVN
+4305 SVFQIMKGASVH
-4319 DIVIANPTQIQAT
+4319 DIVAANSTQSQAT
-4332 DRKRE
+4332 DGS
-4337 DDRKTVQAATETI
+4337 KTVQPATRPR
-4350 AFTPTQQANLRAE
+4350 AFTLRQQAKLLSEA
-4363 VAQRLGLGE
+4363 AQRLELGE
-4372 ELVQSV
+4372 DLVQSV

-4412 DKQTVETCWAQLCQT
+4412 EKQTVESCWVQLCRT
-4427 HEVLR
+4427 HEALR
-4432 TTFLQTQVEDAGL
+4432 TTFLQTQVADAGL
-4445 VQVTLSEKWSP
+4445 VQVTLAEQWSP
-4456 SEGFARLRDS
+4456 SGGFTALQDS
-4466 SKPIEALAEDCVRDG
+4466 TKPIKELAEDYVREG
-4481 NNRPSDLRQP
+4481 NNKASDLKQP
-4491 PAHLTLLE
+4491 PARLTLLE

-4525 DLDQLLAGGSIQR
+4525 DLDQLLAGGNLQP
-4538 RTQLNDVVGQITAI
+4538 RTQLGNVVRQVMAV
-4552 RGTSVEDSYW
+4552 REPDAEESYW
-4562 KNHLAHADET
+4562 KSHLAHAEDT
-4572 LLGSQADV
+4572 LLGAQADTDF
-4580 ASPFGPHFQVRSQ
+4580 ASPSGPHFQVRSQ
-4593 DVISQGTVDK
+4593 DVIPQATLDK
-4603 LSRTAGK
+4603 LSQATGK

-4622 RTLQQLTGRSRPT
+4622 RTLQQFTWRSRPT
-4635 LGVNHA
+4635 FGVNHA
-4641 ARSLV
+4641 ARSLS
-4646 SADEAQTLDLTDAN
+4646 SADETQTLDLTDAN
-4660 APTMTTTPFSLDLGE
+4660 APTMTTTPFSMDLGGAE
-4675 ASSPASDKDSIDF
+4675 TPASDKDLIDF

-4703 SAQKFSPKFNA
+4703 GAQKFSPRFNA

-4720 PGEAN
+4720 PGESN
-4725 ADDSEGGGQ
+4725 ADEGEQ
-4734 AGDAGL
+4734 AVGDDGL
-4740 VVLQRHRL
+4740 TVLQRHRI
-4748 DEHLA
+4748 DERLA

-4758 VTEPSTTADSTIEGL
+4758 VTQPSTSTTSTIDGL

-4787 IVREGGVSVAASGDE
+4787 IVRDGGVSVAASGDE
-4802 ALFGGDRAAVMG
+4802 ALFGGDRAAVTSVVDG
-4814 LMDSFAAELTK
+4814 FVAELTK
-4825 ILERD
+4825 ILESA

>member
-1 MTSTTSSPP
+1 M
-10 ITELRPL
+10 
-17 HCLRPEAAR
+17 
-26 QGASAPTTEVVQWQS
+26 
-41 ALSPRP
+41 
-47 DEETCIKAFVKL
+47 
-59 VARVVVLE
+59 
-67 DGEAYCIQ
+67 
-75 KHTSTA
+75 
-81 GSGFILAHAG
+81 
-91 QDEFDF
+91 
-97 VEYHNAS
+97 HNA
-104 AEIPTDFSIGDSNL
+104 
-118 IETPKVSFSALH
+118 
-130 LGDPCRSSC
+130 
-139 NHVLTRYQLHL
+139 
-150 DPSNVRLSAPPSI
+150 RLSAPPSL

-169 EALGCILDDLILTLQ
+169 EALGCILDDLIQDLQ
-184 KGGDQSEGT
+184 KGGDQGEGT
-193 GWTRPS
+193 QWTRPS

-208 PVPLLLRSQEPSETQ
+208 PVPLLPGSPEPSESQ
-223 DEQAFLHRWFEQ
+223 SEQAFLHRWFEQ

-268 ANALAKELVRAQ
+268 ANALARELLARAPCERAA
-280 GARDASDAS
+280 GDAPS
-289 DIKTIAVMMG
+289 IKTVAVMMG
-299 PCPELYTSYLASLK
+299 PCPELYASYLASLK

-323 DAPAERVAALMADL
+323 DAPAERVHALMADL
-337 KPMALLV
+337 KPAALLV
-344 TATSPASS
+344 ADSSPASS
-352 EAIAGNAPA
+352 GATTGGAPV
-361 IDVGPYLAAC
+361 IDVSPYLAAC
-371 DQKVERL
+371 DHKVERPQGQGAL
-378 QEKDASSA
+378 SAA
-386 AETDVAYI
+386 AETDIAYI

-405 GVAVSHLSVSCTVS
+405 GVAVSHLSVACTVS
-419 ALSTHYGF
+419 ALSAHYGF
-427 IPTHTQSLTAN
+427 IPSQNRSLSAN

-501 LDSSS
+501 LESSS

-513 GETLNAR
+513 GETLNSR

-527 HNPAPRED
+527 HNPAPNEE
-535 GVADISGIYNGY
+535 GVSGIGGIYNGY

-559 AHVPDGQRGSVIGS
+559 PHVPDGQRGSVIGS

-585 TSTSTVNPVPM
+585 TFTSTVKPVPM
-596 GATGELLITG
+596 GATGELIITG

-611 IGYLNRPDETSRAF
+611 IGYLNRPDETSKAF
-625 ITDDSASGWGRAYRT
+625 INDDGASRWGRAYRT

-667 KLSGRRVELG
+667 KLSGRRVELA
-677 EVESVLMSKVDT
+677 EIESVLMSKVDT

-708 RIVNLV
+708 RVVNLI

-720 GFETD
+720 DFEAD
-725 VLERCKEAA
+725 VVQRCREAA

-746 VIHVES
+746 IIHVET

-763 KTASTHVRAVLKD
+763 KAASGHVRAVLKH
-776 LQPALSTEQTTEA
+776 LQPALPTGQATEA
-789 LEPLAGD
+789 LEPLTGEDAEV
-796 EAALEEQLLTIVSE
+796 EAQLLSIVAE

-820 TPLTDA
+820 APLSDA

-835 LLREIRKRWPDSSN
+835 LLREIRKRWPGSSN
-849 RNLHPSLALLLDSK
+849 RYLQPSLALLLDST

-870 FPSSSTEPLSGG
+870 FPSSSTQSLSNG
-882 VDGNAEDRTRSRL
+882 VDGTSEDRTRARL
-895 AQFSSEHL
+895 AQFSSDHL
-903 REVLEKLDVAG
+903 SEVLEKLDIAG
-914 EGDIE
+914 EADVE

-949 LKPDVSAPALKK
+949 LKPEVSAPALKK
-961 AVEEVLLEQAI
+961 AIDEVLLEQAI

-977 LPCDDALSP
+977 LPCDDSLSP

-994 EAWRRPKSTDGESPQ
+994 EAWSRPKSTDGEAPQ
-1009 VVHRKASGPL
+1009 VVHRKATGPL
-1019 SVDDAQAWVAL
+1019 SVDDAQLWVTL

-1042 YHIQVVEDETTPNGD
+1042 YHIQVVEDDASPDSD

-1088 EPVQRQSIYDAV
+1088 EALQRQNIYDAV
-1100 LECYSNVDPA
+1100 LEWYSNVDPA

-1135 HSNKSIKSASDCR
+1135 HSNKPSKSASECA
-1148 VVQHQSDL
+1148 VVQYQSDL

-1171 ASPLAILQASWSLLL
+1171 ASPLSILQASWSLLL
-1186 HLFSEADTEDVT
+1186 HLFSEADTEDIT

-1224 LPETQTISQLVDGL
+1224 LPETQTINQLVDGL
-1238 TQHGKFALGHR
+1238 TQQGKSALGHR

-1272 EDGGLED
+1272 EDGGLGDE
-1279 DDSQVPWTEVRHP
+1279 SSRPPWTEVRHP

-1314 SHFTNLNFKL
+1314 SEFTNLTFKL

-1340 KQLAALTQTILSSS
+1340 KQLAALTQTILYSS
-1354 PDDAISAL
+1354 PGDAISSL
-1362 PARLPRSLLSAE
+1362 PARLPRGLLSAE
-1374 GTVPQANA
+1374 GIVPQADRPL
-1382 CVNENEKHLEIL
+1382 NENEKHLDIL

-1400 QAIAT
+1400 QAMAT
-1405 PSRLALTF
+1405 PDRLALTF
-1413 YPSLDAPP
+1413 YPSLESPP
-1421 ISLSYAELDSLANG
+1421 INLSYAELDALANG
-1435 LAHLLREENV
+1435 LAYLLREENV

-1468 GSAWCPIDLTS
+1468 GSAWCPVDLTS

-1489 RTESKVL
+1489 RTESKIL

-1523 DQHTKSSSV
+1523 DQHTKSSAV
-1532 KPKPRDGIQSG
+1532 KPKPRDGIEAG

-1584 EHDPKVEQVRTLQLS
+1584 EHDPAVEQVRTLQLS

-1652 SIAVEEIRGSPLQYV
+1652 SIAVEDIRGSPLQYV

-1696 PAENAVVSTMRRFF
+1696 PAENAVVSTMRRFY

-1729 TAYVVHQ
+1729 TSYVVHQ
-1736 VPIPGSEG
+1736 VPIPGSDQ

-1755 GELALGGTQ
+1755 GELALGGSQ

-1773 AKTASQFIQGGPG
+1773 TKTASQFIQGGPG

-1848 LPRPDRESAE
+1848 LPRPDRESTD

-1863 TFVSVKKEGVDTS
+1863 TFVSVKKEGVDTN
-1876 AIQAQVFKRARDM
+1876 AIQGQVFKRARDM
-1889 LPTYMVPGHVVVLN
+1889 LPSYMVPGHVVVLS

-1916 KELQAIYKAS
+1916 KELQAIYKSS
-1926 DLQALAGGGPAGDS
+1926 DLQALAGGASAGDAT
-1940 DGQSTDKPQW
+1940 GQAADKPQW
-1950 TDAQRDVLHV
+1950 TDAQRDVLQV
-1960 LAENLKVAVE
+1960 LAENLRVE
-1970 PLSPG
+1970 VGPLGPG

-2009 KCELLGELVDVVLT
+2009 KCEFLGELVDVVLS
-2023 RQKGSQKPAGGEAKS
+2023 RQKGSQKPADGEARLD
-2038 NEGSPAKAA
+2038 GASPAKAI

-2060 KNLRGDTLPPN
+2060 KTLRGDTLPPN
-2071 SFLLPATP
+2071 SSLLPATP
-2079 MQESLIFETMRE
+2079 MQESLVFETMRE
-2091 PKAYW
+2091 PRAYW

-2108 LDGERLKAA
+2108 VDGERLKAA

-2131 FVPLAQLDAVVEG
+2131 FVPLAQLDAFVEG
-2144 EGQSTNGV
+2144 KDQSTNGV
-2152 TWARKQGLQA
+2152 TWARQQGLQA
-2162 TILQVVRKETAIRWK
+2162 TILQVVRKEAAIRWR

-2183 DQNLAKWAQEPGL
+2183 DQDLARWAQEPGL
-2196 TELTPMSS
+2196 TELTPASS

-2228 DSSETVLNAVA
+2228 DSSEIVLNAVA
-2239 KFYQQNNAVQDDVVQ
+2239 KFYQQNNAVHDDVVQ

-2266 TAQRDEATSFW
+2266 SAQRDEATALW

-2305 EQMIIGV
+2305 DQKIIGV
-2312 KRSVPDFLT
+2312 KRSVPDYL
-2321 SDSPTALPILFQ
+2321 SSAAPTALPILFQ

-2352 QTVSQRLVHPDLTNV
+2352 QTVSQRLIHPDLTNV

-2380 ADANSAEELWAEMA
+2380 TDANSAEELWAEMA

-2402 VTHNLHPVD
+2402 VTHHLHPVD

-2438 ADDDSA
+2438 TDDDHA
-2444 GAAIGHQL
+2444 GAGTDQQL
-2452 FREVEQALSLNVE
+2452 FREVGQALSLNVE
-2465 HPLAFNVFEGDG
+2465 HPLAFNVFEGEG
-2477 AMELTG
+2477 KMELTG

-2496 LDQIIDQVRVMKQSP
+2496 LDQIIDQARVMKESP
-2511 QLPLAQLQNKLDR
+2511 QLSLSQLQNQMDPRL
-2524 RIVSIS
+2524 VSVS
-2530 GKIEEVATGTGF
+2530 GEIEEITTGTGS
-2542 DPTENIAQHA
+2542 DPTDTVAKHA
-2552 VQHPDWTAAEEVHT
+2552 VQHPDWIAAEEVHT
-2566 SDDIIDDEQD
+2566 SDDLDDEQET
-2576 ALSTKTITY
+2576 LSAKTITY
-2585 AQLDKLT
+2585 AQLDQLT

-2600 SHEVGLQQDDVIAL
+2600 SHEIGLQQDDVVAM

-2629 FRAGYIYLPVDED
+2629 FRAGLIYLPVDAD

-2647 KQLLIRDAAAKLVI
+2647 KQLLIRDAGAKLVI

-2685 DGEVDLILK
+2685 DGEVDVILK
-2694 QQKTPFQTPSAR
+2694 QQTTAFQPPSPSS
-2706 DRGQGG
+2706 RGEGG

-2735 KFVSSFSLRMNETP
+2735 QFVSSFSLRMAETP
-2749 SPAVEPEQ
+2749 SPEVEPEQ

-2789 VIGNRT
+2789 VIGDRT

-2853 PEDGQNGESPRAKL
+2853 PGESWRAKL

-2882 HIVNRDSNARNLGL
+2882 HIVNRNSNARNLGL

-2907 PNGEDG
+2907 PKGDG
-2913 EQVIAR
+2913 EQIIAR

-2952 LLGDAETRIYR
+2952 LLGAAETRIYR

-2969 MMHDGSLEFLGRA
+2969 MMHDGTLEFLGRA

-3012 DFAAAVVAGEGNQ
+3012 DFAAAVAVGEGNQ

-3038 RSEMTAEVE
+3038 RSEMDAEVE

-3056 TSLLESLGQKCEAK
+3056 SSLLESLGQKCEAK

-3110 DSDGEDSDD
+3110 DSDAEDSDD
-3119 SGVDVAAGTL
+3119 SGVDVAASTL
-3129 DAEESR
+3129 SAEETL

-3146 KVSGKASSSIRLG
+3146 KVSGKATSSIRLG

-3190 TVASIARLADR
+3190 TVASIARLADS
-3201 NRPQTTG
+3201 NRPRMT
-3208 TGGILEQSNRL
+3208 GILDQSTPGNNRL
-3219 QEVKALNLSTVF
+3219 QDVKSLNLNTVF
-3231 TGQIP
+3231 SGQIP
-3236 AGLAHEN
+3236 AGLSHDN
-3243 VEAVLPCL
+3243 VEAVLPCI
-3251 PLQAALVA
+3251 PLQAALIA

-3266 AHDDDPA
+3266 ANDEDSA
-3273 SSSESKVVPY
+3273 SFSQSKVVPY
-3283 VAQFNYRLSPGT
+3283 VAHFNYRLSPGT
-3295 DLVKWQKAAEQVV
+3295 DLVRWQNAVKQVV

-3320 REDDGAVFQVVL
+3320 REDDGAIFQVVL

-3343 GEEPIDIVGKMST
+3343 GEEPVDIVAKMST
-3356 RPPIRIQLRKEGDDA
+3356 RAPIRIQLRKEGDDA
-3371 YVSLRIHHALF
+3371 FVSLRIHHALF

-3393 LEQAYDGAAAQD
+3393 LEQAYDDSASQD
-3405 NVANANKSLDVLTRV
+3405 NVGIASKSLDVLTRV
-3420 STHCFL
+3420 SAHCFL
-3426 TPAQLESTK
+3426 SPAQLEATK

-3440 RLGGVRPCH
+3440 RLRGVRPCH

-3461 SVRTLPWTLGQIRDK
+3461 SIRTLPWTLPQIREK
-3476 LNSQRAVVSAS
+3476 LNSQRSTVSAS
-3487 SAFQVATALCLSQL
+3487 SAFQVATAVCLSQL
-3501 TKQTTSVVYGFVMSL
+3501 TKQTASVVYGFVMSL
-3516 RPLLDHVVD
+3516 RPLLSQVAE
-3525 GGVDEFLGP
+3525 GGVDDFLGP
-3534 CLNTF
+3534 CLNTL
-3539 VQAFSLKK
+3539 VQAFSLDKG
-3547 NESLNEFAQRVHQ
+3547 ETLHELAQRVHQ

-3593 SINVL
+3593 SINLL
-3598 PSSDASGLVPG
+3598 PSADASELLPG
-3609 RMSALKTDSR
+3609 RMSALQAESR

-3633 GSVILTLS
+3633 GRIILTLS
-3641 SAGVLTESDL
+3641 SAGVLNASDL
-3651 DQVGQLFEKAVGTF
+3651 DHVGQLFEKAVGTCV
-3665 ISVEKETRV
+3665 SVENEAKV
-3674 GDLLSVDVDTNVT
+3674 GDLLSADVDANVVVAQVAPET
-3687 AKASPAIEDNQSE
+3687 QEGR
-3700 SDAEFGAA
+3700 SDSGAEFGAA
-3708 LASVRNILGRLL
+3708 LDSVRNILGRLL
-3720 RVNPSDISKDKTTS
+3720 RVDPSEISKYKTTS

-3749 RLINKSEKVKLT
+3749 RLINKSERVKLT

-3778 QQARASSNNITR
+3778 QHARAGTDVITR
-3790 KSDQLSTDANDDD
+3790 RSDQTSTGAIDDD
-3803 ETKYDKTLWRLAK
+3803 GTRYDNTLWRLAK

-3827 GMLSASLATSGK
+3827 GMLSASLATSGM

-3845 MVQLSE
+3845 TVQLSE
-3851 EALKADT
+3851 GALKADT
-3858 KDLSHFFA
+3858 KNLDHFLA

-3900 QSDLASWTHLGGGV
+3900 QSDLASWTHLGGGK
-3914 IQLRINHALYDATS
+3914 IQLRISHALYDASS
-3928 IQTVWR
+3928 IQTVWKL
-3934 VLGENYKKRLSGQ
+3934 LGYNYKRRLSGQ
-3947 LTTGSE
+3947 QNPGPD
-3953 TEAQPRH
+3953 TEARQRH
-3960 EFRQFAKAVATTQ
+3960 EFRPFAKAVATTQ
-3973 RTSVDFWSNL
+3973 RTSIDFWSNL
-3983 LRDYLYKPLEF
+3983 LRDYNYKPREF
-3994 AEDLA
+3994 PENLS
-3999 ASAAFHFTF
+3999 ASAAFHFTVA
-4008 SEEELSLLQARC
+4008 EEELSLLQTRC
-4020 KKAGVTTKT
+4020 KAAGVTTKT

-4039 SEALY
+4039 SEILY

-4074 RVTLHKAH
+4074 RVTLDKTQ
-4082 SVADGLSQVQK
+4082 SVADGLAQVQRL
-4093 QSDEALGSNSMAS
+4093 SDEALGSNSLAS
-4106 LRKVQTAWR
+4106 LRKVQAAWR
-4115 SSAAKDDDL
+4115 SSAANSDDL

-4138 VGSQDN
+4138 VGNQDN
-4144 EEASN
+4144 EGAGISAS
-4149 TVPLFK
+4149 LFK
-4155 PVHEQNKKGDD
+4155 QVHEQANNGDE
-4166 QPAYDDYD
+4166 QPTYDDYD

-4184 TLKGKLRARMTG
+4184 TLRGKLRARLNKNEV
-4196 DDVNVLG
+4196 DVLG
-4203 GHLEAAVRSII
+4203 GHLQAAVRSIML
-4214 SDDLQKPALDVGRM
+4214 DDLQKPALDVGRM
-4228 ESTKKNVTA
+4228 ESTKASTA
-4237 AETKATASHSETP
+4237 ALEAKPNDTRAEVNASTS
-4250 ASATKA
+4250 KA
-4256 DSVLEVVKS
+4256 DSVLEVVRS

-4280 RLINVGLDSILAIR
+4280 KLINVGLDSILAIR
-4294 LSSLLRKRLRI
+4294 LSSLLRKRLRV
-4305 TFSVFQIMKGASVN
+4305 TVSVFQIMKGATVN
-4319 DIVIANPTQIQAT
+4319 DIVIANSTQSLAA
-4332 DRKRE
+4332 DSKHE
-4337 DDRKTVQAATETI
+4337 DSQKTVQPATGLR
-4350 AFTPTQQANLRAE
+4350 AFTTQQQVNLLFEA
-4363 VAQRLGLGE
+4363 AQRLGLSQ

-4378 LPALPGQRSHL
+4378 LPALPGQRAHL
-4389 EQWLYNGKRF
+4389 EQWVYNGKRF
-4399 FEAPWVYRVSDSL
+4399 FEAPWVYRVGDSL
-4412 DKQTVETCWAQLCQT
+4412 DKQAVESGWAQLCRT

-4445 VQVTLSEKWSP
+4445 VQVTLSQQWSP
-4456 SEGFARLRDS
+4456 SGSFARLRDS
-4466 SKPIEALAEDCVRDG
+4466 SKPIEALIEERVRDD
-4481 NNRPSDLRQP
+4481 NNNPTDLRQP
-4491 PAHLTLLE
+4491 PARLTLLE
-4499 GSDGKAVVLRLHH
+4499 GSDGKGVVLRLHH
-4512 ALYDAWSIKMIVK
+4512 ALYDAWSIKMIVT
-4525 DLDQLLAGGSIQR
+4525 DLDQLLAGGDVQR
-4538 RTQLNDVVGQITAI
+4538 RTQLSDVVRQITAI
-4552 RGTSVEDSYW
+4552 REPEAEDSYW
-4562 KNHLAHADET
+4562 KTHLARAEDT
-4572 LLGSQADV
+4572 LLGGQDDT
-4580 ASPFGPHFQVRSQ
+4580 ASPSPLGPHFQVRSQ
-4593 DVISQGTVDK
+4593 NVIPQATADRLSQSASKT
-4603 LSRTAGK
+4603 
-4610 AGTSAA
+4610 GTSAA

-4622 RTLQQLTGRSRPT
+4622 RTLQQLTGRTRPT
-4635 LGVNHA
+4635 FGVNHA
-4641 ARSLV
+4641 ARSLS
-4646 SADEAQTLDLTDAN
+4646 SADETQALDLTDAN
-4660 APTMTTTPFSLDLGE
+4660 APTMTTIPFSLDLGE
-4675 ASSPASDKDSIDF
+4675 ASAAANDKDLIDH

-4703 SAQKFSPKFNA
+4703 AAQRFSPRFNA

-4720 PGEAN
+4720 PGKN
-4725 ADDSEGGGQ
+4725 NTDNNSE
-4734 AGDAGL
+4734 GDAGL

-4748 DEHLA
+4748 DEYLA

-4773 ETAHLSPHRFFFNV
+4773 ETGHLSPHRFFFNV
-4787 IVREGGVSVAASGDE
+4787 IVRDGGVSVAASGDE

-4825 ILERD
+4825 ILERV

>member
-1 MTSTTSSPP
+1 M
-10 ITELRPL
+10 
-17 HCLRPEAAR
+17 
-26 QGASAPTTEVVQWQS
+26 
-41 ALSPRP
+41 
-47 DEETCIKAFVKL
+47 
-59 VARVVVLE
+59 
-67 DGEAYCIQ
+67 
-75 KHTSTA
+75 
-81 GSGFILAHAG
+81 
-91 QDEFDF
+91 
-97 VEYHNAS
+97 
-104 AEIPTDFSIGDSNL
+104 
-118 IETPKVSFSALH
+118 
-130 LGDPCRSSC
+130 
-139 NHVLTRYQLHL
+139 
-150 DPSNVRLSAPPSI
+150 
-163 VPAAAL
+163 
-169 EALGCILDDLILTLQ
+169 LDDLIRSLQ
-184 KGGDQSEGT
+184 QGEGQTEGT
-193 GWTRPS
+193 QWTRPS

-208 PVPLLLRSQEPSETQ
+208 PVSLLPSSQEPAEKQ
-223 DEQAFLHRWFEQ
+223 NEQALLHRWFEQ

-244 AVDFLLDLETGE
+244 AVDFLLDLESGE

-268 ANALAKELVRAQ
+268 ANALARELVRAQ
-280 GARDASDAS
+280 GARAASDAS
-289 DIKTIAVMMG
+289 NIKTVAVVMG
-299 PCPELYTSYLASLK
+299 PSPELYTSYLATLK

-323 DAPAERVAALMADL
+323 DAPAERVDALMADL
-337 KPMALLV
+337 KP
-344 TATSPASS
+344 TAVLEAASSPASS
-352 EAIAGNAPA
+352 GAVISNTTL
-361 IDVGPYLAAC
+361 INVSSYLAAC
-371 DQKVERL
+371 DEKVERL
-378 QEKDASSA
+378 ESPFSTT
-386 AETDVAYI
+386 ENDVAYI

-419 ALSTHYGF
+419 ALSAHYGF
-427 IPTHTQSLTAN
+427 VPSQSLPES

-456 EIFWTLSTGSTLCC
+456 EIFWTLSTGSTLCS
-470 APRQLTLQDI
+470 APRHLTLQDI
-480 NKVVMTLEADI
+480 NKVVTTLEADI

-527 HNPAPRED
+527 HNPEPND
-535 GVADISGIYNGY
+535 QGVAGISGIYNGY

-585 TSTSTVNPVPM
+585 DSTKPVPM
-596 GATGELLITG
+596 GATGELIITG

-611 IGYLNRPDETSRAF
+611 IGYLNRPDETSKAF
-625 ITDDSASGWGRAYRT
+625 ISDDDASGWGRAYRT
-640 GDRARIVWDESGRP
+640 GDRARIVWDNSGRP

-677 EVESVLMSKVDT
+677 EIESVLMSKV
-689 VLETVSC
+689 ETVRETISC

-708 RIVNLV
+708 RVVNLV
-714 VTTPGS
+714 VTAPGS
-720 GFETD
+720 SFED
-725 VLERCKEAA
+725 VLRRCKEAA

-746 VIHVES
+746 IIHAES
-752 LPRTASGKVDR
+752 LPRTGSGKVDR
-763 KTASTHVRAVLKD
+763 RAVSAHVREVLKD
-776 LQPALSTEQTTEA
+776 LQPKLATHETTES
-789 LEPLAGD
+789 LEPLEGEDAQ
-796 EAALEEQLLTIVSE
+796 LEEQLLSIVAE
-810 ILGGSQISAA
+810 ILGGNQISAA
-820 TPLTDA
+820 TPLADA

-835 LLREIRKRWPDSSN
+835 LLREIRKRWPDSS
-849 RNLHPSLALLLDSK
+849 RRSLQPSLALLLDSQ
-863 ATIRSVF
+863 ASIRSVF
-870 FPSSSTEPLSGG
+870 FPSSSTQTLSGG
-882 VDGNAEDRTRSRL
+882 VDSTAEEGTRARL
-895 AQFSSEHL
+895 AQFSSDHL
-903 REVLEKLDVAG
+903 AEALDRLDVTG
-914 EGDIE
+914 EADIE
-919 MVLPATTQQSQ
+919 MVLPASTQQSQ

-949 LKPDVSAPALKK
+949 LKPDVSAAALKK
-961 AVEEVLLEQAI
+961 AAEEVLLEQAI

-977 LPCDDALSP
+977 LPCDDSLSP

-994 EAWRRPKSTDGESPQ
+994 EAWSRPKTTDGDAPQ

-1019 SVDDAQAWVAL
+1019 SVDNAQAWVAL

-1042 YHIQVVEDETTPNGD
+1042 YHIQVVEDETTPNSD

-1088 EPVQRQSIYDAV
+1088 EPLQRQNIYDAV

-1110 TDGLWREQLKGWE
+1110 TDNQWRESLKGWE

-1135 HSNKSIKSASDCR
+1135 HSVKSKSASDCAA
-1148 VVQHQSDL
+1148 VQYQSDL
-1156 PWQVLE
+1156 PWKVLE
-1162 DKSRALGGG
+1162 NKSRALGGG

-1186 HLFSEADTEDVT
+1186 HLFSEADTEDIT

-1224 LPETQTISQLVDGL
+1224 LPETQTVNQLVEGL
-1238 TQHGKFALGHR
+1238 TKHGKFALGHR

-1272 EDGGLED
+1272 EDGGLES
-1279 DDSQVPWTEVRHP
+1279 DDSQIPWTEVRHP

-1314 SHFTNLNFKL
+1314 SQFTNLNFKL

-1329 TLSELSASCIV
+1329 TLSQLSANCIV
-1340 KQLAALTQTILSSS
+1340 KQLAALTETIISSS
-1354 PDDAISAL
+1354 PEDAISAL

-1374 GTVPQANA
+1374 GTIPEARVFND
-1382 CVNENEKHLEIL
+1382 NEKHLDIL

-1413 YPSLDAPP
+1413 YSSLDAPP
-1421 ISLSYAELDSLANG
+1421 TSLSYAELDSLANG
-1435 LAHLLREENV
+1435 LAHILREENV

-1455 VDLYVA
+1455 VDLYVS

-1468 GSAWCPIDLTS
+1468 GSAWCPVDLTS

-1509 LSSDS
+1509 LSSES

-1523 DQHTKSSSV
+1523 DQHTKPSSV
-1532 KPKPRDGIQSG
+1532 KPKPREGVQSG
-1543 ALSGKDLAYLLWTSG
+1543 ELSGHDLAYLLWTSG

-1584 EHDPKVEQVRTLQLS
+1584 EHDPTVEQVRTLQLS

-1626 LVLGSFVEF
+1626 LVLGTFTEF

-1696 PAENAVVSTMRRFF
+1696 PAENAVVSTMRRFY

-1720 NVGFPLNPC
+1720 NVGFPLTPC
-1729 TAYVVHQ
+1729 TSYVVHQ
-1736 VPIPGSEG
+1736 VPVPGSEQ

-1755 GELALGGTQ
+1755 GELALGGAQ

-1773 AKTASQFIQGGPG
+1773 AKTGSQFIQGGPG

-1848 LPRPDRESAE
+1848 LPRPDSDSAD

-1863 TFVSVKKEGVDTS
+1863 TFVSVKKEGVDTN

-1889 LPTYMVPGHVVVLN
+1889 LPSYMVPGHVVVLS

-1916 KELQAIYKAS
+1916 KELQAIYKSS
-1926 DLQALAGGGPAGDS
+1926 DLQTLAGGAPAGGA
-1940 DGQSTDKPQW
+1940 DGQQVEKQQW
-1950 TDAQRDVLHV
+1950 TDAQRDVLQV
-1960 LAENLKVAVE
+1960 LGANLKVAVE

-1975 DSLAGLGLSSLQIT
+1975 DSLAGLGVSSLQIT
-1989 KLAWTLRRQ
+1989 KLAWSLRRQ
-1998 LKVQVGVLELM
+1998 LSVQVGVLDLM
-2009 KCELLGELVDVVLT
+2009 RCEFLGELVDIVLSK
-2023 RQKGSQKPAGGEAKS
+2023 QKGSPK
-2038 NEGSPAKAA
+2038 KANA
-2047 EKSWV
+2047 ETRSKDASTVKATEKSWV
-2052 AATSDLLT
+2052 ATTRDLLT
-2060 KNLRGDTLPPN
+2060 KNLRGDMLPPN

-2091 PKAYW
+2091 PRAYW

-2108 LDGERLKAA
+2108 LDVELLKAS
-2117 WTAAASTFDILRTS
+2117 WTVAARKFDILRTS

-2144 EGQSTNGV
+2144 EGQPTNGIS
-2152 TWARKQGLQA
+2152 WARQQGLQA
-2162 TILQVVRKETAIRWK
+2162 TILQVVRKEAAIRWK
-2177 WLSSDE
+2177 RLSSDE
-2183 DQNLAKWAQEPGL
+2183 DQDLARWAKEPGL
-2196 TELTPMSS
+2196 TELTPGSS
-2204 PWAVTVAEKDRKMML
+2204 PWAVTIAEKDRKMML

-2228 DSSETVLNAVA
+2228 DSSEAVLNTVA
-2239 KFYQQNNAVQDDVVQ
+2239 KFYQQNATGNDDVVQ

-2266 TAQRDEATSFW
+2266 SAQRDEAASFW

-2305 EQMIIGV
+2305 EQKIIGV
-2312 KRSVPDFLT
+2312 KRAVS
-2321 SDSPTALPILFQ
+2321 SSISSNSPTALPILFQ

-2352 QTVSQRLVHPDLTNV
+2352 QTVSQRLIHPDLANV

-2380 ADANSAEELWAEMA
+2380 ANAQSAEELWAEMA

-2428 GVFVYHPAPS
+2428 GVFVYHPGS
-2438 ADDDSA
+2438 SDEEDGD
-2444 GAAIGHQL
+2444 AAVGHQL

-2477 AMELTG
+2477 TMELTG

-2496 LDQIIDQVRVMKQSP
+2496 LDQIIDQARVMKESP
-2511 QLPLAQLQNKLDR
+2511 QVPLSQLQNRLNR
-2524 RIVSIS
+2524 SLVSVS
-2530 GKIEEVATGTGF
+2530 GEIEEIAIGTGF
-2542 DPTENIAQHA
+2542 DPTESVAQHA
-2552 VQHPDWTAAEEVHT
+2552 AQHPDWIAAEEVHT
-2566 SDDIIDDEQD
+2566 SDDFDEDQD
-2576 ALSTKTITY
+2576 TISTKTITY

-2592 NAIASQLA
+2592 NIIASQLA
-2600 SHEVGLQQDDVIAL
+2600 SHEVGLQKDDVIAL

-2685 DGEVDLILK
+2685 DGDVDLIL
-2694 QQKTPFQTPSAR
+2694 QQQQSSTTASPS
-2706 DRGQGG
+2706 GSGEGG

-2735 KFVSSFSLRMNETP
+2735 HFVSSFSQRMNEP
-2749 SPAVEPEQ
+2749 ASPTAQPEE

-2827 EDVPSVRVVTTG
+2827 EDVPTVRVVTTG

-2853 PEDGQNGESPRAKL
+2853 PESGKNATPSAKL

-2882 HIVNRDSNARNLGL
+2882 HIVNRNSNARNLGL

-2907 PNGEDG
+2907 PSSEDG

-2934 LGYLNRPAENAKS
+2934 LGYLNRPDENAKS

-3007 DEGEL
+3007 DEGDL

-3047 LLQNPGQAL
+3047 LLQSPGQAL

-3097 LLAKLANDFVASQ
+3097 LLAKLANDYFASQ
-3110 DSDGEDSDD
+3110 DAGSEASDD
-3119 SGVDVAAGTL
+3119 SGVDVAPSTL
-3129 DAEESR
+3129 NSEETL

-3146 KVSGKASSSIRLG
+3146 KINAKATSSIRLS

-3180 SVSDVLSSSA
+3180 SISDILSSSA
-3190 TVASIARLADR
+3190 TVASIAHLADHH
-3201 NRPQTTG
+3201 RPQTTAKQSTPG
-3208 TGGILEQSNRL
+3208 SNRL
-3219 QEVKALNLSTVF
+3219 EEVKALNLSTVF
-3231 TGQIP
+3231 TGQVP
-3236 AGLAHEN
+3236 ASLAHDN
-3243 VEAVLPCL
+3243 VAAVLPCL

-3273 SSSESKVVPY
+3273 SSSESTVVPY

-3320 REDDGAVFQVVL
+3320 REEDGAVFQVVL
-3332 RSPSSTPFETE
+3332 RSPPSSPFETE
-3343 GEEPIDIVGKMST
+3343 GEAPVDIVANMGS
-3356 RPPIRIQLRKEGDDA
+3356 RPPIRILLKEEGGEA
-3371 YVSLRIHHALF
+3371 FVSLRIHHALF
-3382 DGVAIAVLLQK
+3382 DGVAIAVLLK
-3393 LEQAYDGAAAQD
+3393 KIEQVYDGVAVQD
-3405 NVANANKSLDVLTRV
+3405 DVATADKSLDVLTRV
-3420 STHCFL
+3420 SAHCYL
-3426 TPAQLESTK
+3426 SPAQLDSTK

-3440 RLGGVRPCH
+3440 KLRGVRPCH
-3449 LGSIDDSKETVR
+3449 LGSIDDSKGTVR
-3461 SVRTLPWTLGQIRDK
+3461 SIRTLPWTLPQIREK
-3476 LNSQRAVVSAS
+3476 LNSQPAIVSAS

-3501 TKQTTSVVYGFVMSL
+3501 TKQTNSVVYGFVMSL
-3516 RPLLDHVVD
+3516 RPLLDHVAE
-3525 GGVDEFLGP
+3525 GGLDDFLGP
-3534 CLNTF
+3534 CLNTL

-3547 NESLNEFAQRVHQ
+3547 DEPLHEFAQRVHQ
-3560 THVDTCQGTMP
+3560 THVNTCEGTMP

-3598 PSSDASGLVPG
+3598 PSADASEPVPG
-3609 RMSALKTDSR
+3609 RLSALQTESR

-3633 GSVILTLS
+3633 GRIVLTLS

-3651 DQVGQLFEKAVGTF
+3651 DQVGQLFEKAVGTCV
-3665 ISVEKETRV
+3665 SAEKEFRV
-3674 GDLLSVDVDTNVT
+3674 GDLLSADVNTT
-3687 AKASPAIEDNQSE
+3687 ATAEVAPRIEEEQSG
-3700 SDAEFGAA
+3700 SDAGFDAA
-3708 LASVRNILGRLL
+3708 LTSVRTILGRLL
-3720 RVNPSDISKDKTTS
+3720 RVNPSEISKDKATS

-3778 QQARASSNNITR
+3778 QQARANTSTSTR
-3790 KSDQLSTDANDDD
+3790 RPEQNVTEDNDSE
-3803 ETKYDKTLWRLAK
+3803 ETKYGKTLARLAK

-3827 GMLSASLATSGK
+3827 GMLSASLATSGR

-3845 MVQLSE
+3845 TVQLSE
-3851 EALKADT
+3851 EALQADT
-3858 KDLSHFFA
+3858 PGLDHFFA

-3900 QSDLASWTHLGGGV
+3900 QSDLAQWKSLGRGR
-3914 IQLRINHALYDATS
+3914 IQLKISHALYDATS

-3934 VLGENYKKRLSGQ
+3934 VLAENYKRRLSG
-3947 LTTGSE
+3947 TE
-3953 TEAQPRH
+3953 TDARQRH
-3960 EFRQFAKAVATTQ
+3960 EFRPFAKAVATMQ
-3973 RTSVDFWSNL
+3973 RTSVDFWVNL
-3983 LRDYLYKPLEF
+3983 LRDYRYTPIAFPEN
-3994 AEDLA
+3994 LA
-3999 ASAAFHFTF
+3999 ASSAVHFTVA
-4008 SEEELSLLQARC
+4008 EQELSTLQARC
-4020 KKAGVTTKT
+4020 KAAGVTTKT

-4039 SEALY
+4039 SEFLY

-4074 RVTLHKAH
+4074 RVTFDKAH
-4082 SVADGLSQVQK
+4082 SVADGLAQIQK
-4093 QSDEALGSNSMAS
+4093 LSDEALGSNTMAS
-4106 LRKVQTAWR
+4106 LRKVQTLWR
-4115 SSAAKDDDL
+4115 SSADGRNEDL

-4138 VGSQDN
+4138 VGNKPDN
-4144 EEASN
+4144 EEAGNSAS
-4149 TVPLFK
+4149 LFE
-4155 PVHEQNKKGDD
+4155 PVREQSRNGDD

-4174 LITSFRIENN
+4174 LITSFRIEDN
-4184 TLKGKLRARMTG
+4184 TLRGKLRARMTEEE
-4196 DDVNVLG
+4196 VNTLG

-4214 SDDLQKPALDVGRM
+4214 LDDLQKPALDVSRM
-4228 ESTKKNVTA
+4228 ESTKQRTAA
-4237 AETKATASHSETP
+4237 AETK
-4250 ASATKA
+4250 SATSQSEVHTSTSKA

-4265 VLGKRSQGKEIGYNT
+4265 VLGTRSQGKAIAYNT

-4305 TFSVFQIMKGASVN
+4305 NASVFHIMKGASVH
-4319 DIVIANPTQIQAT
+4319 DIVVANSTQVLAADKQV
-4332 DRKRE
+4332 
-4337 DDRKTVQAATETI
+4337 DDGSKTVQPIPRPEK
-4350 AFTPTQQANLRAE
+4350 FTLPQQAKLISE
-4363 VAQRLGLGE
+4363 VAQRLGLAE
-4372 ELVQSV
+4372 DLVQSV
-4378 LPALPGQRSHL
+4378 LPILPGQRSHL

-4399 FEAPWVYRVSDSL
+4399 FEAPWVYRVGDSL
-4412 DKQTVETCWAQLCQT
+4412 EKETVESCWAQLCRT

-4432 TTFLQTQVEDAGL
+4432 TTFLRTEVEHAGL
-4445 VQVTLSEKWSP
+4445 FQVTLGQQWSP
-4456 SEGFARLRDS
+4456 SGTFTALQDS
-4466 SKPIEALAEDCVRDG
+4466 TKPIKDLAEDYVREG
-4481 NNRPSDLRQP
+4481 NNKASDLKQP

-4525 DLDQLLAGGSIQR
+4525 DLDQLLAGGNLQP
-4538 RTQLNDVVGQITAI
+4538 RTQLSNVVRQINAI
-4552 RGTSVEDSYW
+4552 RAPGAEDSYW
-4562 KNHLAHADET
+4562 QSHLARAQET
-4572 LLGSQADV
+4572 LLGAQAEPAN
-4580 ASPFGPHFQVRSQ
+4580 ASPFGPHFQVRIQ
-4593 DVISQGTVDK
+4593 DIIPQATIDK
-4603 LSRTAGK
+4603 LSQTAGK

-4616 IILAYA
+4616 IILAFA
-4622 RTLQQLTGRSRPT
+4622 RTLQQFTWRSRPT
-4635 LGVNHA
+4635 FGVNHA
-4641 ARSLV
+4641 ARSLT
-4646 SADEAQTLDLTDAN
+4646 SADETQALDLTDAN
-4660 APTMTTTPFSLDLGE
+4660 APTMTTTPFSVDLGE
-4675 ASSPASDKDSIDF
+4675 TPTSASDKDLIDF
-4688 VQGHLAQLTKFAQSD
+4688 VQGHLAQLTKFAQAEG
-4703 SAQKFSPKFNA
+4703 AQRFTPKFNA

-4720 PGEAN
+4720 PGDSN
-4725 ADDSEGGGQ
+4725 ADADVAEGEQ
-4734 AGDAGL
+4734 ATGDAGL
-4740 VVLQRHRL
+4740 TVLQRHRL
-4748 DEHLA
+4748 DERLA

-4758 VTEPSTTADSTIEGL
+4758 VTKPSASTASTIDGL
-4773 ETAHLSPHRFFFNV
+4773 ETSHLSPHRFFFNV
-4787 IVREGGVSVAASGDE
+4787 IVRDGGVSVAASGDE
-4802 ALFGGDRAAVMG
+4802 ALFGGDRAVVTSVVDG
-4814 LMDSFAAELTK
+4814 FAAELTR
-4825 ILERD
+4825 ILERA

>member
-1 MTSTTSSPP
+1 M
-10 ITELRPL
+10 
-17 HCLRPEAAR
+17 
-26 QGASAPTTEVVQWQS
+26 
-41 ALSPRP
+41 
-47 DEETCIKAFVKL
+47 
-59 VARVVVLE
+59 
-67 DGEAYCIQ
+67 
-75 KHTSTA
+75 
-81 GSGFILAHAG
+81 
-91 QDEFDF
+91 
-97 VEYHNAS
+97 
-104 AEIPTDFSIGDSNL
+104 
-118 IETPKVSFSALH
+118 
-130 LGDPCRSSC
+130 
-139 NHVLTRYQLHL
+139 
-150 DPSNVRLSAPPSI
+150 
-163 VPAAAL
+163 
-169 EALGCILDDLILTLQ
+169 LDDLILSLQ
-184 KGGDQSEGT
+184 QGGGQTEGT
-193 GWTRPS
+193 QWTRPS

-208 PVPLLLRSQEPSETQ
+208 PVPLLSSSQEPTEKQS
-223 DEQAFLHRWFEQ
+223 EQALLHRWFEQ
-235 RVDEQPDRT
+235 RVDEQPERV
-244 AVDFLLDLETGE
+244 AIDFLVDLESGE

-268 ANALAKELVRAQ
+268 ANALARELVRAQ
-280 GARDASDAS
+280 SARSASDAS
-289 DIKTIAVMMG
+289 TIKTVAVMMG
-299 PCPELYTSYLASLK
+299 PSPELYTSYLATLK

-323 DAPAERVAALMADL
+323 DAPGERVDALMADL
-337 KPMALLV
+337 KPTALLV
-344 TATSPASS
+344 SASSPASS
-352 EAIAGNAPA
+352 DAVTSSTTTIN
-361 IDVGPYLAAC
+361 VSSYVAAC
-371 DQKVERL
+371 NEKVERL
-378 QEKDASSA
+378 GEEGPSSSS
-386 AETDVAYI
+386 ENDVAYI

-405 GVAVSHLSVSCTVS
+405 GVAVSHVSVACTVS
-419 ALSTHYGF
+419 ALSAHYGF
-427 IPTHTQSLTAN
+427 IPSQSQSDR

-456 EIFWTLSTGSTLCC
+456 EIFWTLSTGSTLCS
-470 APRQLTLQDI
+470 APRHLTLQDI
-480 NKVVMTLEADI
+480 NKVVTTLEADI

-520 VVHDFAQ
+520 VVHDFSQ
-527 HNPAPRED
+527 HNPAPQD
-535 GVADISGIYNGY
+535 QGVSGISGIYNGY

-585 TSTSTVNPVPM
+585 DSTKPVPM

-611 IGYLNRPDETSRAF
+611 IGYLNRPDETSKAF
-625 ITDDSASGWGRAYRT
+625 ISDDDASGWGRAYRT
-640 GDRARIVWDESGRP
+640 GDRARLVWDESGRP

-677 EVESVLMSKVDT
+677 EIESVLMSKV
-689 VLETVSC
+689 ETVRETISC

-708 RIVNLV
+708 RVVNLV
-714 VTTPGS
+714 ITTAGS
-720 GFETD
+720 NFEED
-725 VLERCKEAA
+725 VLKRCNEAA
-734 ERHLPDYMRPFK
+734 QRHLPDYMRPFK
-746 VIHVES
+746 IIRVDS
-752 LPRTASGKVDR
+752 LPRTGTGKFDR
-763 KTASTHVRAVLKD
+763 KAASAHVREVLKD
-776 LQPALSTEQTTEA
+776 LQPKLSTSGTIES
-789 LEPLAGD
+789 LEPLAD
-796 EAALEEQLLTIVSE
+796 EDAQLEEQLLSIVAD
-810 ILGGSQISAA
+810 ILGGNQISAA
-820 TPLTDA
+820 MPLADA

-835 LLREIRKRWPDSSN
+835 LLREIRKRWPDSSR
-849 RNLHPSLALLLDSK
+849 RNLQPSLAVLLDSQ
-863 ATIRSVF
+863 ASIRSVF
-870 FPSSSTEPLSGG
+870 FPSSSTQTLSGG
-882 VDGNAEDRTRSRL
+882 VESTTEDRTRARL
-895 AQFSSEHL
+895 VQFSSDHL
-903 REVLEKLDVAG
+903 PEILEKLDVTG
-914 EGDIE
+914 EADIE

-930 LAVSFAMDRTRYI
+930 LAISFAMDRTRYI

-949 LKPDVSAPALKK
+949 LKPEVSAATLKK

-977 LPCDDALSP
+977 LPCDDSLSP

-994 EAWRRPKSTDGESPQ
+994 EAWRRPKSTDGEAPQ

-1019 SVDDAQAWVAL
+1019 SVDNAQSWVAL

-1042 YHIQVVEDETTPNGD
+1042 YHVQVVEDETTSNSD
-1057 GLLLISIAH
+1057 GLLLISVAH

-1073 VEVLMCD
+1073 VELLMCD

-1088 EPVQRQSIYDAV
+1088 ESLQRQGIYDAV

-1110 TDGLWREQLKGWE
+1110 TDGQWRELLKGWE

-1135 HSNKSIKSASDCR
+1135 HSNKPKSAADCA
-1148 VVQHQSDL
+1148 VVQYQSDL
-1156 PWQVLE
+1156 PWKVLE
-1162 DKSRALGGG
+1162 DKARALGGG

-1186 HLFSEADTEDVT
+1186 HLFSEADTEDIT
-1198 FGSVIS
+1198 FGNVIS

-1224 LPETQTISQLVDGL
+1224 LPETQTVSQLVDGL
-1238 TQHGKFALGHR
+1238 TKHGKFALGHR

-1267 QAYPV
+1267 QAYPA
-1272 EDGGLED
+1272 EDGGLEGD
-1279 DDSQVPWTEVRHP
+1279 DTQIPWTEVRHP

-1314 SHFTNLNFKL
+1314 SQFTNLTFKL

-1329 TLSELSASCIV
+1329 TLSELSAGCIV

-1362 PARLPRSLLSAE
+1362 PARLPKSLLSAE
-1374 GTVPQANA
+1374 GTIPQAITRT
-1382 CVNENEKHLEIL
+1382 EEDQHLDIL

-1400 QAIAT
+1400 QAKAT

-1413 YPSLDAPP
+1413 YSSLDSPP
-1421 ISLSYAELDSLANG
+1421 TNLSYAELDSLANG

-1479 PVARRTSLIA
+1479 PIARRTSLIA

-1509 LSSDS
+1509 LSSES

-1523 DQHTKSSSV
+1523 DQHTKPASV
-1532 KPKPRDGIQSG
+1532 KPKPRDAISSG
-1543 ALSGKDLAYLLWTSG
+1543 ALSGHNLAYLLWTSG
-1558 TTGEPKGVMIQHSA
+1558 TTGEPKGVMIQHYA

-1626 LVLGSFVEF
+1626 LVLGSFTEF

-1720 NVGFPLNPC
+1720 NVGFPLGPC
-1729 TAYVVHQ
+1729 TSYVVHQ
-1736 VPIPGSEG
+1736 VPVPGSDD

-1755 GELALGGTQ
+1755 GELALGGAQ

-1848 LPRPDRESAE
+1848 LPRPDSDSAD

-1863 TFVSVKKEGVDTS
+1863 TFVSVKKEGVDTK

-1889 LPTYMVPGHVVVLN
+1889 LPAYMVPGHVVVLS

-1916 KELQAIYKAS
+1916 KELQNIYKSS
-1926 DLQALAGGGPAGDS
+1926 DLQALAGGSSAGGT
-1940 DGQSTDKPQW
+1940 DGQQAEKYQW
-1950 TDAQRDVLHV
+1950 TDAQRGVLQV
-1960 LAENLKVAVE
+1960 LGDNLKVAVE

-1975 DSLAGLGLSSLQIT
+1975 DSLAGLGVSSLQIT
-1989 KLAWTLRRQ
+1989 KLAWSLRRQ
-1998 LKVQVGVLELM
+1998 LSVQVGVLDLM
-2009 KCELLGELVDVVLT
+2009 RCEFLGELVEIILSKQN
-2023 RQKGSQKPAGGEAKS
+2023 QKQAGTEAKS
-2038 NEGSPAKAA
+2038 KEASTAKAT

-2131 FVPLAQLDAVVEG
+2131 FIPLAQLDAVVEG
-2144 EGQSTNGV
+2144 QGQSTNGV
-2152 TWARKQGLQA
+2152 TWARHQGLQA
-2162 TILQVVRKETAIRWK
+2162 TILQVVRKDAAIRWK

-2183 DQNLAKWAQEPGL
+2183 DQDLARCAKEPAL
-2196 TELTPMSS
+2196 TELTPMTS

-2228 DSSETVLNAVA
+2228 DSSEAVLDAVA
-2239 KFYQQNNAVQDDVVQ
+2239 KFYHQNTAVHDDVVQ

-2266 TAQRDEATSFW
+2266 TAQREEAASFW

-2291 NAPFPDL
+2291 NGPFPDL

-2305 EQMIIGV
+2305 EQRIIGV
-2312 KRSVPDFLT
+2312 KRAVPGSLS
-2321 SDSPTALPILFQ
+2321 SDAPTALPILFQ

-2352 QTVSQRLVHPDLTNV
+2352 QTVSQRLLHPDLANV

-2380 ADANSAEELWAEMA
+2380 ANAHSAEELWAEMA

-2402 VTHNLHPVD
+2402 VTHHLHPVD
-2411 IKRLLNEGT
+2411 IKRLLNEGA

-2428 GVFVYHPAPS
+2428 GVFVYHPAS
-2438 ADDDSA
+2438 SGDDDGA
-2444 GAAIGHQL
+2444 GAVAEQQL

-2477 AMELTG
+2477 TMELTG

-2496 LDQIIDQVRVMKQSP
+2496 LDQIIDQARVMKQYP
-2511 QLPLAQLQNKLDR
+2511 QVPLSQLQNKLNR
-2524 RIVSIS
+2524 TLVSVS
-2530 GKIEEVATGTGF
+2530 GEIEEITAGTGF
-2542 DPTENIAQHA
+2542 DPAESVAQYA
-2552 VQHPDWTAAEEVHT
+2552 VQHPDWIAAEEVLT
-2566 SDDIIDDEQD
+2566 SDDLDDDQG
-2576 ALSTKTITY
+2576 AISTKTITY

-2592 NAIASQLA
+2592 NVIASQLA
-2600 SHEVGLQQDDVIAL
+2600 SHEVGLQQDDVIAM

-2671 MDHDDPPALLLPEG
+2671 MDHDDPPALLLPDG
-2685 DGEVDLILK
+2685 DGDVDLIL
-2694 QQKTPFQTPSAR
+2694 QQQQSSQPPSSS
-2706 DRGQGG
+2706 GTGEGG

-2735 KFVSSFSLRMNETP
+2735 HFISSFSLRMNEP
-2749 SPAVEPEQ
+2749 ASPTAEPEQ

-2775 LTQLFVPWHLGYRV
+2775 LTQLFVPWNLGYRV

-2853 PEDGQNGESPRAKL
+2853 PESGKNEGKPSAKL

-2913 EQVIAR
+2913 EQVVAR

-2952 LLGDAETRIYR
+2952 LLGDADTRIYR

-3097 LLAKLANDFVASQ
+3097 LLAKLANDFFASQ
-3110 DSDGEDSDD
+3110 DADSEASDD
-3119 SGVDVAAGTL
+3119 SGVDVAASTL
-3129 DAEESR
+3129 NSEESL

-3146 KVSGKASSSIRLG
+3146 KINAKATSSIRLS

-3167 LVALLKKRGFSKV
+3167 LAALLKKRGFSKV
-3180 SVSDVLSSSA
+3180 SISDILSSSA
-3190 TVASIARLADR
+3190 TVASIAHLADHH
-3201 NRPQTTG
+3201 RPQTTG
-3208 TGGILEQSNRL
+3208 TVGALKQSTPGSNRL
-3219 QEVKALNLSTVF
+3219 EEVKALNLSTVF
-3231 TGQIP
+3231 TGQVP
-3236 AGLAHEN
+3236 AGLVHDD

-3266 AHDDDPA
+3266 AHDDDSAP
-3273 SSSESKVVPY
+3273 SSESTVVPY
-3283 VAQFNYRLSPGT
+3283 VAQFNYRLSSGT

-3332 RSPSSTPFETE
+3332 RSPPSSPFETE
-3343 GEEPIDIVGKMST
+3343 GEEPVDIVAKMST
-3356 RPPIRIQLRKEGDDA
+3356 RPPIRIQLREEGGEA
-3371 YVSLRIHHALF
+3371 FVSLRIHHALF
-3382 DGVAIAVLLQK
+3382 DGVAIAVLLK
-3393 LEQAYDGAAAQD
+3393 KVEQVYDGASVQD
-3405 NVANANKSLDVLTRV
+3405 NVASANKSLDVLTRV
-3420 STHCFL
+3420 SAHCYL
-3426 TPAQLESTK
+3426 STAQLDSTK
-3435 DLWQK
+3435 DLWQTK
-3440 RLGGVRPCH
+3440 LRGVRPCH
-3449 LGSIDDSKETVR
+3449 LGSIDDSKGTVR
-3461 SVRTLPWTLGQIRDK
+3461 SIRTLPWTLSQIRER
-3476 LNSQRAVVSAS
+3476 LNSQSAIVSAS

-3516 RPLLDHVVD
+3516 RPLLDHVAD
-3525 GGVDEFLGP
+3525 GGVDDFLGP
-3534 CLNTF
+3534 CLNTL
-3539 VQAFSLKK
+3539 VQNFSIKK
-3547 NESLNEFAQRVHQ
+3547 DERLQEFAQRVHQ
-3560 THVDTCQGTMP
+3560 THLDTCQGTMP

-3598 PSSDASGLVPG
+3598 PSADATEPLPG
-3609 RMSALKTDSR
+3609 RMSALQTESR

-3633 GSVILTLS
+3633 GSIVLTLS
-3641 SAGVLTESDL
+3641 SAGVLTGSEL

-3665 ISVEKETRV
+3665 VSAEKEVRV
-3674 GDLLSVDVDTNVT
+3674 GDLLSADVSTTVT
-3687 AKASPAIEDNQSE
+3687 AEVAPRNEEDHNV
-3700 SDAEFGAA
+3700 SDAGFEAA
-3708 LASVRNILGRLL
+3708 LTSVRNILGRLL
-3720 RVNPSDISKDKTTS
+3720 RVNPSDINKDKATS

-3778 QQARASSNNITR
+3778 QQARANTNTNIGR
-3790 KSDQLSTDANDDD
+3790 PEQNLTDENDSD
-3803 ETKYDKTLWRLAK
+3803 ETKYDKTLTRLAR

-3827 GMLSASLATSGK
+3827 GMLSASLATSGR

-3845 MVQLSE
+3845 TVQLSE
-3851 EALKADT
+3851 EALQADT
-3858 KDLSHFFA
+3858 KDLDHFFA
-3866 AVKDTVQ
+3866 AVRDTVQ

-3900 QSDLASWTHLGGGV
+3900 QSDLAKWTSLGGGR
-3914 IQLRINHALYDATS
+3914 IQLKISHALYDATS

-3934 VLGENYKKRLSGQ
+3934 ILAENYQRRLSG
-3947 LTTGSE
+3947 TD
-3953 TEAQPRH
+3953 TEARQRY
-3960 EFRQFAKAVATTQ
+3960 EFRPFAKAVTTMQ
-3973 RTSVDFWSNL
+3973 RTSVDFWVNL
-3983 LRDYLYKPLEF
+3983 LRDYRYNSIEF
-3994 AEDLA
+3994 PEDLA
-3999 ASAAFHFTF
+3999 ASSAFHFTVT
-4008 SEEELSLLQARC
+4008 EQELSLLQTRC
-4020 KKAGVTTKT
+4020 KAAGVTTKT

-4039 SEALY
+4039 SEFLY
-4044 GQPDVVYGQVVSSGH
+4044 GQPDVVYGQVVSSGNNI
-4059 DVETVVGPTINTVPM
+4059 ETVVGPTINTVPM
-4074 RVTLHKAH
+4074 RVTLDKAH
-4082 SVADGLSQVQK
+4082 SIADGLAQVQRL
-4093 QSDEALGSNSMAS
+4093 SDEALGSNAMAS
-4106 LRKVQTAWR
+4106 LRKVQTMWR
-4115 SSAAKDDDL
+4115 SSAEGRDQDL
-4124 PASLFQSLFVFDGV
+4124 PANLFQSLFVFDGV
-4138 VGSQDN
+4138 VGPNPDG
-4144 EEASN
+4144 EAATESAS
-4149 TVPLFK
+4149 LFK
-4155 PVHEQNKKGDD
+4155 PVHEQTNSGDD
-4166 QPAYDDYD
+4166 QPAYDDYH

-4184 TLKGKLRARMTG
+4184 TLRGKLRARLTKEE
-4196 DDVNVLG
+4196 VNVLG
-4203 GHLEAAVRSII
+4203 SHLENAVRSII
-4214 SDDLQKPALDVGRM
+4214 LDDLQKPALDVSRM
-4228 ESTKKNVTA
+4228 ESTKKSA
-4237 AETKATASHSETP
+4237 AAAQTKAATSQSEVHASTS
-4250 ASATKA
+4250 KA
-4256 DSVLEVVKS
+4256 DSVLEIVKS
-4265 VLGKRSQGKEIGYNT
+4265 VLGKRSQGKDIGYNT
-4280 RLINVGLDSILAIR
+4280 RLINVGVDSILAIR
-4294 LSSLLRKRLRI
+4294 LSSLLRKRLRVNV
-4305 TFSVFQIMKGASVN
+4305 SVFQIMKGASVH
-4319 DIVIANPTQIQAT
+4319 DIVVANSTQVPVT
-4332 DRKRE
+4332 DRQI
-4337 DDRKTVQAATETI
+4337 DGGSKTVQPATRPG
-4350 AFTPTQQANLRAE
+4350 AFTLPQQAKLISEA
-4363 VAQRLGLGE
+4363 AQRLGLAE
-4372 ELVQSV
+4372 DLVQSV
-4378 LPALPGQRSHL
+4378 LPILPGQRSHL

-4399 FEAPWVYRVSDSL
+4399 FEAPWVYRVGDSL
-4412 DKQTVETCWAQLCQT
+4412 DEQTLEGCWTQLRRT

-4432 TTFLQTQVEDAGL
+4432 TTFLQTEVEDAGL
-4445 VQVTLSEKWSP
+4445 VQVTLGEQWSAAG
-4456 SEGFARLRDS
+4456 SFAALQDS
-4466 SKPIEALAEDCVRDG
+4466 TKPIKDLAEDYVREG
-4481 NNRPSDLRQP
+4481 NNKASELTQP
-4491 PAHLTLLE
+4491 PASLTLLE

-4525 DLDQLLAGGSIQR
+4525 DLDQLLAGGNLQP
-4538 RTQLNDVVGQITAI
+4538 RTQLSNVVSQVMAI
-4552 RGTSVEDSYW
+4552 REPGAEDSYW
-4562 KNHLAHADET
+4562 QSHLARAQDT
-4572 LLGSQADV
+4572 LLGAQAEPAT
-4580 ASPFGPHFQVRSQ
+4580 ASPFGPHFQVRIQ
-4593 DVISQGTVDK
+4593 DVIPQATIDK
-4603 LSRTAGK
+4603 LSQTSGK
-4610 AGTSAA
+4610 TGTSAV
-4616 IILAYA
+4616 IILAFA
-4622 RTLQQLTGRSRPT
+4622 RTLQQLTWRSRPT
-4635 LGVNHA
+4635 FGVNHA
-4641 ARSLV
+4641 ARSLS
-4646 SADEAQTLDLTDAN
+4646 SADETQTLDLTDAN

-4675 ASSPASDKDSIDF
+4675 TPTSASDKDLIDF

-4703 SAQKFSPKFNA
+4703 GAQKFSPKFNA

-4720 PGEAN
+4720 PGGNNNN
-4725 ADDSEGGGQ
+4725 ADAEGEQ
-4734 AGDAGL
+4734 ATGDAGL
-4740 VVLQRHRL
+4740 AVLQRHRL
-4748 DEHLA
+4748 DERLA
-4753 SEYFT
+4753 AEYFT
-4758 VTEPSTTADSTIEGL
+4758 VTQPSASTASTIDGL
-4773 ETAHLSPHRFFFNV
+4773 ETSHLSPHRFFFNV
-4787 IVREGGVSVAASGDE
+4787 IVRDGGVSVAASGDE
-4802 ALFGGDRAAVMG
+4802 ALFGGDRAAVSRVVDG
-4814 LMDSFAAELTK
+4814 FAAELTR
-4825 ILERD
+4825 IIERA